1 MFGKKKNIQKAMAMD
16 NDFDFDFDFDDEM
29 DDASF
34 FGDGESMDF
43 EKNKSN
49 RSPALDA
56 TADVAKGISDAVI
69 SKQGMK
75 TILTKV
81 LPKSYGEVFEEV
93 SNAKD
98 NLGYTI
104 GESLE
109 SLNSVKKQTQNLLR
123 KAIPAADRNGLTK
136 LSSLLN
142 KVAGEA
148 EDSYDNQQESIESKR
163 DDSINKTLG
172 ELFSLQTK
180 VQQKQKA
187 IDEKKELAKDAIET
201 TRFEG
206 QYRVLASVDAS
217 LRQSVLFSNTNTF
230 NYYRKSI
237 ELGIR
242 QLHVLSD
249 IYHNQSTSNITL
261 LKTLNDIKLNT
272 GLPDYVKMKNTE
284 ALKQQAKQ
292 KFFGGI
298 FSSFLD
304 RFTKNIGENIA
315 QYVGTLNELTETLFP
330 FLEDGMDSLTEE
342 DDGFGES
349 KARRASSLA
358 SGSLLALAGD
368 RIGKSLRK
376 RMKGNKYG
384 DKILEGGV
392 KLNRFKNNMGPELS
406 KMLGNKAIE
415 EKLIKL
421 FGSRTENFDGTRGEK
436 ESNGFVEFLLNGVD
450 WLKMHV
456 DEASDKAKAI
466 TVDNLNGYKDF
477 NTPEGQQ
484 RLTNKSVNVIIPGYL
499 SRILREITML
509 RTGAPAELLDYN
521 HATGSFQKSSVI
533 QKDLTVRAIGESAA
547 NTFKN
552 TGNDILTKLEL
563 HGRNKIGKLEY
574 RNGFTKADAD
584 LVGQI
589 LISYSKSG
597 NPLTP
602 ELLSNPDTFST
613 LLGEEKAKIIANKF
627 KELDKKDLD
636 TGSDEIS
643 NINSTINN
651 ASKSL
656 EPNIKLINNLA
667 ATGQL
672 DYLRRNGLVSLNGKI
687 GYEKFMRGLS
697 ELSNDDFKSIKRN
710 YYSDDDDNQLLFRNT
725 KLDSNSALANTTQ
738 RRAGAFG
745 KSMFGQ
751 RILNRYANGSY
762 DPNRKLL
769 PSPHGKNLPMSISDL
784 EEMGSFATGGYTGK
798 STSGNSEDELAGVVH
813 KDEYVINQ
821 EDVKKMGGPSAIQ
834 RFINMFRR
842 TAEKSSDAFD
852 SIKNTLNTQIGGNKE
867 GKSNLE
873 IIADNTTLT
882 NLYLKVVVQKLD
894 TLSSLAISDKVENS
908 DPTTQTGKR
917 WWQFA
922 NNIFRRKRQVMGPP
936 RPNESIEEQKK
947 SLLRQ
952 NAEFLWGI
960 GTWPFRTGMP
970 AALGLGSSV
979 VGGAHDLFRDNKD
992 KYMKNVQDFY
1002 NDKSN
1007 KLKDKF
1013 MDVYKQGTP
1022 EPILKA
1028 KDFMMGKYRTAEGKV
1043 IKKWEDIQGSI
1054 YDEEGNLLLTYD
1066 EFKDSIVMFK
1076 NKPTIVRAMNWF
1088 KEKKVLRKLGGL
1100 AVGAALLGPAGVI
1113 LAAGHM
1119 LAKKHNLYGR
1129 VKEGYANALQVDV
1142 YLPSDLKNPVML
1154 ARDIKDRMYYDE
1166 GANDYVTDARKM
1178 IGPIYDVRQMQET
1191 GTPTIIVT
1199 QEEIEKGLV
1208 DRFGNKIGT
1217 MGKLVAK
1224 KLSTMAGNL
1233 VSKTVNLGVK
1243 TAVGA
1248 FKLAR
1253 FGFNLAVGAAKIGW
1267 AVLSGA
1273 ASGFKSGFDKGIG
1286 KVKSAMDGM
1295 FLNLALVN
1303 DTNRY
1308 LYAIYNLLDK
1318 RIPLPAAAIAG
1329 DVDGDGLRENGMAD
1343 NRKKRAEEKK
1353 EKAED
1358 EKQAKRDFR
1367 LASMIASLLP
1377 LGFGKGKKKGDKEGE
1392 EEESGGLLST
1402 LWDGAKTVGA
1412 GMLGLMGL
1420 KGGGKAASAGGK
1432 MAGGVLGKAAKFLP
1446 GKLGTAAKIGG
1457 ALVGGGKAVGTGAK
1471 AAGGFLAKGGLAG
1484 KLMGGATKLGGKF
1497 LGGLGMVTSG
1507 VSMASNL
1514 AQGNFGDA
1522 AWDAG
1527 GLALSAA
1534 MTPGIGLGGL
1544 ASGLGT
1550 AATFL
1555 ATNPIGWA
1563 ILGTA
1568 AVGAVGY
1575 GLYKLLKNDTKIND
1589 KVKARLLMYG
1599 FNPDEDEKK
1608 AKIVLKFENMLD
1620 EAVRYV
1626 NGQISIDESKID
1638 IEEVMELF
1646 DVDKEDKEHT
1656 ANWMYWYNSRF
1667 KPVFTKTMSV
1677 LKGINPKNSAED
1689 AYDLKD
1695 QEEYKYYVG
1704 IKPKPGEYNST
1715 QSPFK
1720 DAAIN
1725 SSGDQAISFIDNILA
1740 KIKSTPEGA
1749 KFAQGAAMANG
1760 LQEQSKK
1767 DAETAKIEQGLDKSK
1782 AKDIGKMGVGV
1793 AAAAA
1798 GGALAASATE
1808 SKPVTDFIKGAGK
1821 FSLLAAVPGIGI
1833 ITGLAG
1839 TFGLFESDTAEDT
1852 PKESGYDPFN
1862 AIRYKTYGLSS
1873 LSESDRISTLARLE
1887 LMVKENVTISQ
1898 GKATYKGD
1906 IAELVIKACGL
1917 FGIDKNDTSGL
1928 QRLTMYIGGRF
1939 LPAFLNLM
1947 NGVRSV
1953 LNTTDIFV
1961 ISRARPSEQMAIAT
1975 TMMNSEGKYG
1985 SVWSCTVSPW
1995 EGYTLNTNKASTD
2008 ADINYLK
2015 KDVESKGSSEGKIK
2029 AIEEANKSTVMGQL
2043 SSAMD
2048 KVKDYGS
2055 NLWNTFKNTTANA
2068 WDSIK
2073 QNVSAW
2079 WNGDK
2084 SALDAAG
2091 DVASNLANGT
2101 MANIQAL
2108 TGDGAG
2114 GSLANVPQP
2123 TGSGSWSAVKDT
2135 IIAAAKVVGV
2145 DPGLLAGMAAQE
2157 SGFQPGIRAKGSSAT
2172 GLFQFLDGTW
2182 KQMLKQYGPKYNIPA
2197 GTPATNGAANAI
2209 LGAQYVKDNIEALR
2223 KVSNNVQPGD
2233 AYLAHFLGLG
2243 GARKA
2248 LQAGDNAS
2256 FASLF
2261 PQAARANPS
2270 YSGTIG
2276 QVRAQLTNN
2285 MFAKHRSFGV
2295 DVPIGGTN
2303 TTAGSM
2309 PSGGVNPNVA
2319 GKSTRYDWANSGFSK
2334 NTMAPDKEYMDKM
2347 RSFNLARKMV
2357 NENKSLSAAEKQAA
2371 LVKINTEANEYGKQW
2386 ATANGVPENAG
2397 KPQGN
2402 GSTPWM
2408 AAAYKYLGLNEV
2420 SGDSTVRQFHAAV
2433 GLKAG
2438 GKTPWC
2444 ASFVSYI
2451 LESVGI
2457 RSTKSAAAISYKNWG
2472 QPAVPGTYPYGA
2484 VVVIR
2489 FHNGNHVAFC
2499 LGEQGG
2505 KVRYIGGNQGGAK
2518 AGNNGGAVT
2527 ESSCTKNMVIAVRLP
2542 PGYNGSAKAPA
2553 GASYNGSVN
2562 SMVSLPKTPAPVA
2575 TSASSKKSAPA
2586 KLKAASG
2593 STSSNN
2599 PSIPKIQTGSKST
2612 GDLKGLDAKTSLKN
2626 ALAKSQSGENEV
2638 HITKSTNTGDISD
2651 LTGTVT
2657 DLSVLTNGHLNQ
2669 DGTSTTSASQPEDNV
2684 AKLQASIRNIL
2695 KHFGER
2701 SDSTMVETTL
2711 NKTKEARRKYKEQMD
2726 NHSVL
2731 DTALKTAKAELDKV
2745 NVSEMK
2751 NVSEQATKKSVEHSK
2766 NINSVA
2772 EDILKENK
2780 KQTKLLTDI
2789 LDELRKGK
2797 KEISTKD
2804 SKSTARDKV
2813 NYSNEFRTNPN
2824 LSESPVNMRKGN
2836 Q

>member
-1 MFGKKKNIQKAMAMD
+1 MFGKKKNVQKAMAMD
-16 NDFDFDFDFDDEM
+16 NEFDFDFDFEEEM
-29 DDASF
+29 NDADF
-34 FGDGESMDF
+34 FGDGESVDF

-49 RSPALDA
+49 RSPALNA
-56 TADVAKGISDAVI
+56 TADIAKGISDGII

-75 TILTKV
+75 TVLNKV
-81 LPKSYGEVFEEV
+81 LPKTYGEVFDEV

-109 SLNSVKKQTQNLLR
+109 SLNSVKKQTQSLLR
-123 KAIPAADRNGLTK
+123 KVIPIADRNGLTK
-136 LSSLLN
+136 VTNLLN
-142 KVAGEA
+142 KVAGSDD
-148 EDSYDNQQESIESKR
+148 DSYDSGEDSEETRRNN
-163 DDSINKTLG
+163 SINQTLG
-172 ELFSLQTK
+172 ELFSLQSK
-180 VQQKQKA
+180 VQQKQRV

-249 IYHNQSTSNITL
+249 IYHNQSTSNVTL

-284 ALKQQAKQ
+284 AIKQQVKQ

-298 FSSFLD
+298 SSSFMEKL
-304 RFTKNIGENIA
+304 TKNIGENIA
-315 QYVGTLNELTETLFP
+315 QYVGTLSDLTESIFP
-330 FLEDGMDSLTEE
+330 MAETMLDNEADDMFSDGRSDTRKLS
-342 DDGFGES
+342 G
-349 KARRASSLA
+349 LA
-358 SGSLLALAGD
+358 SGSLLSIAG
-368 RIGKSLRK
+368 GKVGKFLRK
-376 RMKGNKYG
+376 NMKGTKYG
-384 DKILEGGV
+384 DKILKGGV
-392 KLNRFKNNMGPELS
+392 ALNRFKNNMGLELS
-406 KMLGNKAIE
+406 KALGSKEIE
-415 EKLIKL
+415 KFLIKYL
-421 FGSRTENFDGTRGEK
+421 GTRDKQADGSLGDK
-436 ESNGFVEFLLNGVD
+436 HSNTITDWILNGVD

-456 DEASDKAKAI
+456 DEATDKAKAI
-466 TVDNLNGYKDF
+466 HVDNLNGYKDF

-484 RLTNKSVNVIIPGYL
+484 RLANKSINVIIPGYL
-499 SRILREITML
+499 SRILREITMI
-509 RTGAPAELLDYN
+509 RTGSEVELLDYN
-521 HATGSFQKSSVI
+521 HASGRFQKSSEM
-533 QKDLTVRAIGESAA
+533 QKDLTVRALGANAA
-547 NTFKN
+547 NTY
-552 TGNDILTKLEL
+552 TSAGLGVMGKLDL
-563 HGRNKIGKLEY
+563 HGYNKIGKLEY
-574 RNGFTKADAD
+574 KNGFTKEDSN
-584 LVGQI
+584 LIGQI
-589 LISYSKSG
+589 LISYSKAG
-597 NPLTP
+597 KPLTP
-602 ELLSNPDTFST
+602 ELLSNPDTFAT
-613 LLGEEKAKIIANKF
+613 LLGKEKAEIVAKKF
-627 KELDKKDLD
+627 KELNRRDHEE
-636 TGSDEIS
+636 DEENFAEIAD
-643 NINSTINN
+643 NINSAT
-651 ASKSL
+651 KGL
-656 EPNIKLINNLA
+656 EPDIDLINNLS

-672 DYLRRNGLVSLNGKI
+672 DYLKRSGVVTVDGRI
-687 GYEKFMRGLS
+687 GYDSFMSNLNNLS
-697 ELSNDDFKSIKRN
+697 GND
-710 YYSDDDDNQLLFRNT
+710 FRNVMRSYYTDQNDNKLAYRNSSRNAASAMAYQNSRT
-725 KLDSNSALANTTQ
+725 KSGFGNTVLGRTISDSYLS
-738 RRAGAFG
+738 G
-745 KSMFGQ
+745 K
-751 RILNRYANGSY
+751 Y

-769 PSPHGKNLPMSISDL
+769 PYLPNNTDSMTVREL
-784 EEMGSFATGGYTGK
+784 EKMGSFASGGYTGK

-821 EDVKKMGGPSAIQ
+821 EDVEKMGGPSAIQ
-834 RFINMFRR
+834 KFINMFRR
-842 TAEKSSDAFD
+842 TAEKSSNAFD

-882 NLYLKVVVQKLD
+882 NLYLKVAVQKLD

-936 RPNESIEEQKK
+936 KPNESIEDQKK

-960 GTWPFRTGMP
+960 GTWPFRTGIP
-970 AALGLGSSV
+970 AAFGIGSSI
-979 VGGAHDLFRDNKD
+979 VGGGIDLFRDNKD

-1076 NKPTIVRAMNWF
+1076 NKPTVVKAMNWF

-1129 VKEGYANALQVDV
+1129 VKEGYTNALQVDV

-1208 DRFGNKIGT
+1208 DKNGNKIGT

-1318 RIPLPAAAIAG
+1318 RIPLPAGTLG

-1353 EKAED
+1353 EQAED

-1377 LGFGKGKKKGDKEGE
+1377 FGFGKGKKKKDKDGEE
-1392 EEESGGLLST
+1392 EEESGGFLST

-1420 KGGGKAASAGGK
+1420 KGGGKAAS
-1432 MAGGVLGKAAKFLP
+1432 
-1446 GKLGTAAKIGG
+1446 
-1457 ALVGGGKAVGTGAK
+1457 VGGK
-1471 AAGGFLAKGGLAG
+1471 AAGGFLGKVASKIPGAGIVGKAAGGLFGGTKAG
-1484 KLMGGATKLGGKF
+1484 GLGSKLMGGATKLGGKF

-1507 VSMASNL
+1507 VSMVSNL

-1646 DVDKEDKEHT
+1646 EVDKEDKEHT

-1767 DAETAKIEQGLDKSK
+1767 DAETAKIEEGLDKSK

-1995 EGYTLNTNKASTD
+1995 EGYTLNTNKASAD

-2084 SALDAAG
+2084 SALDAAT

-2123 TGSGSWSAVKDT
+2123 TGSGSWGAVKDT

-2223 KVSNNVQPGD
+2223 KVSSNVQPGD

-2261 PQAARANPS
+2261 PRAARANPS

-2309 PSGGVNPNVA
+2309 PTGDGTGFRGGISRDTQVKAQQSYAVA
-2319 GKSTRYDWANSGFSK
+2319 RQAILNDNRLT
-2334 NTMAPDKEYMDKM
+2334 
-2347 RSFNLARKMV
+2347 
-2357 NENKSLSAAEKQAA
+2357 AAQKQQRISEINQAA
-2371 LVKINTEANEYGKQW
+2371 
-2386 ATANGVPENAG
+2386 
-2397 KPQGN
+2397 
-2402 GSTPWM
+2402 
-2408 AAAYKYLGLNEV
+2408 
-2420 SGDSTVRQFHAAV
+2420 FHY
-2433 GLKAG
+2433 
-2438 GKTPWC
+2438 
-2444 ASFVSYI
+2444 SQY
-2451 LESVGI
+2451 
-2457 RSTKSAAAISYKNWG
+2457 
-2472 QPAVPGTYPYGA
+2472 
-2484 VVVIR
+2484 
-2489 FHNGNHVAFC
+2489 
-2499 LGEQGG
+2499 
-2505 KVRYIGGNQGGAK
+2505 
-2518 AGNNGGAVT
+2518 
-2527 ESSCTKNMVIAVRLP
+2527 
-2542 PGYNGSAKAPA
+2542 GYNGSKTDNGNDITGFSGPNPLANANVKITPNSRMGKAIAWMAKNCGATSKHRC
-2553 GASYNGSVN
+2553 ASYVASALIAGGFKVNRQQSAYMYHRNGELARLGFKLVAQTTQSGISSVSKVGDVIVWDRCPSSPVHGHIAIN
-2562 SMVSLPKTPAPVA
+2562 VGTSVHPKGYCSDFFHGTGVYGRPGAVYVYRHPENANGEVISVSGNGNFAVPQQVANNKPQNIEGKETGDSQAKKPKPKPMAKPKA
-2575 TSASSKKSAPA
+2575 TSNAGLNSK
-2586 KLKAASG
+2586 L
-2593 STSSNN
+2593 
-2599 PSIPKIQTGSKST
+2599 KIQTGSTST
-2612 GDLKGLDAKTSLKN
+2612 GDLGGLDAKTSLKN

-2657 DLSVLTNGHLNQ
+2657 DHSILTNGHLNS
-2669 DGTSTTSASQPEDNV
+2669 DGTSANQPEDNV

-2797 KEISTKD
+2797 KEISAKD
-2804 SKSTARDKV
+2804 SKTTARDRV

>member
-49 RSPALDA
+49 RSPALNA

-249 IYHNQSTSNITL
+249 IYHNQSTSNVTL

-298 FSSFLD
+298 SSSFLD
-304 RFTKNIGENIA
+304 RFNKNIGENIA
-315 QYVGTLNELTETLFP
+315 QHVGTLNDLTETLFP

-358 SGSLLALAGD
+358 SGSLLALAGN

-376 RMKGNKYG
+376 RMRGNKYG

-687 GYEKFMRGLS
+687 GYEKFMSGLS

-725 KLDSNSALANTTQ
+725 KLDSNAALANTTQ

-821 EDVKKMGGPSAIQ
+821 EDVKNMGGPSAIQ

-842 TAEKSSDAFD
+842 TAEKSSNAFD

-936 RPNESIEEQKK
+936 RPNETIEEQKK

-979 VGGAHDLFRDNKD
+979 VGGALDLFRDNKD

-1199 QEEIEKGLV
+1199 QEEIEKGLL
-1208 DRFGNKIGT
+1208 DKNGNKIGT

-1233 VSKTVNLGVK
+1233 VSKGVNLGVK

-1318 RIPLPAAAIAG
+1318 RIPLPAGTLG

-1377 LGFGKGKKKGDKEGE
+1377 FGFGKGKKKGDKEGE
-1392 EEESGGLLST
+1392 EEESGGFLST

-1608 AKIVLKFENMLD
+1608 AKIILKFENMLD
-1620 EAVRYV
+1620 EAVRFV
-1626 NGQISIDESKID
+1626 NGQISIDESKLD
-1638 IEEVMELF
+1638 IEDVMELF

-1767 DAETAKIEQGLDKSK
+1767 DAETAKIEAGLDKSK

-1995 EGYTLNTNKASTD
+1995 EGYTLNTNKASAD

-2055 NLWNTFKNTTANA
+2055 NLWNTFKNTTGNA

-2084 SALDAAG
+2084 SALDAAT

-2123 TGSGSWSAVKDT
+2123 TGSGSWGAVKDT

-2223 KVSNNVQPGD
+2223 KVTNNVQPGD

-2248 LQAGDNAS
+2248 LKAGDNAS

-2295 DVPIGGTN
+2295 DVPIGGTS

-2309 PSGGVNPNVA
+2309 PTGDGTGFRGGMSRDTQVKAQQSYAVA
-2319 GKSTRYDWANSGFSK
+2319 RQAILNDNRLT
-2334 NTMAPDKEYMDKM
+2334 
-2347 RSFNLARKMV
+2347 
-2357 NENKSLSAAEKQAA
+2357 AAQKQQRISEINQAA
-2371 LVKINTEANEYGKQW
+2371 
-2386 ATANGVPENAG
+2386 
-2397 KPQGN
+2397 
-2402 GSTPWM
+2402 
-2408 AAAYKYLGLNEV
+2408 
-2420 SGDSTVRQFHAAV
+2420 FHY
-2433 GLKAG
+2433 
-2438 GKTPWC
+2438 
-2444 ASFVSYI
+2444 SQY
-2451 LESVGI
+2451 
-2457 RSTKSAAAISYKNWG
+2457 
-2472 QPAVPGTYPYGA
+2472 
-2484 VVVIR
+2484 
-2489 FHNGNHVAFC
+2489 
-2499 LGEQGG
+2499 
-2505 KVRYIGGNQGGAK
+2505 
-2518 AGNNGGAVT
+2518 
-2527 ESSCTKNMVIAVRLP
+2527 
-2542 PGYNGSAKAPA
+2542 GYNGSKTDNGNDITGFSGPNPLANANVKITPNSRMGKAIAWMAKNC
-2553 GASYNGSVN
+2553 G
-2562 SMVSLPKTPAPVA
+2562 A
-2575 TSASSKKSAPA
+2575 TSKHRCAAYVASALIAGGFKVNRQQSAYMYHRNGELARLGFKLVAQTTQPGISSVSKVGDVIVWDRCPSSPVHGHIAINVGTRVHPKGYCSDFFHGTGVYGRPDAVYVYRHPENANGEVISVSGNGNFAVPQQVANNKPQNIEGKETGDSQA
-2586 KLKAASG
+2586 KKPRPKPMAKPKA
-2593 STSSNN
+2593 TSNAGLNSKL
-2599 PSIPKIQTGSKST
+2599 KIQTGSTST
-2612 GDLKGLDAKTSLKN
+2612 GDLGGLDAKTSLKN

-2657 DLSVLTNGHLNQ
+2657 DLSILTNGHLNQ
-2669 DGTSTTSASQPEDNV
+2669 DGNSTNQPEDNV
-2684 AKLQASIRNIL
+2684 AKLQSSIRNIL

-2804 SKSTARDKV
+2804 SKTTARDRV

>member
-1 MFGKKKNIQKAMAMD
+1 MFGKKKNVQKAMAMD
-16 NDFDFDFDFDDEM
+16 NEFDFDFDFEEEM
-29 DDASF
+29 NDADF
-34 FGDGESMDF
+34 FGDGESVDF

-49 RSPALDA
+49 RSPALNA
-56 TADVAKGISDAVI
+56 TADIAKGISDGII

-75 TILTKV
+75 TVLNKV
-81 LPKSYGEVFEEV
+81 LPKAYGEVFDEV

-109 SLNSVKKQTQNLLR
+109 SLNSVKKQTQSLLR
-123 KAIPAADRNGLTK
+123 KVIPIADRNGLTK
-136 LSSLLN
+136 VTNLLN
-142 KVAGEA
+142 KVAGSDD
-148 EDSYDNQQESIESKR
+148 DSYDSGEDSEETRRNN
-163 DDSINKTLG
+163 SINQTLG
-172 ELFSLQTK
+172 ELFSLQSK
-180 VQQKQKA
+180 VQQKQRV

-249 IYHNQSTSNITL
+249 IYHNQSTSNVTL

-284 ALKQQAKQ
+284 AIKQQVKQ

-298 FSSFLD
+298 SSSFMEKL
-304 RFTKNIGENIA
+304 TKNIGENIS
-315 QYVGTLNELTETLFP
+315 QYVGTLSDLTESIFP
-330 FLEDGMDSLTEE
+330 MAETMLDNEADDMFSDGRSDTRKLS
-342 DDGFGES
+342 G
-349 KARRASSLA
+349 LA
-358 SGSLLALAGD
+358 SGSLLSIAG
-368 RIGKSLRK
+368 GKVGKFLRK
-376 RMKGNKYG
+376 NMKGTKYG
-384 DKILEGGV
+384 DKILKGGV
-392 KLNRFKNNMGPELS
+392 ALNRFKNNMGPELS
-406 KMLGNKAIE
+406 KMLGSKEIE
-415 EKLIKL
+415 KFLINYL
-421 FGSRTENFDGTRGEK
+421 GTRDKQADGSLGDK
-436 ESNGFVEFLLNGVD
+436 QSNTITDWMLGAVD

-456 DEASDKAKAI
+456 DEATDKAKAI
-466 TVDNLNGYKDF
+466 HVDNLNGYKDF

-484 RLTNKSVNVIIPGYL
+484 RLANKSINVIIPGYL
-499 SRILREITML
+499 SRILREITMI
-509 RTGAPAELLDYN
+509 RTGSEVELLDYN
-521 HATGSFQKSSVI
+521 HASGRFQKSSEM
-533 QKDLTVRAIGESAA
+533 QKDLTVRALGANAA
-547 NTFKN
+547 NTY
-552 TGNDILTKLEL
+552 TSAGLGVMGKLDL
-563 HGRNKIGKLEY
+563 HGYNKIGKLEY
-574 RNGFTKADAD
+574 KNGFTKEDSN
-584 LVGQI
+584 LIGQI
-589 LISYSKSG
+589 LISYSKAG
-597 NPLTP
+597 KPLTP
-602 ELLSNPDTFST
+602 ELLSNPDTFAT
-613 LLGEEKAKIIANKF
+613 LLGKEKAEIVAKKF
-627 KELDKKDLD
+627 KELNRRDHEE
-636 TGSDEIS
+636 DEENFAEIAD
-643 NINSTINN
+643 NINSAT
-651 ASKSL
+651 KGL
-656 EPNIKLINNLA
+656 EPDIDLINNLS

-672 DYLRRNGLVSLNGKI
+672 DYLKRSGVVTVDGRI
-687 GYEKFMRGLS
+687 GYDSFMSNLNNLS
-697 ELSNDDFKSIKRN
+697 GND
-710 YYSDDDDNQLLFRNT
+710 FRNVMRSYYTDQNDNKLAYRNSSRNAASAMAYQNSRT
-725 KLDSNSALANTTQ
+725 KSGFGNTALGRTISDSYLSG
-738 RRAGAFG
+738 R
-745 KSMFGQ
+745 
-751 RILNRYANGSY
+751 Y

-769 PSPHGKNLPMSISDL
+769 PAPWMVNGGVNRPHTVEEL
-784 EEMGSFATGGYTGK
+784 EKMGSFASGGYTGK

-821 EDVKKMGGPSAIQ
+821 EDVEKMGGPSAIQ
-834 RFINMFRR
+834 KFINMFRR
-842 TAEKSSDAFD
+842 TAEKSSNAFD

-882 NLYLKVVVQKLD
+882 NLYLKVAVQKLD

-936 RPNESIEEQKK
+936 KPNESIEDQKK

-960 GTWPFRTGMP
+960 GTWPFRTGIP
-970 AALGLGSSV
+970 AAFGIGSSI
-979 VGGAHDLFRDNKD
+979 VGGGIDLFRDNKD

-1076 NKPTIVRAMNWF
+1076 NKPTVVKAMNWF

-1129 VKEGYANALQVDV
+1129 VKEGYTNALQVDV

-1178 IGPIYDVRQMQET
+1178 IGPIYDVRQMQES

-1208 DRFGNKIGT
+1208 DKYGNKIGT

-1318 RIPLPAAAIAG
+1318 RIPLPAGTLG

-1353 EKAED
+1353 EQAED

-1377 LGFGKGKKKGDKEGE
+1377 FGFGKGKKKKDKDGEE
-1392 EEESGGLLST
+1392 EEESGGFLST

-1420 KGGGKAASAGGK
+1420 KGGGKAAS
-1432 MAGGVLGKAAKFLP
+1432 
-1446 GKLGTAAKIGG
+1446 
-1457 ALVGGGKAVGTGAK
+1457 VGGK
-1471 AAGGFLAKGGLAG
+1471 AAGGFLGKVASKIPGAGIVGKAAGGLFGGTKAG
-1484 KLMGGATKLGGKF
+1484 GLGSKLMGGATKLGGKF

-1767 DAETAKIEQGLDKSK
+1767 DAETAKIEEGLDKSK

-1995 EGYTLNTNKASTD
+1995 EGYTLNTNKASAD

-2055 NLWNTFKNTTANA
+2055 NLWNTFKNTTENA

-2084 SALDAAG
+2084 SALDAAT

-2123 TGSGSWSAVKDT
+2123 TGSGSWGAVKDT

-2223 KVSNNVQPGD
+2223 KVSSNVQPGD

-2309 PSGGVNPNVA
+2309 PTGDGTGFRGGISRDTQVKAQQSYAVA
-2319 GKSTRYDWANSGFSK
+2319 RQAILNDNRLT
-2334 NTMAPDKEYMDKM
+2334 
-2347 RSFNLARKMV
+2347 
-2357 NENKSLSAAEKQAA
+2357 AAQKQQRISEINQAA
-2371 LVKINTEANEYGKQW
+2371 
-2386 ATANGVPENAG
+2386 
-2397 KPQGN
+2397 
-2402 GSTPWM
+2402 
-2408 AAAYKYLGLNEV
+2408 
-2420 SGDSTVRQFHAAV
+2420 FHY
-2433 GLKAG
+2433 
-2438 GKTPWC
+2438 
-2444 ASFVSYI
+2444 SQY
-2451 LESVGI
+2451 
-2457 RSTKSAAAISYKNWG
+2457 
-2472 QPAVPGTYPYGA
+2472 
-2484 VVVIR
+2484 
-2489 FHNGNHVAFC
+2489 
-2499 LGEQGG
+2499 
-2505 KVRYIGGNQGGAK
+2505 
-2518 AGNNGGAVT
+2518 
-2527 ESSCTKNMVIAVRLP
+2527 
-2542 PGYNGSAKAPA
+2542 GYNGSKTDNGNDITGFSGPNPLANANVKITPNSRMGKAIAWMAKNCGATSKHRC
-2553 GASYNGSVN
+2553 ASYVASALIAGGFKVNRQQSAYMYHRNGELARLGFKLVAQTTQSGISSVSKVGDVIVWDRCPSSPVHGHIAIN
-2562 SMVSLPKTPAPVA
+2562 VGTSVHPKGYCSDFFHGTGVYGRPGAVYVYRHPENANGEVISVSGNGNFAVPQQVANNKPQNIEGKETGDSQAKKPKPKPMAKPKA
-2575 TSASSKKSAPA
+2575 TSNAGLNSK
-2586 KLKAASG
+2586 L
-2593 STSSNN
+2593 
-2599 PSIPKIQTGSKST
+2599 KIQTGSTST
-2612 GDLKGLDAKTSLKN
+2612 GDLGGLDAKTSLKN

-2651 LTGTVT
+2651 LTGTIT
-2657 DLSVLTNGHLNQ
+2657 DLSILTNGHLNS
-2669 DGTSTTSASQPEDNV
+2669 DGTSANQPEDNV

-2797 KEISTKD
+2797 KEISAKD
-2804 SKSTARDKV
+2804 SKTTARDRV

>member
-1 MFGKKKNIQKAMAMD
+1 MFGKKKNVQKAMAMD
-16 NDFDFDFDFDDEM
+16 NEFDFDFDFEEEM
-29 DDASF
+29 NDADF
-34 FGDGESMDF
+34 FGDGESVDF

-49 RSPALDA
+49 RSPALNA
-56 TADVAKGISDAVI
+56 TADIAKGISDGII

-75 TILTKV
+75 TVLNKV
-81 LPKSYGEVFEEV
+81 LPKAYGEVFDEV

-109 SLNSVKKQTQNLLR
+109 SLNSVKKQTQSLLR
-123 KAIPAADRNGLTK
+123 KVIPIADRNGLTK
-136 LSSLLN
+136 VTNLLN
-142 KVAGEA
+142 KVAGSDD
-148 EDSYDNQQESIESKR
+148 DSYDSGEDSEETRRNN
-163 DDSINKTLG
+163 SINQTLG
-172 ELFSLQTK
+172 ELFSLQSK
-180 VQQKQKA
+180 VQQKQRV

-249 IYHNQSTSNITL
+249 IYHNQSTSNVTL

-284 ALKQQAKQ
+284 AIKQQVKQ

-298 FSSFLD
+298 SSSFMEKLI
-304 RFTKNIGENIA
+304 KNIGENIS
-315 QYVGTLNELTETLFP
+315 QYVGTLSDLTESIFP
-330 FLEDGMDSLTEE
+330 MAETMLDNEADDMFSDGRSDTRKLS
-342 DDGFGES
+342 G
-349 KARRASSLA
+349 LA
-358 SGSLLALAGD
+358 SGSLLSIAG
-368 RIGKSLRK
+368 GKVGKFLRK
-376 RMKGNKYG
+376 NMKGTKYG
-384 DKILEGGV
+384 DKILKGGV
-392 KLNRFKNNMGPELS
+392 ALNRFKNNMGPELS
-406 KMLGNKAIE
+406 KMLGSKEIE
-415 EKLIKL
+415 KFLINYL
-421 FGSRTENFDGTRGEK
+421 GTRDKQADGSLGDK
-436 ESNGFVEFLLNGVD
+436 QSNTITDWMLGAVD

-456 DEASDKAKAI
+456 DEATDKAKAI
-466 TVDNLNGYKDF
+466 HVDNLNGYKDF

-484 RLTNKSVNVIIPGYL
+484 RLANKSINVIIPGYL
-499 SRILREITML
+499 SRILREITMI
-509 RTGAPAELLDYN
+509 RTGSEVELLDYN
-521 HATGSFQKSSVI
+521 HASGRFQKSSEM
-533 QKDLTVRAIGESAA
+533 QKDLTVRALGTNAA
-547 NTFKN
+547 NTY
-552 TGNDILTKLEL
+552 TSAGLGVMGKLDL
-563 HGRNKIGKLEY
+563 HGYNKIGKLEY
-574 RNGFTKADAD
+574 KNGFTKEDSN
-584 LVGQI
+584 LIGQI
-589 LISYSKSG
+589 LISYSKAG
-597 NPLTP
+597 KPLTP
-602 ELLSNPDTFST
+602 ELLSNPDTFAT
-613 LLGEEKAKIIANKF
+613 LLGKEKAEIVAKKF
-627 KELDKKDLD
+627 KELNRRDHEE
-636 TGSDEIS
+636 DEENFAEIAD
-643 NINSTINN
+643 NINSATKGLGPDID
-651 ASKSL
+651 
-656 EPNIKLINNLA
+656 LINNLS

-672 DYLRRNGLVSLNGKI
+672 DYLKRSGVVTVDGRI
-687 GYEKFMRGLS
+687 GYDSFMSNLNNLS
-697 ELSNDDFKSIKRN
+697 GND
-710 YYSDDDDNQLLFRNT
+710 FRNVMRSYYTDQNDNKLAYRNSSRNAASAMAYQNSRT
-725 KLDSNSALANTTQ
+725 KSGFGNTALGRTISDSYLSG
-738 RRAGAFG
+738 R
-745 KSMFGQ
+745 
-751 RILNRYANGSY
+751 Y

-769 PSPHGKNLPMSISDL
+769 PAPWMVNGGVNRPHTVEEL
-784 EEMGSFATGGYTGK
+784 EKMGSFASGGYTGK

-821 EDVKKMGGPSAIQ
+821 EDVEKMGGPSAIQ
-834 RFINMFRR
+834 KFINMFRR
-842 TAEKSSDAFD
+842 TAEKSSNAFD

-882 NLYLKVVVQKLD
+882 NLYLKVAVQKLD

-936 RPNESIEEQKK
+936 KPNESIEDQKK

-960 GTWPFRTGMP
+960 GTWPFRTGIP
-970 AALGLGSSV
+970 AAFGIGSSI
-979 VGGAHDLFRDNKD
+979 VGGGIDLFRDNKD

-1076 NKPTIVRAMNWF
+1076 NKPTVVKAMNWF

-1129 VKEGYANALQVDV
+1129 VKEGYTNALQVDV

-1178 IGPIYDVRQMQET
+1178 IGPIYDVRQMQES

-1208 DRFGNKIGT
+1208 DKYGNKIGT

-1318 RIPLPAAAIAG
+1318 RIPLPAGTLG

-1353 EKAED
+1353 EQAED

-1377 LGFGKGKKKGDKEGE
+1377 FGFGKGKKKKDKDGEE
-1392 EEESGGLLST
+1392 EEESGGFLST

-1420 KGGGKAASAGGK
+1420 KGGGKAAS
-1432 MAGGVLGKAAKFLP
+1432 
-1446 GKLGTAAKIGG
+1446 
-1457 ALVGGGKAVGTGAK
+1457 VGGK
-1471 AAGGFLAKGGLAG
+1471 AAGGFLGKVASKIPGAGIVGKAAGGLFGGTKAG
-1484 KLMGGATKLGGKF
+1484 GLGSKLMGGATKLGGKF

-1767 DAETAKIEQGLDKSK
+1767 DAETAKIEEGLDKSK

-1906 IAELVIKACGL
+1906 IAELVIKACSL

-1995 EGYTLNTNKASTD
+1995 EGYTLNTNKASAD

-2055 NLWNTFKNTTANA
+2055 NLWNTFKNTTENA

-2084 SALDAAG
+2084 SALDAAT

-2123 TGSGSWSAVKDT
+2123 TGSGSWGAVKDT

-2223 KVSNNVQPGD
+2223 KVSSNVQPGD

-2309 PSGGVNPNVA
+2309 PTGDGTGFRGGISRDTQVKAQQSYAVA
-2319 GKSTRYDWANSGFSK
+2319 RQAILNDNRLT
-2334 NTMAPDKEYMDKM
+2334 
-2347 RSFNLARKMV
+2347 
-2357 NENKSLSAAEKQAA
+2357 AAQKQQRISEINQAA
-2371 LVKINTEANEYGKQW
+2371 
-2386 ATANGVPENAG
+2386 
-2397 KPQGN
+2397 
-2402 GSTPWM
+2402 
-2408 AAAYKYLGLNEV
+2408 
-2420 SGDSTVRQFHAAV
+2420 FHY
-2433 GLKAG
+2433 
-2438 GKTPWC
+2438 
-2444 ASFVSYI
+2444 SQY
-2451 LESVGI
+2451 
-2457 RSTKSAAAISYKNWG
+2457 
-2472 QPAVPGTYPYGA
+2472 
-2484 VVVIR
+2484 
-2489 FHNGNHVAFC
+2489 
-2499 LGEQGG
+2499 
-2505 KVRYIGGNQGGAK
+2505 
-2518 AGNNGGAVT
+2518 
-2527 ESSCTKNMVIAVRLP
+2527 
-2542 PGYNGSAKAPA
+2542 GYNGSKTDNGNDITGFSGPNPLANANVKITPNSRMGKAIAWMAKNCGATSKHRC
-2553 GASYNGSVN
+2553 ASYVASALIAGGFKVNRQQSAYMYHRNGELARLGFKLVAQTTQSGISSVSKVGDVIVWDRCPSSPVHGHIAIN
-2562 SMVSLPKTPAPVA
+2562 VGTSVHPKGYCSDFFHGTGVYGRPGAVYVYRHPENANGEVISVSGNGNFAVPQQVANNKPQNIEGKETGDSQAKKPRPKPM
-2575 TSASSKKSAPA
+2575 A
-2586 KLKAASG
+2586 KPKAAS
-2593 STSSNN
+2593 STGLNSKL
-2599 PSIPKIQTGSKST
+2599 KIQTGSTST
-2612 GDLKGLDAKTSLKN
+2612 GDLGGLDAKTSLKN

-2657 DLSVLTNGHLNQ
+2657 DLSILTNGHLNQ
-2669 DGTSTTSASQPEDNV
+2669 DGTSANPANQPEDNV
-2684 AKLQASIRNIL
+2684 AKLQSSIRNIL

-2797 KEISTKD
+2797 KEISAKD
-2804 SKSTARDKV
+2804 SKTTARDRV

>member
-1 MFGKKKNIQKAMAMD
+1 MFGKKKNVQKAMAMD

-49 RSPALDA
+49 RSPALNA

-298 FSSFLD
+298 SSSFLD

-315 QYVGTLNELTETLFP
+315 QHVGTLNELTEALFP

-376 RMKGNKYG
+376 RMRGNKYG

-672 DYLRRNGLVSLNGKI
+672 DYLRRSGLVSLNGKI
-687 GYEKFMRGLS
+687 GYEKFMSGLS

-725 KLDSNSALANTTQ
+725 KLDSNAALANTTQ

-784 EEMGSFATGGYTGK
+784 EEMGSFASGGYTGK

-821 EDVKKMGGPSAIQ
+821 EDVKNMGGPSAIQ

-842 TAEKSSDAFD
+842 TAEKSSNAFD

-936 RPNESIEEQKK
+936 RPNETIEEQKK

-979 VGGAHDLFRDNKD
+979 VGGALDLFRDNKD

-1129 VKEGYANALQVDV
+1129 VKEGVSDALQVDV

-1178 IGPIYDVRQMQET
+1178 IGPIYDVRQMQES

-1208 DRFGNKIGT
+1208 DKNGNKIGT

-1233 VSKTVNLGVK
+1233 VSKGVNLGVK

-1318 RIPLPAAAIAG
+1318 RIPLPAGTLG

-1353 EKAED
+1353 EQAED

-1377 LGFGKGKKKGDKEGE
+1377 FGFGKGKKKKDKDGEE
-1392 EEESGGLLST
+1392 EEESGGFLST

-1420 KGGGKAASAGGK
+1420 KGGGKAAS
-1432 MAGGVLGKAAKFLP
+1432 
-1446 GKLGTAAKIGG
+1446 
-1457 ALVGGGKAVGTGAK
+1457 VGGK
-1471 AAGGFLAKGGLAG
+1471 AAGGFLGKVASKIPGAGIVGKAAGGLFGGTKAG
-1484 KLMGGATKLGGKF
+1484 GLGSKLMGGATKLGGKF

-1507 VSMASNL
+1507 VSMVSNL

-1626 NGQISIDESKID
+1626 NGQISIDESKLD
-1638 IEEVMELF
+1638 IEDVMELF

-1767 DAETAKIEQGLDKSK
+1767 DAETAKIEEGLDKSK

-1873 LSESDRISTLARLE
+1873 LSESDRISTLTRLE

-1975 TMMNSEGKYG
+1975 TMMDSEGKYG

-1995 EGYTLNTNKASTD
+1995 EGYTLNTNKASAD

-2084 SALDAAG
+2084 SALDAAT

-2123 TGSGSWSAVKDT
+2123 TGSGSWGAVKDT

-2182 KQMLKQYGPKYNIPA
+2182 KQMLKQYGPKYNIPT

-2223 KVSNNVQPGD
+2223 KVTNNVQPGD

-2309 PSGGVNPNVA
+2309 PTGDGTGFRGGISRDTQVKAQQSYAVA
-2319 GKSTRYDWANSGFSK
+2319 RQAILNDNRLT
-2334 NTMAPDKEYMDKM
+2334 
-2347 RSFNLARKMV
+2347 
-2357 NENKSLSAAEKQAA
+2357 AAQKQQRISEINQAA
-2371 LVKINTEANEYGKQW
+2371 
-2386 ATANGVPENAG
+2386 
-2397 KPQGN
+2397 
-2402 GSTPWM
+2402 
-2408 AAAYKYLGLNEV
+2408 
-2420 SGDSTVRQFHAAV
+2420 FHY
-2433 GLKAG
+2433 
-2438 GKTPWC
+2438 
-2444 ASFVSYI
+2444 SQY
-2451 LESVGI
+2451 
-2457 RSTKSAAAISYKNWG
+2457 
-2472 QPAVPGTYPYGA
+2472 
-2484 VVVIR
+2484 
-2489 FHNGNHVAFC
+2489 
-2499 LGEQGG
+2499 
-2505 KVRYIGGNQGGAK
+2505 
-2518 AGNNGGAVT
+2518 
-2527 ESSCTKNMVIAVRLP
+2527 
-2542 PGYNGSAKAPA
+2542 GYNGSKTDNGNDITGFSGPNPLANANVKITPNSRMGKAIAWMAKNC
-2553 GASYNGSVN
+2553 G
-2562 SMVSLPKTPAPVA
+2562 A
-2575 TSASSKKSAPA
+2575 TSKHRCAAYVASALIAGGFKVNRQQSAYMYHRNGELARLGFKLVAQTTQAGISSISKVGDVIVWDRCPSSPVHGHIAINVGTRVHPKGYCSDFFHGTGVYGRPGAVYVYRHPENANGEVISVSGNGNFAVPQQVANNKPQNIEGKETGDSQAKKPKPKPMPKQNTVSKST
-2586 KLKAASG
+2586 LG
-2593 STSSNN
+2593 GV
-2599 PSIPKIQTGSKST
+2599 PKIQTGSKST

-2651 LTGTVT
+2651 LTGVVT

-2804 SKSTARDKV
+2804 SKTTARDKV

>member
-1 MFGKKKNIQKAMAMD
+1 MFGKKKNVQKAMAMD
-16 NDFDFDFDFDDEM
+16 NEFDFDFDFEEEM
-29 DDASF
+29 NDADF
-34 FGDGESMDF
+34 FGDGESVDF

-49 RSPALDA
+49 RSPALNA
-56 TADVAKGISDAVI
+56 TADIAKGISDGII

-75 TILTKV
+75 TVLNKV
-81 LPKSYGEVFEEV
+81 LPKAYGEVFDEV

-109 SLNSVKKQTQNLLR
+109 SLNSVKKQTQSLLR
-123 KAIPAADRNGLTK
+123 KVIPIADRNGLTK
-136 LSSLLN
+136 VTNLLN
-142 KVAGEA
+142 KVAGSDD
-148 EDSYDNQQESIESKR
+148 DSYDSGEDSEETRRNN
-163 DDSINKTLG
+163 SINQTLG
-172 ELFSLQTK
+172 ELFSLQSK
-180 VQQKQKA
+180 VQQKQRV

-249 IYHNQSTSNITL
+249 IYHNQSTSNVTL

-284 ALKQQAKQ
+284 AIKQQVKQ

-298 FSSFLD
+298 SSSFMEKL
-304 RFTKNIGENIA
+304 TKNIGENIS
-315 QYVGTLNELTETLFP
+315 QYVGTLSDLTESIFP
-330 FLEDGMDSLTEE
+330 MAETMLDNEADDMFSDGRSDTRKLS
-342 DDGFGES
+342 G
-349 KARRASSLA
+349 LA
-358 SGSLLALAGD
+358 SGSLLSIAG
-368 RIGKSLRK
+368 GKVGKFLRK
-376 RMKGNKYG
+376 NMKGTKYG
-384 DKILEGGV
+384 DKILKGGV
-392 KLNRFKNNMGPELS
+392 ALNRFKNNMGPELS
-406 KMLGNKAIE
+406 KMLGSKEIE
-415 EKLIKL
+415 KFLINYL
-421 FGSRTENFDGTRGEK
+421 GTRDKQADGSLGDK
-436 ESNGFVEFLLNGVD
+436 QSNTITDWMLGAVD

-456 DEASDKAKAI
+456 DEATDKAKAI
-466 TVDNLNGYKDF
+466 HVDNLNGYKDF

-484 RLTNKSVNVIIPGYL
+484 RLANKSINVIIPGYL
-499 SRILREITML
+499 SRILREITMI
-509 RTGAPAELLDYN
+509 RTGSEVELLDYN
-521 HATGSFQKSSVI
+521 HASGRFQKSSEM
-533 QKDLTVRAIGESAA
+533 QKDLTVRALGANAA
-547 NTFKN
+547 NTY
-552 TGNDILTKLEL
+552 TSAGLGVMGKLDL
-563 HGRNKIGKLEY
+563 HGYNKIGKLEY
-574 RNGFTKADAD
+574 KNGFTKEDSN
-584 LVGQI
+584 LIGQI
-589 LISYSKSG
+589 LISYSKAG
-597 NPLTP
+597 KPLTP
-602 ELLSNPDTFST
+602 ELLSNPDTFAT
-613 LLGEEKAKIIANKF
+613 LLGKEKAEIVAKKF
-627 KELDKKDLD
+627 KELNRRDHEE
-636 TGSDEIS
+636 DEENFAEIAD
-643 NINSTINN
+643 NINSAT
-651 ASKSL
+651 KGL
-656 EPNIKLINNLA
+656 EPDIDLINNLS

-672 DYLRRNGLVSLNGKI
+672 DYLKRSGVVTVDGRI
-687 GYEKFMRGLS
+687 GYDSFMSNLNNLS
-697 ELSNDDFKSIKRN
+697 GND
-710 YYSDDDDNQLLFRNT
+710 FRNVMRSYYTDQNDNKLAYRNSSRNAASAMAYQNSRT
-725 KLDSNSALANTTQ
+725 KSGFGNTALGRTISDSYLSG
-738 RRAGAFG
+738 R
-745 KSMFGQ
+745 
-751 RILNRYANGSY
+751 Y

-769 PSPHGKNLPMSISDL
+769 PAPWMVNGGVNRPHTVEEL
-784 EEMGSFATGGYTGK
+784 EKMGSFASGGYTGK

-821 EDVKKMGGPSAIQ
+821 EDVEKMGGPSAIQ
-834 RFINMFRR
+834 KFINMFRR
-842 TAEKSSDAFD
+842 TAEKSSNAFD

-882 NLYLKVVVQKLD
+882 NLYLKVAVQKLD

-936 RPNESIEEQKK
+936 KPNESIEDQKK

-960 GTWPFRTGMP
+960 GTWPFRTGIP
-970 AALGLGSSV
+970 AAFGIGSSI
-979 VGGAHDLFRDNKD
+979 VGGGIDLFRDNKD

-1076 NKPTIVRAMNWF
+1076 NKPTVVKAMNWF

-1129 VKEGYANALQVDV
+1129 VKEGYTNALQVDV

-1178 IGPIYDVRQMQET
+1178 IGPIYDVRQMQES

-1208 DRFGNKIGT
+1208 DKYGNKIGT

-1318 RIPLPAAAIAG
+1318 RIPLPAGTLG

-1353 EKAED
+1353 EQAED

-1377 LGFGKGKKKGDKEGE
+1377 FGFGKGKKKKDKDDEE
-1392 EEESGGLLST
+1392 EEESGGFLST

-1420 KGGGKAASAGGK
+1420 KGGGKAAS
-1432 MAGGVLGKAAKFLP
+1432 
-1446 GKLGTAAKIGG
+1446 
-1457 ALVGGGKAVGTGAK
+1457 VGGK
-1471 AAGGFLAKGGLAG
+1471 AAGGFLGKVASKIPGAGIVGKAAGGLFGGTKAG
-1484 KLMGGATKLGGKF
+1484 GLGSKLMGGATKLGGKF

-1767 DAETAKIEQGLDKSK
+1767 DAETAKIEEGLDKSK

-1995 EGYTLNTNKASTD
+1995 EGYTLNTNKASAD

-2055 NLWNTFKNTTANA
+2055 NLWNTFKNTTENA

-2084 SALDAAG
+2084 SALEAAT

-2123 TGSGSWSAVKDT
+2123 TGSGSWGAVKDT

-2309 PSGGVNPNVA
+2309 PTGDGTGFRGGISRDTQVKAQQSYAVA
-2319 GKSTRYDWANSGFSK
+2319 RQAILNDNRLT
-2334 NTMAPDKEYMDKM
+2334 
-2347 RSFNLARKMV
+2347 
-2357 NENKSLSAAEKQAA
+2357 AAQKQQRISEINQAA
-2371 LVKINTEANEYGKQW
+2371 
-2386 ATANGVPENAG
+2386 
-2397 KPQGN
+2397 
-2402 GSTPWM
+2402 
-2408 AAAYKYLGLNEV
+2408 
-2420 SGDSTVRQFHAAV
+2420 FHY
-2433 GLKAG
+2433 
-2438 GKTPWC
+2438 
-2444 ASFVSYI
+2444 SQY
-2451 LESVGI
+2451 
-2457 RSTKSAAAISYKNWG
+2457 
-2472 QPAVPGTYPYGA
+2472 
-2484 VVVIR
+2484 
-2489 FHNGNHVAFC
+2489 
-2499 LGEQGG
+2499 
-2505 KVRYIGGNQGGAK
+2505 
-2518 AGNNGGAVT
+2518 
-2527 ESSCTKNMVIAVRLP
+2527 
-2542 PGYNGSAKAPA
+2542 GYNGSKTDNGNDITGFSGPNPLANANVKITPNSRMGKAIAWMAKNCGATSKHRC
-2553 GASYNGSVN
+2553 ASYVASALNAGGFKVNRQQSAYMYHRNGELARLGFKLVAQTTQAGISSISKVGDVIVWDRCPSSPVHGHIAINVGTRVHPKGYCSDFFHGTGVYGRPGAVYVYRHPENANGEVISVSGN
-2562 SMVSLPKTPAPVA
+2562 GNFAVPQQVANNKPQNIEGKETGDSQAKKPRPKPMAKPKA
-2575 TSASSKKSAPA
+2575 TSNAGLNSK
-2586 KLKAASG
+2586 L
-2593 STSSNN
+2593 
-2599 PSIPKIQTGSKST
+2599 KIQTGSTST
-2612 GDLKGLDAKTSLKN
+2612 GDLGGLDAKTSLKN

-2657 DLSVLTNGHLNQ
+2657 DLSILTNGHLNQ
-2669 DGTSTTSASQPEDNV
+2669 DGTSANQPEDNV
-2684 AKLQASIRNIL
+2684 AKLQSSIRNIL

-2797 KEISTKD
+2797 KEISSKD

>member
-1 MFGKKKNIQKAMAMD
+1 MFGKKKNVQKAMAMD
-16 NDFDFDFDFDDEM
+16 NEFDFDFDFEEEM
-29 DDASF
+29 NDADF
-34 FGDGESMDF
+34 FGDGESVDF

-49 RSPALDA
+49 RSPALNA
-56 TADVAKGISDAVI
+56 TADIAKGISDGII

-75 TILTKV
+75 TVLNKV
-81 LPKSYGEVFEEV
+81 LPKAYGEVFDEV

-109 SLNSVKKQTQNLLR
+109 SLNSVKKQTQSLLR
-123 KAIPAADRNGLTK
+123 KVIPIADRNGLTK
-136 LSSLLN
+136 VTNLLN
-142 KVAGEA
+142 KVAGSDD
-148 EDSYDNQQESIESKR
+148 DSYDSGEDSEETRRNN
-163 DDSINKTLG
+163 SINQTLG
-172 ELFSLQTK
+172 ELFSLQSK
-180 VQQKQKA
+180 VQQKQRV

-249 IYHNQSTSNITL
+249 IYHNQSTSNVTL

-284 ALKQQAKQ
+284 AIKQQVKQ

-298 FSSFLD
+298 SSSFMEKL
-304 RFTKNIGENIA
+304 TKNIGENIS
-315 QYVGTLNELTETLFP
+315 QYVGTLSDLTESIFP
-330 FLEDGMDSLTEE
+330 MAETMLDNEADDMFSDGRSDTRKLS
-342 DDGFGES
+342 G
-349 KARRASSLA
+349 LA
-358 SGSLLALAGD
+358 SGSLLSIAG
-368 RIGKSLRK
+368 GKVGKFLRK
-376 RMKGNKYG
+376 NMKGTKYG
-384 DKILEGGV
+384 DKILKGGV
-392 KLNRFKNNMGPELS
+392 ALNRFKNNMGPELS
-406 KMLGNKAIE
+406 KMLGSKEIE
-415 EKLIKL
+415 KFLINYL
-421 FGSRTENFDGTRGEK
+421 GTRDKQEDGSLGDK
-436 ESNGFVEFLLNGVD
+436 QSNTITDWMLGAVD

-456 DEASDKAKAI
+456 DEATDKAKAI
-466 TVDNLNGYKDF
+466 HVDNLNGYKDF

-484 RLTNKSVNVIIPGYL
+484 RLANKSINVIIPGYL
-499 SRILREITML
+499 SRILREITMI
-509 RTGAPAELLDYN
+509 RTGSEVELLDYN
-521 HATGSFQKSSVI
+521 HASGRFQKSSEM
-533 QKDLTVRAIGESAA
+533 QKDLTVRALGTNVA
-547 NTFKN
+547 NTY
-552 TGNDILTKLEL
+552 TSAGLGVMGKLDL
-563 HGRNKIGKLEY
+563 HGYNKIGKLEY
-574 RNGFTKADAD
+574 KNGFTKEDSN
-584 LVGQI
+584 LIGQI
-589 LISYSKSG
+589 LISYSKAG
-597 NPLTP
+597 KPLTP
-602 ELLSNPDTFST
+602 ELLSNPDTFAT
-613 LLGEEKAKIIANKF
+613 LLGKEKAEIVAKKF
-627 KELDKKDLD
+627 KELNRRDHEE
-636 TGSDEIS
+636 DEENFAEIAD
-643 NINSTINN
+643 NINSAT
-651 ASKSL
+651 KGL
-656 EPNIKLINNLA
+656 EPDIDLINNLS

-672 DYLRRNGLVSLNGKI
+672 DYLKRSGVVTVDGRI
-687 GYEKFMRGLS
+687 GYDSFMSNLNNLS
-697 ELSNDDFKSIKRN
+697 GND
-710 YYSDDDDNQLLFRNT
+710 FRNVMRSYYTDQNDNKLAYRNSSRNAASAMAYQNSRT
-725 KLDSNSALANTTQ
+725 KSGFGNTVLGRTISDSYLS
-738 RRAGAFG
+738 G
-745 KSMFGQ
+745 K
-751 RILNRYANGSY
+751 Y

-769 PSPHGKNLPMSISDL
+769 PYLPNNTDSMTVREL
-784 EEMGSFATGGYTGK
+784 EKMGSFASGGYTGK

-821 EDVKKMGGPSAIQ
+821 EDVEKMGGPSAIQ
-834 RFINMFRR
+834 KFINMFRR
-842 TAEKSSDAFD
+842 TAEKSTDAFD

-882 NLYLKVVVQKLD
+882 NLYLKVAVQKLD

-936 RPNESIEEQKK
+936 KPNESIEDQKK

-960 GTWPFRTGMP
+960 GTWPFRTGIP
-970 AALGLGSSV
+970 AAFGIGSSV
-979 VGGAHDLFRDNKD
+979 VGGALDLFRDNKD

-1076 NKPTIVRAMNWF
+1076 NKPTVVRAMNWF

-1129 VKEGYANALQVDV
+1129 VKEGYTNALQVDV

-1199 QEEIEKGLV
+1199 QEEIEKGLL
-1208 DRFGNKIGT
+1208 DKNGNKIGSL
-1217 MGKLVAK
+1217 GGRVGK

-1233 VSKTVNLGVK
+1233 VSKGVNLGVK
-1243 TAVGA
+1243 TAVGG

-1318 RIPLPAAAIAG
+1318 RIPLPAGTLG

-1353 EKAED
+1353 EQAED

-1377 LGFGKGKKKGDKEGE
+1377 FGFGKGKKKKDKDGEE
-1392 EEESGGLLST
+1392 EEESGGFLST

-1420 KGGGKAASAGGK
+1420 KGGGKAAS
-1432 MAGGVLGKAAKFLP
+1432 
-1446 GKLGTAAKIGG
+1446 
-1457 ALVGGGKAVGTGAK
+1457 VGGK
-1471 AAGGFLAKGGLAG
+1471 AAGGFLGKVASKIPGAGIVGKAAGGLFGGTKAG
-1484 KLMGGATKLGGKF
+1484 GLGSKLMGGATKLGGKF

-1507 VSMASNL
+1507 VSMVSNL

-1608 AKIVLKFENMLD
+1608 AKIILKFENMLD
-1620 EAVRYV
+1620 EAVRFV

-1767 DAETAKIEQGLDKSK
+1767 DAETAKIEEGLDKSK

-1995 EGYTLNTNKASTD
+1995 EGYTLNTNKASAD

-2055 NLWNTFKNTTANA
+2055 NLWNTFKNTTENA

-2084 SALDAAG
+2084 SALDAAT

-2123 TGSGSWSAVKDT
+2123 TGSGSWGAVKDT

-2223 KVSNNVQPGD
+2223 KVSSNVQPGD

-2309 PSGGVNPNVA
+2309 PTGDGTGFRGGISRDTQVKAQQSYAVA
-2319 GKSTRYDWANSGFSK
+2319 RQAILNDNRLT
-2334 NTMAPDKEYMDKM
+2334 
-2347 RSFNLARKMV
+2347 
-2357 NENKSLSAAEKQAA
+2357 AAQKQQRISEINQAA
-2371 LVKINTEANEYGKQW
+2371 
-2386 ATANGVPENAG
+2386 
-2397 KPQGN
+2397 
-2402 GSTPWM
+2402 
-2408 AAAYKYLGLNEV
+2408 
-2420 SGDSTVRQFHAAV
+2420 FHY
-2433 GLKAG
+2433 
-2438 GKTPWC
+2438 
-2444 ASFVSYI
+2444 SQY
-2451 LESVGI
+2451 
-2457 RSTKSAAAISYKNWG
+2457 
-2472 QPAVPGTYPYGA
+2472 
-2484 VVVIR
+2484 
-2489 FHNGNHVAFC
+2489 
-2499 LGEQGG
+2499 
-2505 KVRYIGGNQGGAK
+2505 
-2518 AGNNGGAVT
+2518 
-2527 ESSCTKNMVIAVRLP
+2527 
-2542 PGYNGSAKAPA
+2542 GYNGSKTDNGNDITGFSGPNPLANANVKITPNSRMGKAIAWMAKNCGATSKHRC
-2553 GASYNGSVN
+2553 ASYVASALIAGGFKVNRQQSAYMYHRNGELARLGFKLVAQTTQSGISSVSKVGDVIVWDRCPSSPVHGHIAIN
-2562 SMVSLPKTPAPVA
+2562 VGTSVHPKGYCSDFFHGTGVYGRPGAVYVYRHPENANGEVISVSGNGNFAVPQQVANNKPQNIEGKETGDSQAKKPKPKPMAKPKA
-2575 TSASSKKSAPA
+2575 TSNAGLNSK
-2586 KLKAASG
+2586 L
-2593 STSSNN
+2593 
-2599 PSIPKIQTGSKST
+2599 KIQTGSTST
-2612 GDLKGLDAKTSLKN
+2612 GDLGGLDAKTSLKN

-2651 LTGTVT
+2651 LTGTIT
-2657 DLSVLTNGHLNQ
+2657 DLSILTNGHLNS
-2669 DGTSTTSASQPEDNV
+2669 DGTSANQPEDNV

-2797 KEISTKD
+2797 KEISAKD
-2804 SKSTARDKV
+2804 SKTTARDRV

>member
-16 NDFDFDFDFDDEM
+16 NEFDFDFDFEKEM
-29 DDASF
+29 NDADF
-34 FGDGESMDF
+34 FGDGESVDF

-49 RSPALDA
+49 RSPALNA
-56 TADVAKGISDAVI
+56 TADIAKGISDGII

-75 TILTKV
+75 TVLNKV
-81 LPKSYGEVFEEV
+81 LPKAYGEVFDEV

-109 SLNSVKKQTQNLLR
+109 SLNSVKKQTQSLLR
-123 KAIPAADRNGLTK
+123 KVIPIADRNGLTK
-136 LSSLLN
+136 VTNLLN
-142 KVAGEA
+142 KVAGSDD
-148 EDSYDNQQESIESKR
+148 DSYDSGEESEETR
-163 DDSINKTLG
+163 RNNSINQTLG
-172 ELFSLQTK
+172 ELFSLQSK
-180 VQQKQKA
+180 VQQKQRV
-187 IDEKKELAKDAIET
+187 IDEKKELAKDAVET

-284 ALKQQAKQ
+284 AIKQQVKQ

-298 FSSFLD
+298 SSSFMEKL
-304 RFTKNIGENIA
+304 TKNIGENIS
-315 QYVGTLNELTETLFP
+315 QYVGTFSDLFESIFPMAEAMLDNEADDMF
-330 FLEDGMDSLTEE
+330 
-342 DDGFGES
+342 DDGRSDTRKLSG
-349 KARRASSLA
+349 LA
-358 SGSLLALAGD
+358 SGSLLSIAG
-368 RIGKSLRK
+368 GKVGKFLRK
-376 RMKGNKYG
+376 NMKGTKYG
-384 DKILEGGV
+384 DKILKGGV
-392 KLNRFKNNMGPELS
+392 ALNRFKNNMGPELS
-406 KMLGNKAIE
+406 KMLGSKEIE
-415 EKLIKL
+415 KFLINYL
-421 FGSRTENFDGTRGEK
+421 GTRDKQADGSLGDK
-436 ESNGFVEFLLNGVD
+436 QSNTITDFILNGID

-456 DEASDKAKAI
+456 DEATDKAKAI
-466 TVDNLNGYKDF
+466 HVDNLNGYKDF

-509 RTGAPAELLDYN
+509 RTGSPAELLDYN
-521 HATGSFQKSSVI
+521 HASGRFQKSSEM
-533 QKDLTVRAIGESAA
+533 QKDLTVRALGTNAA
-547 NTFKN
+547 NTY
-552 TGNDILTKLEL
+552 TSAGLGVMGKLDL
-563 HGRNKIGKLEY
+563 HGYNKIGKLEY
-574 RNGFTKADAD
+574 KNGFTKEDSN
-584 LVGQI
+584 LIGQI
-589 LISYSKSG
+589 LISYSKAG
-597 NPLTP
+597 KPLTP
-602 ELLSNPDTFST
+602 ELLSNPDTFAT
-613 LLGEEKAKIIANKF
+613 LLGKEKAEIVAKKF
-627 KELDKKDLD
+627 KELNRRDHEE
-636 TGSDEIS
+636 DEENFAEIAD
-643 NINSTINN
+643 NINSAT
-651 ASKSL
+651 KGL
-656 EPNIKLINNLA
+656 EPDIDLINNLS

-672 DYLRRNGLVSLNGKI
+672 DYLKRSGIVTIDGRI
-687 GYEKFMRGLS
+687 GYDSFMSNLNNLS
-697 ELSNDDFKSIKRN
+697 GDDFRNVMRSYYTDQNDNKLAYRNSSRNAASAMAYQNNRTKS
-710 YYSDDDDNQLLFRNT
+710 
-725 KLDSNSALANTTQ
+725 
-738 RRAGAFG
+738 GFG
-745 KSMFGQ
+745 KTALGRTISDSYLSG
-751 RILNRYANGSY
+751 RY

-769 PSPHGKNLPMSISDL
+769 PYLPNSTDSMTVSEL
-784 EEMGSFATGGYTGK
+784 EKMGSFASGGYTGK

-821 EDVKKMGGPSAIQ
+821 EDVEKMGGPSAIQ
-834 RFINMFRR
+834 KFINMFRR
-842 TAEKSSDAFD
+842 TAEKSTDAFD
-852 SIKNTLNTQIGGNKE
+852 SIKNTLNSQIGSNKE

-873 IIADNTTLT
+873 IIADNTMLT
-882 NLYLKVVVQKLD
+882 NLYLKVAVQKLD
-894 TLSSLAISDKVENS
+894 TLSSLAISDKVESS

-936 RPNESIEEQKK
+936 KPNETIEEQKK

-960 GTWPFRTGMP
+960 GTWPFRTGIP
-970 AALGLGSSV
+970 AAFGIGSSII
-979 VGGAHDLFRDNKD
+979 GGGIDLFRDNKD
-992 KYMKNVQDFY
+992 KYVKNVQDFY

-1076 NKPTIVRAMNWF
+1076 NKPTVVKAMNWF

-1119 LAKKHNLYGR
+1119 LAKKHNLYGKA
-1129 VKEGYANALQVDV
+1129 KEGYTNALQVDV

-1178 IGPIYDVRQMQET
+1178 IGPIYDVRQMQES

-1208 DRFGNKIGT
+1208 DKYGNKIGS
-1217 MGKLVAK
+1217 MGKLVGK

-1233 VSKTVNLGVK
+1233 VSKGVNLGVK

-1318 RIPLPAAAIAG
+1318 RIPLPAGTLG

-1377 LGFGKGKKKGDKEGE
+1377 FGFGKGKKKGEKEGE
-1392 EEESGGLLST
+1392 EEEGGGFLNT

-1432 MAGGVLGKAAKFLP
+1432 
-1446 GKLGTAAKIGG
+1446 
-1457 ALVGGGKAVGTGAK
+1457 
-1471 AAGGFLAKGGLAG
+1471 AAGGFLGKVASKIPGAGIVGKAAGGLLPKGGLAG
-1484 KLMGGATKLGGKF
+1484 KLMGGSAKLGGKL

-1514 AQGNFGDA
+1514 MQGNFGDA

-1608 AKIVLKFENMLD
+1608 AKIILKFENMLD
-1620 EAVRYV
+1620 EAVRFV

-1646 DVDKEDKEHT
+1646 EVDKEDKEHT

-1677 LKGINPKNSAED
+1677 LKGINPKYSAED

-1725 SSGDQAISFIDNILA
+1725 SSGEQAISFIDNILA

-1760 LQEQSKK
+1760 LQEQAKK
-1767 DAETAKIEQGLDKSK
+1767 DAETAKIEEGLDKSK
-1782 AKDIGKMGVGV
+1782 AKDIGTMGVGV
-1793 AAAAA
+1793 TAA
-1798 GGALAASATE
+1798 GAAGALAASATK
-1808 SKPVTDFIKGAGK
+1808 SKSVTDFVKGAGK
-1821 FSLLAAVPGIGI
+1821 FGLLAAIPGIGI
-1833 ITGLAG
+1833 ITGLASS
-1839 TFGLFESDTAEDT
+1839 FGLFESDTIENT
-1852 PKESGYDPFN
+1852 PTENGYDPFN
-1862 AIRYKTYGLSS
+1862 AIRYKTYGLTS

-1887 LMVKENVTISQ
+1887 LMVKEGVTISQ

-1906 IAELVIKACGL
+1906 IAELVVKSCGL

-1928 QRLTMYIGGRF
+1928 QRLTVYLGARF
-1939 LPAFLNLM
+1939 IPAFLNLM
-1947 NGVRSV
+1947 NGLRSV
-1953 LNTTDIFV
+1953 LNSNDIFV

-1975 TMMNSEGKYG
+1975 TMMNSEGKQG

-2008 ADINYLK
+2008 PDINYLK

-2029 AIEEANKSTVMGQL
+2029 AIEQANESTTMGQL

-2055 NLWNTFKNTTANA
+2055 NLWNTFKNTAGNA
-2068 WDSIK
+2068 WDNIK
-2073 QNVSAW
+2073 QNVMDV

-2084 SALDAAG
+2084 NVFDAAT
-2091 DVASNLANGT
+2091 DVASNLAYGT
-2101 MANIQAL
+2101 MANIAAL

-2123 TGSGSWSAVKDT
+2123 TGSGSWGAVRDT

-2223 KVSNNVQPGD
+2223 KVTNNVQPGD

-2261 PQAARANPS
+2261 PEAARANPA

-2303 TTAGSM
+2303 TSAGSM
-2309 PSGGVNPNVA
+2309 PSGGVDPNIA

-2334 NTMAPDKEYMDKM
+2334 STMAPNKEYLDKM
-2347 RSFNLARKMV
+2347 NSFNLARKMV
-2357 NENKSLSAAEKQAA
+2357 NENKSLSASEKQAA
-2371 LVKINTEANEYGKQW
+2371 LVRINNEANEYGKQW

-2408 AAAYKYLGLNEV
+2408 DAAYKYLGLNEV
-2420 SGDSTVRQFHAAV
+2420 SGDSTVRQFHAV
-2433 GLKAG
+2433 CGLKAG

-2457 RSTKSAAAISYKNWG
+2457 RSTKNAAAISYKNWG

-2484 VVVIR
+2484 VLVIR

-2499 LGEQGG
+2499 LGESGG
-2505 KVRYIGGNQGGAK
+2505 KVRYIGGNQGGAR

-2553 GASYNGSVN
+2553 STSYSGSVAN
-2562 SMVSLPKTPAPVA
+2562 KVSLPKTTPVQA
-2575 TSASSKKSAPA
+2575 STPSAKAKSKAKSAA
-2586 KLKAASG
+2586 AANVDLNSKL
-2593 STSSNN
+2593 
-2599 PSIPKIQTGSKST
+2599 KIQTGSKST

-2651 LTGTVT
+2651 LTGMVT
-2657 DLSVLTNGHLNQ
+2657 DLSTLTNGHLNS
-2669 DGTSTTSASQPEDNV
+2669 DGTSANQPEDNV

-2711 NKTKEARRKYKEQMD
+2711 NKTKEARIKYKEQMD
-2726 NHSVL
+2726 NHSIL
-2731 DTALKTAKAELDKV
+2731 DSALKTAKTELDKV

-2751 NVSEQATKKSVEHSK
+2751 NVSEQAAKKSVEHSK
-2766 NINSVA
+2766 TINNVA

-2789 LDELRKGK
+2789 LDELRKNK
-2797 KEISTKD
+2797 KEISSND
-2804 SKSTARDKV
+2804 SKITARDKV
-2813 NYSNEFRTNPN
+2813 NYSSEFRTNPK
-2824 LSESPVNMRKGN
+2824 LSESPVNLVKGN

>member
-49 RSPALDA
+49 RSPALNA

-148 EDSYDNQQESIESKR
+148 EDSYDNQQETLESKR

-298 FSSFLD
+298 SSSFLD

-315 QYVGTLNELTETLFP
+315 QHVGTLNELTEALFP
-330 FLEDGMDSLTEE
+330 FLEDGMDSLAEE

-643 NINSTINN
+643 SINSTINN

-687 GYEKFMRGLS
+687 GYEKFMSGLS

-725 KLDSNSALANTTQ
+725 KLDSNAALANTTQ

-821 EDVKKMGGPSAIQ
+821 EDVEKMGGPSAIQ
-834 RFINMFRR
+834 KFINMFRR
-842 TAEKSSDAFD
+842 TAEKSTDAFD

-882 NLYLKVVVQKLD
+882 NLYLKVAVQKLD

-936 RPNESIEEQKK
+936 RPNETIEEQKK

-979 VGGAHDLFRDNKD
+979 VGGALDLFRDNKD

-1129 VKEGYANALQVDV
+1129 VKEGYTNALQVDV

-1318 RIPLPAAAIAG
+1318 RIPLPAGTLG

-1377 LGFGKGKKKGDKEGE
+1377 FGFGKGKKKGDKEGE
-1392 EEESGGLLST
+1392 EEEESGGFLST

-1457 ALVGGGKAVGTGAK
+1457 ALLGGGKAVGTGAK
-1471 AAGGFLAKGGLAG
+1471 AAGGFLAKGGLTG

-1608 AKIVLKFENMLD
+1608 AKIILKFENMLD

-1626 NGQISIDESKID
+1626 NGQISIDESKLD
-1638 IEEVMELF
+1638 IEDVMELF
-1646 DVDKEDKEHT
+1646 DVDKEDQEHT
-1656 ANWMYWYNSRF
+1656 SNWMYWYNSRF

-1677 LKGINPKNSAED
+1677 LKGINPKYSAED

-1767 DAETAKIEQGLDKSK
+1767 DAETAKIEEGLDKSK

-1833 ITGLAG
+1833 ITGLASS
-1839 TFGLFESDTAEDT
+1839 FGLFESDSAETAPT
-1852 PKESGYDPFN
+1852 QQQGYDPFN

-1887 LMVKENVTISQ
+1887 LMVKEGVTISQ

-1995 EGYTLNTNKASTD
+1995 EGYTLNTNKASAD

-2029 AIEEANKSTVMGQL
+2029 AIEQANESSTIGSIAKNFLKSTPIGMLVNGINNL
-2043 SSAMD
+2043 IPDSVKD
-2048 KVKDYGS
+2048 KVSEISNNVAGYASDAVQEVEGFANRVIGNLTGS
-2055 NLWNTFKNTTANA
+2055 NDEKFKKVMQAAANA
-2068 WDSIK
+2068 GDPHPAVVAAQWAIESGWGAKESGKNNFFGIKARPGQPGTVRRTREVINGRTVYINDRFADYNTLEEGIAARVAFTK
-2073 QNVSAW
+2073 QNKRYERS
-2079 WNGDK
+2079 GYF
-2084 SALDAAG
+2084 AARTPYE
-2091 DVASNLANGT
+2091 AA
-2101 MANIQAL
+2101 QAL
-2108 TGDGAG
+2108 QRG
-2114 GSLANVPQP
+2114 GYATDPNYANSLAAVIKGRKIDPMRPVLIKP
-2123 TGSGSWSAVKDT
+2123 TGSVSDGTGFSGGISRDTQVKAQQSYAVARQAILNDNRLT
-2135 IIAAAKVVGV
+2135 
-2145 DPGLLAGMAAQE
+2145 AAQ
-2157 SGFQPGIRAKGSSAT
+2157 
-2172 GLFQFLDGTW
+2172 
-2182 KQMLKQYGPKYNIPA
+2182 KQQRISEIN
-2197 GTPATNGAANAI
+2197 
-2209 LGAQYVKDNIEALR
+2209 
-2223 KVSNNVQPGD
+2223 
-2233 AYLAHFLGLG
+2233 
-2243 GARKA
+2243 
-2248 LQAGDNAS
+2248 
-2256 FASLF
+2256 
-2261 PQAARANPS
+2261 QAAFH
-2270 YSGTIG
+2270 YS
-2276 QVRAQLTNN
+2276 Q
-2285 MFAKHRSFGV
+2285 
-2295 DVPIGGTN
+2295 
-2303 TTAGSM
+2303 
-2309 PSGGVNPNVA
+2309 
-2319 GKSTRYDWANSGFSK
+2319 Y
-2334 NTMAPDKEYMDKM
+2334 
-2347 RSFNLARKMV
+2347 
-2357 NENKSLSAAEKQAA
+2357 
-2371 LVKINTEANEYGKQW
+2371 
-2386 ATANGVPENAG
+2386 
-2397 KPQGN
+2397 
-2402 GSTPWM
+2402 
-2408 AAAYKYLGLNEV
+2408 
-2420 SGDSTVRQFHAAV
+2420 
-2433 GLKAG
+2433 
-2438 GKTPWC
+2438 
-2444 ASFVSYI
+2444 
-2451 LESVGI
+2451 
-2457 RSTKSAAAISYKNWG
+2457 
-2472 QPAVPGTYPYGA
+2472 
-2484 VVVIR
+2484 
-2489 FHNGNHVAFC
+2489 
-2499 LGEQGG
+2499 
-2505 KVRYIGGNQGGAK
+2505 
-2518 AGNNGGAVT
+2518 
-2527 ESSCTKNMVIAVRLP
+2527 
-2542 PGYNGSAKAPA
+2542 GYNGSKTDGGNDITGFSGPNPLANANVKITPNSRMGKAIAWMAKNC
-2553 GASYNGSVN
+2553 G
-2562 SMVSLPKTPAPVA
+2562 A
-2575 TSASSKKSAPA
+2575 TSKHRCAAYVASALIAGGFKVNRQQSAYMYHRNGELARLGFKLVGQTTQAGISSISKVGDVIVWDRCPSSPVHGHIAINVGTRVHPKGYCSDFFHGTGVYGRPGAVYVYRHPENANGEVITVSGNGNFAVPQQVANNKPQNIEGKETGDSQAKKPRPKPMPKQNTVSKST
-2586 KLKAASG
+2586 LG
-2593 STSSNN
+2593 GV
-2599 PSIPKIQTGSKST
+2599 PKIQTGSKST

-2657 DLSVLTNGHLNQ
+2657 DLSILTNGHLNS
-2669 DGTSTTSASQPEDNV
+2669 DGTSANQPEDNV
-2684 AKLQASIRNIL
+2684 AKLQSSIRNIL

-2766 NINSVA
+2766 NINNVA

-2797 KEISTKD
+2797 KEISAKD
-2804 SKSTARDKV
+2804 SKTAARDKV
-2813 NYSNEFRTNPN
+2813 NYSGEFRTNPN

>member
-1 MFGKKKNIQKAMAMD
+1 MFGKKKNVQKAMAMD
-16 NDFDFDFDFDDEM
+16 NEFDFDFDFEEEM
-29 DDASF
+29 NDADF
-34 FGDGESMDF
+34 FGDGESVDF

-49 RSPALDA
+49 RSPALNA
-56 TADVAKGISDAVI
+56 TADIAKGISDGII

-75 TILTKV
+75 TVLNKV
-81 LPKSYGEVFEEV
+81 LPKAYGEVFDEV

-109 SLNSVKKQTQNLLR
+109 SLNSVKKQTQSLLR
-123 KAIPAADRNGLTK
+123 KVIPIADRNGLTK
-136 LSSLLN
+136 VTNLLN
-142 KVAGEA
+142 KVAGSDD
-148 EDSYDNQQESIESKR
+148 DSYDSGEDSEETRRNN
-163 DDSINKTLG
+163 SINQTLG
-172 ELFSLQTK
+172 ELFSLQSK
-180 VQQKQKA
+180 VQQKQRV

-249 IYHNQSTSNITL
+249 IYHNQSTSNVTL

-284 ALKQQAKQ
+284 AIKQQVKQ

-298 FSSFLD
+298 SSSFMEK
-304 RFTKNIGENIA
+304 FTKNIGENIA
-315 QYVGTLNELTETLFP
+315 QYVGTLSDLTEAIFP
-330 FLEDGMDSLTEE
+330 MAETMLDNEADDMFSDGRSDTRKLS
-342 DDGFGES
+342 G
-349 KARRASSLA
+349 LA
-358 SGSLLALAGD
+358 SGSLLSIAG
-368 RIGKSLRK
+368 GKVGKFLRK
-376 RMKGNKYG
+376 NMKGTKYG
-384 DKILEGGV
+384 DKILKGGV
-392 KLNRFKNNMGPELS
+392 ALNRFKNNMGPELS
-406 KMLGNKAIE
+406 KMLGSKEIE
-415 EKLIKL
+415 KFLINYL
-421 FGSRTENFDGTRGEK
+421 GTRDKQEDGSLGDK
-436 ESNGFVEFLLNGVD
+436 QSNTITDWILGAVD

-456 DEASDKAKAI
+456 DEATDKAKAI
-466 TVDNLNGYKDF
+466 HVDNLNGYKDF

-484 RLTNKSVNVIIPGYL
+484 RLANKSINVIIPGYL
-499 SRILREITML
+499 SRILREITMI
-509 RTGAPAELLDYN
+509 RTGSEVELLDYN
-521 HATGSFQKSSVI
+521 HASGRFQKSSEM
-533 QKDLTVRAIGESAA
+533 QKDLTVRALGANAA
-547 NTFKN
+547 NTY
-552 TGNDILTKLEL
+552 TSAGLGVMGKLDL
-563 HGRNKIGKLEY
+563 HGYNKIGKLEY
-574 RNGFTKADAD
+574 KNDFTKEDSN
-584 LVGQI
+584 LIGQI
-589 LISYSKSG
+589 LISYSKAG
-597 NPLTP
+597 KPLTP
-602 ELLSNPDTFST
+602 ELLSNPDTFAT
-613 LLGEEKAKIIANKF
+613 LLGKEKAEIVAKKF
-627 KELDKKDLD
+627 KELNRRDHEE
-636 TGSDEIS
+636 DEENFAEIAD
-643 NINSTINN
+643 NINSAT
-651 ASKSL
+651 KGL
-656 EPNIKLINNLA
+656 EPDIDLINNLS

-672 DYLRRNGLVSLNGKI
+672 DYLKRSGVVTVDGRI
-687 GYEKFMRGLS
+687 GYDSFMSNLNNLS
-697 ELSNDDFKSIKRN
+697 GND
-710 YYSDDDDNQLLFRNT
+710 FRNVMRSYYTDQNDNKLAYRNSSRNAASAMAYQNSRT
-725 KLDSNSALANTTQ
+725 KSGFGNTVLGRTISDSYLS
-738 RRAGAFG
+738 G
-745 KSMFGQ
+745 K
-751 RILNRYANGSY
+751 Y

-769 PSPHGKNLPMSISDL
+769 PYLPNNTDSMTVREL
-784 EEMGSFATGGYTGK
+784 EKMGSFASGGYTGK

-821 EDVKKMGGPSAIQ
+821 EDVEKMGGPSAIQ
-834 RFINMFRR
+834 KFINMFRR
-842 TAEKSSDAFD
+842 TAEKSTDAFD

-882 NLYLKVVVQKLD
+882 NLYLKVAVQKLD

-936 RPNESIEEQKK
+936 KPNESIEDQKK

-960 GTWPFRTGMP
+960 GTWPFRTGIP
-970 AALGLGSSV
+970 AAFGIGSSI
-979 VGGAHDLFRDNKD
+979 VGGGIDLFRDNKD

-1076 NKPTIVRAMNWF
+1076 NKPTVVKAMNWF

-1129 VKEGYANALQVDV
+1129 VKEGYTNALQVDV

-1154 ARDIKDRMYYDE
+1154 ARDIKDRVYYDE

-1178 IGPIYDVRQMQET
+1178 IGPIYDVRQMQES

-1208 DRFGNKIGT
+1208 DKNGNKIGT

-1318 RIPLPAAAIAG
+1318 RIPLPAGTLG

-1353 EKAED
+1353 EQAED

-1377 LGFGKGKKKGDKEGE
+1377 FGFGKGKKKKDKDGEE
-1392 EEESGGLLST
+1392 EEESGGFLST

-1420 KGGGKAASAGGK
+1420 KGGGKAAS
-1432 MAGGVLGKAAKFLP
+1432 
-1446 GKLGTAAKIGG
+1446 
-1457 ALVGGGKAVGTGAK
+1457 VGGK
-1471 AAGGFLAKGGLAG
+1471 AAGGFLGKVASKIPGAGIVGKAAGGLFGGTKAG
-1484 KLMGGATKLGGKF
+1484 GLGSKLMGGATKLGGKF

-1767 DAETAKIEQGLDKSK
+1767 DAETAKIEEGLDKSK

-1961 ISRARPSEQMAIAT
+1961 ISRARPSEQMVIAT

-1995 EGYTLNTNKASTD
+1995 EGYTLNTNKASAD

-2084 SALDAAG
+2084 SALDAAT

-2123 TGSGSWSAVKDT
+2123 TGSGSWGAVKDT

-2223 KVSNNVQPGD
+2223 KVTNNVQPGD

-2309 PSGGVNPNVA
+2309 PTGDGTGFRGGISRDTQVKAQQSYAVA
-2319 GKSTRYDWANSGFSK
+2319 RQAILNDNRLT
-2334 NTMAPDKEYMDKM
+2334 
-2347 RSFNLARKMV
+2347 
-2357 NENKSLSAAEKQAA
+2357 AAQKQQRISEINQAA
-2371 LVKINTEANEYGKQW
+2371 
-2386 ATANGVPENAG
+2386 
-2397 KPQGN
+2397 
-2402 GSTPWM
+2402 
-2408 AAAYKYLGLNEV
+2408 
-2420 SGDSTVRQFHAAV
+2420 FHY
-2433 GLKAG
+2433 
-2438 GKTPWC
+2438 
-2444 ASFVSYI
+2444 SQY
-2451 LESVGI
+2451 
-2457 RSTKSAAAISYKNWG
+2457 
-2472 QPAVPGTYPYGA
+2472 
-2484 VVVIR
+2484 
-2489 FHNGNHVAFC
+2489 
-2499 LGEQGG
+2499 
-2505 KVRYIGGNQGGAK
+2505 
-2518 AGNNGGAVT
+2518 
-2527 ESSCTKNMVIAVRLP
+2527 
-2542 PGYNGSAKAPA
+2542 GYNGSKTDNGNDITGFSGPNPLANANVKITPNSRMGKAIAWMAKNCGATSKHRC
-2553 GASYNGSVN
+2553 ASYVASALIAGGFKVNRQQSAYMYHRNGELARLGFKLVAQTTQSGISSVSKVGDVIVWDRCPSSPVHGHIAIN
-2562 SMVSLPKTPAPVA
+2562 VGTSVHPKGYCSDFFHGTGVYGRPGAVYVYRHPENANGEVISVSGNGNFAVPQQVANNKPQNIEGKETGDSQAKKPKPKPMAKPKA
-2575 TSASSKKSAPA
+2575 TSNAGLNSK
-2586 KLKAASG
+2586 L
-2593 STSSNN
+2593 
-2599 PSIPKIQTGSKST
+2599 KIQTGSTST
-2612 GDLKGLDAKTSLKN
+2612 GDLGGLDAKTSLKN

-2651 LTGTVT
+2651 LTGTIT
-2657 DLSVLTNGHLNQ
+2657 DLSILTNGHLNS
-2669 DGTSTTSASQPEDNV
+2669 DGTSANQPEDNV

-2797 KEISTKD
+2797 KEISAKD
-2804 SKSTARDKV
+2804 SKTTARDRV

>member
-49 RSPALDA
+49 RSPALNA

-163 DDSINKTLG
+163 DDSINQTLG

-249 IYHNQSTSNITL
+249 IYHNQSTSNVTL

-298 FSSFLD
+298 SSSFLG

-315 QYVGTLNELTETLFP
+315 QHVGTLNELTEALFP

-342 DDGFGES
+342 DDDFGES

-376 RMKGNKYG
+376 RMRGNKYG

-484 RLTNKSVNVIIPGYL
+484 RLVNKSVNVIIPGYL

-509 RTGAPAELLDYN
+509 RTGAPAELLDFN

-533 QKDLTVRAIGESAA
+533 QKDLTVRAIGESTA

-672 DYLRRNGLVSLNGKI
+672 DYLRRSGLVSLNGKI
-687 GYEKFMRGLS
+687 GYEKFMSGLS
-697 ELSNDDFKSIKRN
+697 ELSSDDFKSIKRN
-710 YYSDDDDNQLLFRNT
+710 YYSDDDDNQFLFRNT
-725 KLDSNSALANTTQ
+725 KLDSNAALANTTQ
-738 RRAGAFG
+738 RRAGSFG

-821 EDVKKMGGPSAIQ
+821 EDVKNMGGPSAIQ

-936 RPNESIEEQKK
+936 RPNETIEEQKK

-979 VGGAHDLFRDNKD
+979 VGGALDLFRDNKD

-1043 IKKWEDIQGSI
+1043 IKKWEDIQDSI

-1076 NKPTIVRAMNWF
+1076 NKPTIVKAMNWF

-1113 LAAGHM
+1113 LATGHM

-1129 VKEGYANALQVDV
+1129 VKEGYTDALQVDV

-1178 IGPIYDVRQMQET
+1178 IGPIYDVRQMQES

-1208 DRFGNKIGT
+1208 DKFGNKIGT

-1233 VSKTVNLGVK
+1233 VSKGVNLGVK

-1318 RIPLPAAAIAG
+1318 RIPLPAGTLG

-1377 LGFGKGKKKGDKEGE
+1377 FGFGKGKKKKDKDGEE
-1392 EEESGGLLST
+1392 EEESGGFLST

-1420 KGGGKAASAGGK
+1420 KGGGKAAS
-1432 MAGGVLGKAAKFLP
+1432 
-1446 GKLGTAAKIGG
+1446 
-1457 ALVGGGKAVGTGAK
+1457 VGGK
-1471 AAGGFLAKGGLAG
+1471 AAGGFLGKVASKIPGAGIVGKAAGGLFGGTKAG
-1484 KLMGGATKLGGKF
+1484 GLGSKLMGGATKLGGKF

-1626 NGQISIDESKID
+1626 NGQISIDESKLD

-1646 DVDKEDKEHT
+1646 EVDKEDKEHT

-1767 DAETAKIEQGLDKSK
+1767 DAETAKIEEGLDKSK

-1995 EGYTLNTNKASTD
+1995 EGYTLNTNKASAD

-2029 AIEEANKSTVMGQL
+2029 AIEQANESSTIGSIAKNFLKSTPIGMLVNGINNL
-2043 SSAMD
+2043 IPDSVKE
-2048 KVKDYGS
+2048 KVSEISNDVAGYANDAVQEVEGFANRVIGNLTGS
-2055 NLWNTFKNTTANA
+2055 NDEKFKKVMQAAANA
-2068 WDSIK
+2068 GDPHPAVVAAQWAIESGWGAKESGKNNFFGIKARPGQPGTVRRTREVINGRTVYINDKFADYNTLEEGIAARVAFTK
-2073 QNVSAW
+2073 QNKRYERSGYFTARTPYE
-2079 WNGDK
+2079 
-2084 SALDAAG
+2084 AA
-2091 DVASNLANGT
+2091 
-2101 MANIQAL
+2101 QAL
-2108 TGDGAG
+2108 QRG
-2114 GSLANVPQP
+2114 GYATDPNYANSLAAVIKGRKIDPMRPVVIKP
-2123 TGSGSWSAVKDT
+2123 TGSIDDGTGFRGGISRDTQVKAQQSYAVARQAILNDNRLT
-2135 IIAAAKVVGV
+2135 
-2145 DPGLLAGMAAQE
+2145 AAQ
-2157 SGFQPGIRAKGSSAT
+2157 
-2172 GLFQFLDGTW
+2172 
-2182 KQMLKQYGPKYNIPA
+2182 KQQRISEIN
-2197 GTPATNGAANAI
+2197 
-2209 LGAQYVKDNIEALR
+2209 
-2223 KVSNNVQPGD
+2223 
-2233 AYLAHFLGLG
+2233 
-2243 GARKA
+2243 
-2248 LQAGDNAS
+2248 
-2256 FASLF
+2256 
-2261 PQAARANPS
+2261 QAAFH
-2270 YSGTIG
+2270 YS
-2276 QVRAQLTNN
+2276 Q
-2285 MFAKHRSFGV
+2285 
-2295 DVPIGGTN
+2295 
-2303 TTAGSM
+2303 
-2309 PSGGVNPNVA
+2309 
-2319 GKSTRYDWANSGFSK
+2319 Y
-2334 NTMAPDKEYMDKM
+2334 
-2347 RSFNLARKMV
+2347 
-2357 NENKSLSAAEKQAA
+2357 
-2371 LVKINTEANEYGKQW
+2371 
-2386 ATANGVPENAG
+2386 
-2397 KPQGN
+2397 
-2402 GSTPWM
+2402 
-2408 AAAYKYLGLNEV
+2408 
-2420 SGDSTVRQFHAAV
+2420 
-2433 GLKAG
+2433 
-2438 GKTPWC
+2438 
-2444 ASFVSYI
+2444 
-2451 LESVGI
+2451 
-2457 RSTKSAAAISYKNWG
+2457 
-2472 QPAVPGTYPYGA
+2472 
-2484 VVVIR
+2484 
-2489 FHNGNHVAFC
+2489 
-2499 LGEQGG
+2499 
-2505 KVRYIGGNQGGAK
+2505 
-2518 AGNNGGAVT
+2518 
-2527 ESSCTKNMVIAVRLP
+2527 
-2542 PGYNGSAKAPA
+2542 GYNGSKTDNGNDITGFSGPNPLANTNVKITPNSRMGKAIAWMAKNC
-2553 GASYNGSVN
+2553 G
-2562 SMVSLPKTPAPVA
+2562 A
-2575 TSASSKKSAPA
+2575 TSKHRCAAYVASALIAGGFKVNRQQSAYMYHRNGELARLGFKLVGQTTQAGISSISKVGDVIVWDRCPSSPVHGHIAINVGTRVHPKGYCSDFFHGTGVYGRPGAVYVYRHPENANGEVISVSGNGAGFAVPQQVANNKPQNIEGKETGDSQAKKPRPKPMAKQNTVSKST
-2586 KLKAASG
+2586 LG
-2593 STSSNN
+2593 GV
-2599 PSIPKIQTGSKST
+2599 PKIQTGSKST

-2651 LTGTVT
+2651 LTGVVT

-2797 KEISTKD
+2797 KEISSKD
-2804 SKSTARDKV
+2804 SKTTARDKV
-2813 NYSNEFRTNPN
+2813 NYSGEFRTNPN

>member
-16 NDFDFDFDFDDEM
+16 NEFDFDFDFEKEM
-29 DDASF
+29 NDGDF
-34 FGDGESMDF
+34 FDSGESMDF

-49 RSPALDA
+49 RSPALNA

-123 KAIPAADRNGLTK
+123 KVIPISERNGLTK
-136 LSSLLN
+136 VTNLLN
-142 KVAGEA
+142 KVAGSDD
-148 EDSYDNQQESIESKR
+148 DSYDSGEDSEENR
-163 DDSINKTLG
+163 RNNSINQTLG

-180 VQQKQKA
+180 VQQKQRV
-187 IDEKKELAKDAIET
+187 IDEKKELAKDAVET

-249 IYHNQSTSNITL
+249 IYHNQSTSNVTL

-284 ALKQQAKQ
+284 ALKQQVKQ
-292 KFFGGI
+292 KFYGNIYSGFMEK
-298 FSSFLD
+298 L
-304 RFTKNIGENIA
+304 TKNIGENIT
-315 QYVGTLNELTETLFP
+315 QHVGTFSDLFESIFPMAEAMLDNEADDMF
-330 FLEDGMDSLTEE
+330 
-342 DDGFGES
+342 DDGRSDTRKLSG
-349 KARRASSLA
+349 LA
-358 SGSLLALAGD
+358 SGSLLSIAG
-368 RIGKSLRK
+368 GKVGKFLR
-376 RMKGNKYG
+376 RNMKGTKYG
-384 DKILEGGV
+384 DKILNGGV
-392 KLNRFKNNMGPELS
+392 ALNRFKNNMGPELS
-406 KMLGNKAIE
+406 KALGSKEIE
-415 EKLIKL
+415 KFLIKYL
-421 FGSRTENFDGTRGEK
+421 GTRDKQADGSLGDK
-436 ESNGFVEFLLNGVD
+436 QSNTITDWILNGID

-456 DEASDKAKAI
+456 DEATDKAKAI
-466 TVDNLNGYKDF
+466 HVDNLNGYKDF

-484 RLTNKSVNVIIPGYL
+484 RLTNKTVNVIIPGYL
-499 SRILREITML
+499 SRILREITMI
-509 RTGAPAELLDYN
+509 RTGSPAELLDYN
-521 HATGSFQKSSVI
+521 HASGRFQKSSEM
-533 QKDLTVRAIGESAA
+533 QKDLTVRALGTNAA
-547 NTFKN
+547 NTY
-552 TGNDILTKLEL
+552 TSAGLGVMGKLDL
-563 HGRNKIGKLEY
+563 HGYNKIGKLEY
-574 RNGFTKADAD
+574 KNGFTKEDSN
-584 LVGQI
+584 LIGQI
-589 LISYSKSG
+589 LISYSKAG
-597 NPLTP
+597 KPLTP
-602 ELLSNPDTFST
+602 ELLSNPDTFAT
-613 LLGEEKAKIIANKF
+613 LLGKEKAEIVAKKF
-627 KELDKKDLD
+627 KELNRRDHEE
-636 TGSDEIS
+636 DEENFAEIAD
-643 NINSTINN
+643 NINSAT
-651 ASKSL
+651 KGL
-656 EPNIKLINNLA
+656 EPDIDLINNLS

-672 DYLRRNGLVSLNGKI
+672 DYLKRSGVVTVDGRI
-687 GYEKFMRGLS
+687 GYDSFMSNLNNLS
-697 ELSNDDFKSIKRN
+697 GNDFRDVMRSYYTDQNDNKLAYRN
-710 YYSDDDDNQLLFRNT
+710 SSKNAA
-725 KLDSNSALANTTQ
+725 SALAYQNSRTKSGFGNTVLGRTISDSYLSG
-738 RRAGAFG
+738 R
-745 KSMFGQ
+745 
-751 RILNRYANGSY
+751 Y

-769 PSPHGKNLPMSISDL
+769 PYLPNSTGSMTVSEL
-784 EEMGSFATGGYTGK
+784 EKMGSFASGGYTGK

-821 EDVKKMGGPSAIQ
+821 EDVEKMGGPSAIQ
-834 RFINMFRR
+834 KFINMFRR
-842 TAEKSSDAFD
+842 TAEKSTDAFD
-852 SIKNTLNTQIGGNKE
+852 SIKNTLNSQIGSNKE

-873 IIADNTTLT
+873 IIADNTMLT
-882 NLYLKVVVQKLD
+882 NLYLKVAVQKLD
-894 TLSSLAISDKVENS
+894 TLSSLAISDKVESS

-936 RPNESIEEQKK
+936 KPNETIEEQKK

-960 GTWPFRTGMP
+960 GTWPFRTGIP
-970 AALGLGSSV
+970 AAFGIGSSI
-979 VGGAHDLFRDNKD
+979 VGGGIDLFRDNKD
-992 KYMKNVQDFY
+992 KYVKNVQDFY

-1076 NKPTIVRAMNWF
+1076 NKPTVVKAMNWF

-1119 LAKKHNLYGR
+1119 LAKKHNLYGKA
-1129 VKEGYANALQVDV
+1129 KEGYTNALQVDV

-1178 IGPIYDVRQMQET
+1178 IGPIYDVRQMQES

-1208 DRFGNKIGT
+1208 DKYGNKIGT
-1217 MGKLVAK
+1217 TGKLVAK
-1224 KLSTMAGNL
+1224 KLSNMAGNL
-1233 VSKTVNLGVK
+1233 VSKGVNLGVK
-1243 TAVGA
+1243 TVVGA

-1318 RIPLPAAAIAG
+1318 RIPLPAGTLG

-1377 LGFGKGKKKGDKEGE
+1377 FGFGKGKKKKDKDGE
-1392 EEESGGLLST
+1392 EEEGGGFLST

-1432 MAGGVLGKAAKFLP
+1432 
-1446 GKLGTAAKIGG
+1446 
-1457 ALVGGGKAVGTGAK
+1457 
-1471 AAGGFLAKGGLAG
+1471 AAGGFLGKVASKIPGAGIIGKAAGGLLPKGGVAG
-1484 KLMGGATKLGGKF
+1484 KLMGGSAKLGGKL

-1514 AQGNFGDA
+1514 MQGNFGDA

-1608 AKIVLKFENMLD
+1608 AKIILKFENMLD
-1620 EAVRYV
+1620 EAVRFV

-1646 DVDKEDKEHT
+1646 EVDKEDKEHT

-1677 LKGINPKNSAED
+1677 LKGINPKYSAED

-1725 SSGDQAISFIDNILA
+1725 SSGEQAISFIDNILA

-1760 LQEQSKK
+1760 LQEQAKK
-1767 DAETAKIEQGLDKSK
+1767 DAETAKIEAGLDKSK
-1782 AKDIGKMGVGV
+1782 AKDIGTMGVGV
-1793 AAAAA
+1793 TAA
-1798 GGALAASATE
+1798 GAAGALAASATK
-1808 SKPVTDFIKGAGK
+1808 SKPVTDFVKGAGK
-1821 FSLLAAVPGIGI
+1821 FGLLAAIPGIGI
-1833 ITGLAG
+1833 ITGLASS
-1839 TFGLFESDTAEDT
+1839 FGLFESDTIENT
-1852 PKESGYDPFN
+1852 PTENGYDPFN
-1862 AIRYKTYGLSS
+1862 AIRYKTYGLTS

-1887 LMVKENVTISQ
+1887 LMVKEGVTISQ

-1906 IAELVIKACGL
+1906 IAELVVKSCGL

-1928 QRLTMYIGGRF
+1928 QRLTVYLGARF
-1939 LPAFLNLM
+1939 IPAFLNLM
-1947 NGVRSV
+1947 NGLRSV
-1953 LNTTDIFV
+1953 LNSNDIFV

-1975 TMMNSEGKYG
+1975 TMMNSEGKQG

-2008 ADINYLK
+2008 PDINYLK

-2029 AIEEANKSTVMGQL
+2029 AIEQANESTTMGQL

-2055 NLWNTFKNTTANA
+2055 NLWNTFKNTAGNA
-2068 WDSIK
+2068 WDNIK
-2073 QNVSAW
+2073 QNVMDV

-2084 SALDAAG
+2084 NVFDAAT
-2091 DVASNLANGT
+2091 DVASNLAYGT
-2101 MANIQAL
+2101 IANIQAL

-2123 TGSGSWSAVKDT
+2123 TGSGSWGAVRDT

-2223 KVSNNVQPGD
+2223 KVTNNVQPGD

-2248 LQAGDNAS
+2248 LKAGDNVS

-2261 PQAARANPS
+2261 PEAARANPA

-2303 TTAGSM
+2303 TSAGSM
-2309 PSGGVNPNVA
+2309 PSGGVDPNIA

-2334 NTMAPDKEYMDKM
+2334 STMAPNKEYLDKM
-2347 RSFNLARKMV
+2347 KSYDAARKMI
-2357 NENKSLSAAEKQAA
+2357 NQSTTMTAAQKQAA
-2371 LVKINTEANEYGKQW
+2371 LVKINNDANEYGKQW

-2408 AAAYKYLGLNEV
+2408 DAAYKYLGLNEV
-2420 SGDSTVRQFHAAV
+2420 SGDSTVRQFHAV
-2433 GLKAG
+2433 CGLKAG

-2457 RSTKSAAAISYKNWG
+2457 RSTKNAAAISYKNWG
-2472 QPAVPGTYPYGA
+2472 QPAIPGTYPYGA
-2484 VVVIR
+2484 VLVIR

-2499 LGEQGG
+2499 LGESGG
-2505 KVRYIGGNQGGAK
+2505 KVRYIGGNQGGAR

-2553 GASYNGSVN
+2553 STSYNGSVAN
-2562 SMVSLPKTPAPVA
+2562 KVSLPKTTPVQA
-2575 TSASSKKSAPA
+2575 STPSAKAKSKAKSAA
-2586 KLKAASG
+2586 AANVDLNSKL
-2593 STSSNN
+2593 
-2599 PSIPKIQTGSKST
+2599 KIQTGSKST

-2651 LTGTVT
+2651 LTGIVT
-2657 DLSVLTNGHLNQ
+2657 DLSTLTNGHLNS
-2669 DGTSTTSASQPEDNV
+2669 DGTSTNQPEDNV

-2711 NKTKEARRKYKEQMD
+2711 NKTKEARIKYKEQMD
-2726 NHSVL
+2726 NHSIL
-2731 DTALKTAKAELDKV
+2731 DSALKTAKAELDKV

-2751 NVSEQATKKSVEHSK
+2751 NVSEQAAKKSVEHSK
-2766 NINSVA
+2766 TINNVA

-2797 KEISTKD
+2797 KEISSND
-2804 SKSTARDKV
+2804 SKITARDKV
-2813 NYSNEFRTNPN
+2813 NYSSEFRTNPK
-2824 LSESPVNMRKGN
+2824 LSESPVDMRKGN

>member
-1 MFGKKKNIQKAMAMD
+1 MFGKKKNVQKAMAMD
-16 NDFDFDFDFDDEM
+16 NEFDFDFDFEKEM
-29 DDASF
+29 NDADF
-34 FGDGESMDF
+34 FGDGESVDF

-49 RSPALDA
+49 RSPALNA
-56 TADVAKGISDAVI
+56 TADIAKGISDGII

-75 TILTKV
+75 TVLNKV
-81 LPKSYGEVFEEV
+81 LPKAYGEVFDEV

-109 SLNSVKKQTQNLLR
+109 SLNSVKKQTQSLLR
-123 KAIPAADRNGLTK
+123 KVIPIADRNGLTK
-136 LSSLLN
+136 VTNLLN
-142 KVAGEA
+142 KVAGSDD
-148 EDSYDNQQESIESKR
+148 DSYDSGEDSEETRRNN
-163 DDSINKTLG
+163 SINQTLG
-172 ELFSLQTK
+172 ELFSLQSK
-180 VQQKQKA
+180 VQQKQRV

-217 LRQSVLFSNTNTF
+217 LRQSILFSNTNTF

-249 IYHNQSTSNITL
+249 IYHNQSTSNVTL

-284 ALKQQAKQ
+284 AIKQQVKQ

-298 FSSFLD
+298 SSSFMEKL
-304 RFTKNIGENIA
+304 TKNIGENIS
-315 QYVGTLNELTETLFP
+315 QYVGTLSDLTESIFP
-330 FLEDGMDSLTEE
+330 MAETMLDNEADDMFSDGRSDTRKLS
-342 DDGFGES
+342 G
-349 KARRASSLA
+349 LA
-358 SGSLLALAGD
+358 SGSLLSIAG
-368 RIGKSLRK
+368 GKVGKFLRK
-376 RMKGNKYG
+376 NMKGTKYG
-384 DKILEGGV
+384 DKILKGGV
-392 KLNRFKNNMGPELS
+392 ALNRFKNNMGPELS
-406 KMLGNKAIE
+406 KMLGSKEIE
-415 EKLIKL
+415 KFLINYL
-421 FGSRTENFDGTRGEK
+421 GTRDKQEDGSLGDK
-436 ESNGFVEFLLNGVD
+436 QSNTITDWMLGAVD

-456 DEASDKAKAI
+456 DEATDKAKAI
-466 TVDNLNGYKDF
+466 HVDNLNGYKDF

-484 RLTNKSVNVIIPGYL
+484 RLANKSINVIIPGYL
-499 SRILREITML
+499 SRILREITMI
-509 RTGAPAELLDYN
+509 RTGSEVELLDYN
-521 HATGSFQKSSVI
+521 HASGRFQKSSEM
-533 QKDLTVRAIGESAA
+533 QKDLTVRALGANAA
-547 NTFKN
+547 NTY
-552 TGNDILTKLEL
+552 TSAGLGVMGKLDL
-563 HGRNKIGKLEY
+563 HGYNKIGKLEY
-574 RNGFTKADAD
+574 KNGFTKEDSN
-584 LVGQI
+584 LIGQI
-589 LISYSKSG
+589 LISYSKAG
-597 NPLTP
+597 KPLTP
-602 ELLSNPDTFST
+602 ELLSNPDTFAT
-613 LLGEEKAKIIANKF
+613 LLGKEKAEIVAKKF
-627 KELDKKDLD
+627 KELNRRDHEE
-636 TGSDEIS
+636 DEENFAEIAD
-643 NINSTINN
+643 NINSAT
-651 ASKSL
+651 KGL
-656 EPNIKLINNLA
+656 EPDIDLINNLS

-672 DYLRRNGLVSLNGKI
+672 DYLKRSGVVTVDGRI
-687 GYEKFMRGLS
+687 GYDSFMSNLNNLS
-697 ELSNDDFKSIKRN
+697 GND
-710 YYSDDDDNQLLFRNT
+710 FRNVMRSYYTDQNDNKLAYRNSSRNAASAMAYQNSRT
-725 KLDSNSALANTTQ
+725 KSGFGNTVLGRTISDSYLS
-738 RRAGAFG
+738 G
-745 KSMFGQ
+745 K
-751 RILNRYANGSY
+751 Y

-769 PSPHGKNLPMSISDL
+769 PYLPNNTDSMTVREL
-784 EEMGSFATGGYTGK
+784 EKMGSFASGGYTGK

-821 EDVKKMGGPSAIQ
+821 EDVEKMGGPSAIQ
-834 RFINMFRR
+834 KFINMFRR
-842 TAEKSSDAFD
+842 TAEKSSNAFD
-852 SIKNTLNTQIGGNKE
+852 SIKNTLNNQIGGNKE

-882 NLYLKVVVQKLD
+882 NLYLKVAVQKLD

-936 RPNESIEEQKK
+936 RPNETIEEQKK

-960 GTWPFRTGMP
+960 GTWPFRTGIP
-970 AALGLGSSV
+970 AAFGIGSSI
-979 VGGAHDLFRDNKD
+979 VGGGIDLFRDNKD

-1076 NKPTIVRAMNWF
+1076 NKPTVVKAMNWF

-1129 VKEGYANALQVDV
+1129 VKEGYTGALQVDV

-1154 ARDIKDRMYYDE
+1154 SRDIKDRMYYDE

-1178 IGPIYDVRQMQET
+1178 IGPIYDVRQMQES

-1208 DRFGNKIGT
+1208 DKYGNKIGT

-1233 VSKTVNLGVK
+1233 VSKGVNLGVK

-1318 RIPLPAAAIAG
+1318 RIPLPAGTLG

-1353 EKAED
+1353 EQAED

-1377 LGFGKGKKKGDKEGE
+1377 FGFGKGKKKKDKDGEE
-1392 EEESGGLLST
+1392 EEESGGFLST

-1420 KGGGKAASAGGK
+1420 KGGGKAAS
-1432 MAGGVLGKAAKFLP
+1432 
-1446 GKLGTAAKIGG
+1446 
-1457 ALVGGGKAVGTGAK
+1457 VGGK
-1471 AAGGFLAKGGLAG
+1471 AAGGFLGKVASKIPGAGIVGKAAGGLFGGTKAG
-1484 KLMGGATKLGGKF
+1484 GLGSKLMGGATKLGGKF

-1626 NGQISIDESKID
+1626 NGQISIDESKLD
-1638 IEEVMELF
+1638 IEDVMELF

-1767 DAETAKIEQGLDKSK
+1767 DAETAKIEEGLDKSK

-1798 GGALAASATE
+1798 GGVLAASATE

-1995 EGYTLNTNKASTD
+1995 EGYTLNTNKASAD

-2055 NLWNTFKNTTANA
+2055 NLWNTFKNTTENA

-2084 SALDAAG
+2084 SALDAAT

-2123 TGSGSWSAVKDT
+2123 TGSGSWGAVKDT

-2309 PSGGVNPNVA
+2309 PTGDGTGFRGGISRDTQVKAQQSYAVA
-2319 GKSTRYDWANSGFSK
+2319 RQAILNDNRLT
-2334 NTMAPDKEYMDKM
+2334 
-2347 RSFNLARKMV
+2347 
-2357 NENKSLSAAEKQAA
+2357 AAQKQQRISEINQAA
-2371 LVKINTEANEYGKQW
+2371 
-2386 ATANGVPENAG
+2386 
-2397 KPQGN
+2397 
-2402 GSTPWM
+2402 
-2408 AAAYKYLGLNEV
+2408 
-2420 SGDSTVRQFHAAV
+2420 FHY
-2433 GLKAG
+2433 
-2438 GKTPWC
+2438 
-2444 ASFVSYI
+2444 SQY
-2451 LESVGI
+2451 
-2457 RSTKSAAAISYKNWG
+2457 
-2472 QPAVPGTYPYGA
+2472 
-2484 VVVIR
+2484 
-2489 FHNGNHVAFC
+2489 
-2499 LGEQGG
+2499 
-2505 KVRYIGGNQGGAK
+2505 
-2518 AGNNGGAVT
+2518 
-2527 ESSCTKNMVIAVRLP
+2527 
-2542 PGYNGSAKAPA
+2542 GYNGSKTDNGNDITGFSGPNPLANANVKITPNSRMGKAIAWMAKNC
-2553 GASYNGSVN
+2553 G
-2562 SMVSLPKTPAPVA
+2562 A
-2575 TSASSKKSAPA
+2575 TSKHRCAAYVASALIAGGFKVNRQQSAYMYHRNGELARLGFKLVAQTTQSGISSVSKVGDVIVWDRCPSSPVHGHIAINVGTRVHPKGYCSDFFHGTGVYGRPGAVYVYRHPENANGEVISVSGNGNFAVPQQVANNKPQNIEGKETGDSQA
-2586 KLKAASG
+2586 KKPRPKPMAKPKA
-2593 STSSNN
+2593 TSNAGLNSKL
-2599 PSIPKIQTGSKST
+2599 KIQTGSTST
-2612 GDLKGLDAKTSLKN
+2612 GDLGGLDAKTSLKN

-2657 DLSVLTNGHLNQ
+2657 DLSILTNGHLNS
-2669 DGTSTTSASQPEDNV
+2669 DGTSANQPEDNV

-2797 KEISTKD
+2797 KEISAKD
-2804 SKSTARDKV
+2804 SKTTARDKV

>member
-49 RSPALDA
+49 RSPALNA

-148 EDSYDNQQESIESKR
+148 EDSYDNQQETLESKR

-249 IYHNQSTSNITL
+249 IYHNQSTSNVTL

-298 FSSFLD
+298 SSSFLD

-315 QYVGTLNELTETLFP
+315 QHVGTLNELTEALFP
-330 FLEDGMDSLTEE
+330 FLEDGMDSLAEE

-376 RMKGNKYG
+376 RMRGNKYG

-533 QKDLTVRAIGESAA
+533 QKDLSLRAIGESAA

-552 TGNDILTKLEL
+552 AGNDILTKLEL

-687 GYEKFMRGLS
+687 GYEKFMSGLS

-725 KLDSNSALANTTQ
+725 KLDSNAALANTTQ

-821 EDVKKMGGPSAIQ
+821 EDVKNMGGPSAIQ

-842 TAEKSSDAFD
+842 TAEKSSNAFD
-852 SIKNTLNTQIGGNKE
+852 SIKNTLNTQIGSNKE

-882 NLYLKVVVQKLD
+882 NLYLKVAVQKLD

-936 RPNESIEEQKK
+936 RPNESIEDQKK

-979 VGGAHDLFRDNKD
+979 VGGALDLFRDNKD

-1076 NKPTIVRAMNWF
+1076 NKPTIVKAMNWF

-1129 VKEGYANALQVDV
+1129 VKEGYTNALQVDV

-1178 IGPIYDVRQMQET
+1178 IGPIYDVRQMQES

-1217 MGKLVAK
+1217 LGGRVAK

-1318 RIPLPAAAIAG
+1318 RIPLPAGTLG

-1377 LGFGKGKKKGDKEGE
+1377 FGFGKGKKKGDKEGE
-1392 EEESGGLLST
+1392 EEEESGGFLST

-1608 AKIVLKFENMLD
+1608 AKIILKFENMLD

-1646 DVDKEDKEHT
+1646 DVDKEDQEHT
-1656 ANWMYWYNSRF
+1656 SNWMYWYNSRF

-1677 LKGINPKNSAED
+1677 LKGINPKYSAED

-1767 DAETAKIEQGLDKSK
+1767 DAETAKIEEGLDKSK

-1833 ITGLAG
+1833 ITGLASS
-1839 TFGLFESDTAEDT
+1839 FGLFESDSAETAPT
-1852 PKESGYDPFN
+1852 QQQGYDPFN

-1995 EGYTLNTNKASTD
+1995 EGYTLNTNKASAD

-2029 AIEEANKSTVMGQL
+2029 AIEEANKSTTMGQL

-2055 NLWNTFKNTTANA
+2055 NLWNTFKNTAGNF
-2068 WDSIK
+2068 WDSVK
-2073 QNVSAW
+2073 QNFSDVL
-2079 WNGDK
+2079 NGDK
-2084 SALDAAG
+2084 SFTDAVG
-2091 DVASNLANGT
+2091 DVASNAYYGAQAVT
-2101 MANIQAL
+2101 GAL

-2123 TGSGSWSAVKDT
+2123 TGSGSWGAVKDT

-2223 KVSNNVQPGD
+2223 KVTNNVQPGD

-2309 PSGGVNPNVA
+2309 PTGDGTGFRGGISRDTQVKAQQSYAVA
-2319 GKSTRYDWANSGFSK
+2319 RQAILNDNRLT
-2334 NTMAPDKEYMDKM
+2334 
-2347 RSFNLARKMV
+2347 
-2357 NENKSLSAAEKQAA
+2357 AAQKQQRISEINQAA
-2371 LVKINTEANEYGKQW
+2371 
-2386 ATANGVPENAG
+2386 
-2397 KPQGN
+2397 
-2402 GSTPWM
+2402 
-2408 AAAYKYLGLNEV
+2408 
-2420 SGDSTVRQFHAAV
+2420 FHY
-2433 GLKAG
+2433 
-2438 GKTPWC
+2438 
-2444 ASFVSYI
+2444 SQY
-2451 LESVGI
+2451 
-2457 RSTKSAAAISYKNWG
+2457 
-2472 QPAVPGTYPYGA
+2472 
-2484 VVVIR
+2484 
-2489 FHNGNHVAFC
+2489 
-2499 LGEQGG
+2499 
-2505 KVRYIGGNQGGAK
+2505 
-2518 AGNNGGAVT
+2518 
-2527 ESSCTKNMVIAVRLP
+2527 
-2542 PGYNGSAKAPA
+2542 GYNGSKTDGGNDITGFSGPNPLANANVKITPNSRMGKAIAWMAKNC
-2553 GASYNGSVN
+2553 G
-2562 SMVSLPKTPAPVA
+2562 A
-2575 TSASSKKSAPA
+2575 TSKHRCAAYVASALIAGGFKVNRQQSAYMYHRNGELARLGFKLVAQTTQSGISSVSKVGDVIVWDRCPSSPVHGHIAINVGTRVHPKGYCSDFFHGTGVYGRPGAVYVYRHPENANGEVISVSGNGNFAVPQQVANNKPQNIEGKETGDSQA
-2586 KLKAASG
+2586 KKPRPKPMAKPKA
-2593 STSSNN
+2593 TSSTGLN
-2599 PSIPKIQTGSKST
+2599 SKLKIQTGSTST
-2612 GDLKGLDAKTSLKN
+2612 GDLVGLDAKTSLKN

-2651 LTGTVT
+2651 LTGTIT

-2669 DGTSTTSASQPEDNV
+2669 DGTSTNQPEDNV
-2684 AKLQASIRNIL
+2684 AKLQSSIRNIL

-2797 KEISTKD
+2797 KEISAKD
-2804 SKSTARDKV
+2804 SKTTARDKV

>member
-1 MFGKKKNIQKAMAMD
+1 MFGKKKNVQKAMAMD
-16 NDFDFDFDFDDEM
+16 NEFDFDFDFEEEM
-29 DDASF
+29 NDADF
-34 FGDGESMDF
+34 FGDGESVDF

-49 RSPALDA
+49 RSPALNA
-56 TADVAKGISDAVI
+56 TADIAKGISDGII

-75 TILTKV
+75 TVLNKV
-81 LPKSYGEVFEEV
+81 LPKAYGEVFDEV

-109 SLNSVKKQTQNLLR
+109 SLNSVKKQTQSLLR
-123 KAIPAADRNGLTK
+123 KVIPIADRNGLTK
-136 LSSLLN
+136 VTNLLN
-142 KVAGEA
+142 KVAGSDD
-148 EDSYDNQQESIESKR
+148 DSYDSGEDSEETRRNN
-163 DDSINKTLG
+163 SINQTLG
-172 ELFSLQTK
+172 ELFSLQSK
-180 VQQKQKA
+180 VQQKQRV

-249 IYHNQSTSNITL
+249 IYHNQSTSNVTL

-284 ALKQQAKQ
+284 AIKQQVKQ

-298 FSSFLD
+298 SSSFMEKL
-304 RFTKNIGENIA
+304 TKNIGENIS
-315 QYVGTLNELTETLFP
+315 QYVGTLSDLTESIFP
-330 FLEDGMDSLTEE
+330 MAETMLDNEADDMFSDGRSDTRKLS
-342 DDGFGES
+342 G
-349 KARRASSLA
+349 LA
-358 SGSLLALAGD
+358 SGSLLSIAG
-368 RIGKSLRK
+368 GKVGKFLRK
-376 RMKGNKYG
+376 NMKGTKYG
-384 DKILEGGV
+384 DKILKGGV
-392 KLNRFKNNMGPELS
+392 ALNRFKNNMGPELS
-406 KMLGNKAIE
+406 KMLGSKEIE
-415 EKLIKL
+415 KFLINYL
-421 FGSRTENFDGTRGEK
+421 GTRDKQADGSLGDK
-436 ESNGFVEFLLNGVD
+436 QSNTITDWMLGAVD

-456 DEASDKAKAI
+456 DEATDKAKAI
-466 TVDNLNGYKDF
+466 HVDNLNGYKDF

-484 RLTNKSVNVIIPGYL
+484 RLANKSINVIIPGYL
-499 SRILREITML
+499 SRILREITMI
-509 RTGAPAELLDYN
+509 RTGSEVELLDYN
-521 HATGSFQKSSVI
+521 HASGRFQKSSEM
-533 QKDLTVRAIGESAA
+533 QKDLTVRALGANAA
-547 NTFKN
+547 NTY
-552 TGNDILTKLEL
+552 TSAGLGVMGKLDL
-563 HGRNKIGKLEY
+563 HGYNKIGKLEY
-574 RNGFTKADAD
+574 KNGFTKEDSN
-584 LVGQI
+584 LIGQI
-589 LISYSKSG
+589 LISYSKAG
-597 NPLTP
+597 KPLTP
-602 ELLSNPDTFST
+602 ELLSNPDTFAT
-613 LLGEEKAKIIANKF
+613 LLGKEKAEIVAKKF
-627 KELDKKDLD
+627 KELNRRDHEE
-636 TGSDEIS
+636 DEENFAEIAD
-643 NINSTINN
+643 NINSAT
-651 ASKSL
+651 KGL
-656 EPNIKLINNLA
+656 EPDIDLINNLS

-672 DYLRRNGLVSLNGKI
+672 DYLKRSGVVTVDGRI
-687 GYEKFMRGLS
+687 GYDSFMSNLNNLS
-697 ELSNDDFKSIKRN
+697 GND
-710 YYSDDDDNQLLFRNT
+710 FRNVMRSYYTDQNDNKLAYRNSSRNAASAMAYQNSRT
-725 KLDSNSALANTTQ
+725 KSGFGNTVLGRTISDSYLS
-738 RRAGAFG
+738 G
-745 KSMFGQ
+745 K
-751 RILNRYANGSY
+751 Y

-769 PSPHGKNLPMSISDL
+769 PYLPNNTDSMTVREL
-784 EEMGSFATGGYTGK
+784 EKMGSFASGGYTGK

-821 EDVKKMGGPSAIQ
+821 EDVEKMGGPSAIQ
-834 RFINMFRR
+834 KFINMFRR
-842 TAEKSSDAFD
+842 TAEKSSNAFD

-882 NLYLKVVVQKLD
+882 NLYLKVAVQKLD

-936 RPNESIEEQKK
+936 KPNESIEDQKK

-960 GTWPFRTGMP
+960 GTWPFRTGIP
-970 AALGLGSSV
+970 AAFGIGSSII
-979 VGGAHDLFRDNKD
+979 GGGIDLFRDNKD
-992 KYMKNVQDFY
+992 KYVKNVQDFY

-1076 NKPTIVRAMNWF
+1076 NKPTVVKAMNWF

-1129 VKEGYANALQVDV
+1129 VKEGYTNALQVDV

-1178 IGPIYDVRQMQET
+1178 IGPIYDVRQMQES

-1208 DRFGNKIGT
+1208 DKNGNKIGT

-1318 RIPLPAAAIAG
+1318 RIPLPAGTLG

-1353 EKAED
+1353 EQAED

-1377 LGFGKGKKKGDKEGE
+1377 FGFGKGKKKKDKDGEE
-1392 EEESGGLLST
+1392 EEESGGFLST

-1420 KGGGKAASAGGK
+1420 KSGGKAAS
-1432 MAGGVLGKAAKFLP
+1432 
-1446 GKLGTAAKIGG
+1446 
-1457 ALVGGGKAVGTGAK
+1457 VGGK
-1471 AAGGFLAKGGLAG
+1471 AAGGFLGKVASKIPGAGIVGKAAGGLFGGTKAG
-1484 KLMGGATKLGGKF
+1484 GLGSKLMGGATKLGGKF

-1767 DAETAKIEQGLDKSK
+1767 DAETAKIEEGLDKSK

-1995 EGYTLNTNKASTD
+1995 EGYTLNTNKASAD

-2055 NLWNTFKNTTANA
+2055 NLWNTFKNTTENA

-2084 SALDAAG
+2084 SALDAAT

-2123 TGSGSWSAVKDT
+2123 TGSGSWGAVKDT

-2223 KVSNNVQPGD
+2223 KVSSNVQPGD

-2309 PSGGVNPNVA
+2309 QTGDGTGFRGGISRDTQVKAQQSYAVA
-2319 GKSTRYDWANSGFSK
+2319 RQAILNDNRLT
-2334 NTMAPDKEYMDKM
+2334 
-2347 RSFNLARKMV
+2347 
-2357 NENKSLSAAEKQAA
+2357 AAQKQQRISEINQAA
-2371 LVKINTEANEYGKQW
+2371 
-2386 ATANGVPENAG
+2386 
-2397 KPQGN
+2397 
-2402 GSTPWM
+2402 
-2408 AAAYKYLGLNEV
+2408 
-2420 SGDSTVRQFHAAV
+2420 FHY
-2433 GLKAG
+2433 
-2438 GKTPWC
+2438 
-2444 ASFVSYI
+2444 SQY
-2451 LESVGI
+2451 
-2457 RSTKSAAAISYKNWG
+2457 
-2472 QPAVPGTYPYGA
+2472 
-2484 VVVIR
+2484 
-2489 FHNGNHVAFC
+2489 
-2499 LGEQGG
+2499 
-2505 KVRYIGGNQGGAK
+2505 
-2518 AGNNGGAVT
+2518 
-2527 ESSCTKNMVIAVRLP
+2527 
-2542 PGYNGSAKAPA
+2542 GYNGSKTDNGNDITGFSGPNPLANANVKITPNSRMGKAIAWMAKNCGATSKHRC
-2553 GASYNGSVN
+2553 ASYVASALIAGGFKVNRQQSAYMYHRNGELARLGFKLVAQTTQSGISSVSKVGDVIVWDRCPSSPVHGHIAIN
-2562 SMVSLPKTPAPVA
+2562 VGTSVHPKGYCSDFFHGTGVYGRPGAVYVYRHPENANGEVISVSGNGNFAVPQQVANNKPQNIEGKETGDSQAKKPRPKPM
-2575 TSASSKKSAPA
+2575 A
-2586 KLKAASG
+2586 KPKAAS
-2593 STSSNN
+2593 STGLNSKL
-2599 PSIPKIQTGSKST
+2599 KIQTGSTST
-2612 GDLKGLDAKTSLKN
+2612 GDLGGLDAKTSLKN

-2657 DLSVLTNGHLNQ
+2657 DLSILTNGHLNQ
-2669 DGTSTTSASQPEDNV
+2669 DGTSANPANQPEDNV
-2684 AKLQASIRNIL
+2684 AKLQSSIRNIL

-2797 KEISTKD
+2797 KEISAKD
-2804 SKSTARDKV
+2804 SKTTARDRV

>member
-49 RSPALDA
+49 RSPALNA

-298 FSSFLD
+298 SSSFLD

-315 QYVGTLNELTETLFP
+315 QHVGTLNDLTETLFP
-330 FLEDGMDSLTEE
+330 FLEDGMDSLAEE

-376 RMKGNKYG
+376 RMRGNKYG

-552 TGNDILTKLEL
+552 AGNDILTKLEL

-667 ATGQL
+667 TTGQL

-687 GYEKFMRGLS
+687 GYEKFMSGLS

-710 YYSDDDDNQLLFRNT
+710 YYSDDDDNQFLFRNT
-725 KLDSNSALANTTQ
+725 KLDSNAALANTTQ

-751 RILNRYANGSY
+751 RILSRYANGSY

-769 PSPHGKNLPMSISDL
+769 PSPNGKNLPMSISDL

-821 EDVKKMGGPSAIQ
+821 EDVKNMGGPSAIQ

-842 TAEKSSDAFD
+842 TAEKSSNAFD
-852 SIKNTLNTQIGGNKE
+852 SIKNTLNSQIGVNKE

-882 NLYLKVVVQKLD
+882 NLYLKVAVQKLD

-936 RPNESIEEQKK
+936 RPNETIEEQKK

-979 VGGAHDLFRDNKD
+979 VGGALDLFRDNKD

-1233 VSKTVNLGVK
+1233 VSKGVNLGVK

-1318 RIPLPAAAIAG
+1318 RIPLPAGTLG

-1608 AKIVLKFENMLD
+1608 AKIILKFENMLD
-1620 EAVRYV
+1620 EAVRFV
-1626 NGQISIDESKID
+1626 NGQISIDESKLD
-1638 IEEVMELF
+1638 IEDVMELF
-1646 DVDKEDKEHT
+1646 DVDKEDQEHT

-1760 LQEQSKK
+1760 LQEQAKK
-1767 DAETAKIEQGLDKSK
+1767 DAETAKIEEGLDKSK

-1995 EGYTLNTNKASTD
+1995 EGYTLNTNKASAD

-2029 AIEEANKSTVMGQL
+2029 AIEQANESSTIGSIAKNFLKSTPIGMLVNGINNL
-2043 SSAMD
+2043 IPDSVKE
-2048 KVKDYGS
+2048 KVSEISNNVAGYANDAAQEVEGFANRVIGNLTGS
-2055 NLWNTFKNTTANA
+2055 NDEKFKKVMQAAANA
-2068 WDSIK
+2068 GDPHPAVVAAQWAIESGWGAKESGKNNFFGIKARPGQPGTVRRTREVINGRTVYINDRFADYNTLEEGIAARVAFTK
-2073 QNVSAW
+2073 QNKRYERS
-2079 WNGDK
+2079 GYF
-2084 SALDAAG
+2084 AARTPYE
-2091 DVASNLANGT
+2091 AA
-2101 MANIQAL
+2101 QAL
-2108 TGDGAG
+2108 QRG
-2114 GSLANVPQP
+2114 GYATDPNYANSLAAVIKGRKIDPMRPVVIKP
-2123 TGSGSWSAVKDT
+2123 TGSIDDGTGFRGGISRDTQVKAQQSYAVARQAILNDNRLT
-2135 IIAAAKVVGV
+2135 
-2145 DPGLLAGMAAQE
+2145 AAQ
-2157 SGFQPGIRAKGSSAT
+2157 
-2172 GLFQFLDGTW
+2172 
-2182 KQMLKQYGPKYNIPA
+2182 KQQRISEIN
-2197 GTPATNGAANAI
+2197 
-2209 LGAQYVKDNIEALR
+2209 
-2223 KVSNNVQPGD
+2223 
-2233 AYLAHFLGLG
+2233 
-2243 GARKA
+2243 
-2248 LQAGDNAS
+2248 
-2256 FASLF
+2256 
-2261 PQAARANPS
+2261 QAAFH
-2270 YSGTIG
+2270 YS
-2276 QVRAQLTNN
+2276 Q
-2285 MFAKHRSFGV
+2285 
-2295 DVPIGGTN
+2295 
-2303 TTAGSM
+2303 
-2309 PSGGVNPNVA
+2309 
-2319 GKSTRYDWANSGFSK
+2319 Y
-2334 NTMAPDKEYMDKM
+2334 
-2347 RSFNLARKMV
+2347 
-2357 NENKSLSAAEKQAA
+2357 
-2371 LVKINTEANEYGKQW
+2371 
-2386 ATANGVPENAG
+2386 
-2397 KPQGN
+2397 
-2402 GSTPWM
+2402 
-2408 AAAYKYLGLNEV
+2408 
-2420 SGDSTVRQFHAAV
+2420 
-2433 GLKAG
+2433 
-2438 GKTPWC
+2438 
-2444 ASFVSYI
+2444 
-2451 LESVGI
+2451 
-2457 RSTKSAAAISYKNWG
+2457 
-2472 QPAVPGTYPYGA
+2472 
-2484 VVVIR
+2484 
-2489 FHNGNHVAFC
+2489 
-2499 LGEQGG
+2499 
-2505 KVRYIGGNQGGAK
+2505 
-2518 AGNNGGAVT
+2518 
-2527 ESSCTKNMVIAVRLP
+2527 
-2542 PGYNGSAKAPA
+2542 GYNGSKTDNGNDITGFSGPNPLANANVKITPNSRMGKAIAWMAKNC
-2553 GASYNGSVN
+2553 G
-2562 SMVSLPKTPAPVA
+2562 A
-2575 TSASSKKSAPA
+2575 TSKHRCATYVASALIAGGFKVNRQQSAYMYHRNGELARLGFKLVGQTTQAGISSISKVGDVIVWDRCPSSPVHGHIAINVGTRVHPKGYCSDFFHGTGVYGRPGAVYVYRHPENANGEVISVSGNGNFAVPQQVANNKPQNIEGKETGDSQA
-2586 KLKAASG
+2586 KKPRPKPMAKPKA
-2593 STSSNN
+2593 TSNAGLNSKL
-2599 PSIPKIQTGSKST
+2599 KIQTGSTST
-2612 GDLKGLDAKTSLKN
+2612 GDLGGLDAKTSLKN

-2651 LTGTVT
+2651 LTGVVT

-2669 DGTSTTSASQPEDNV
+2669 DGTSTSQPEDNV

-2797 KEISTKD
+2797 KEISAND
-2804 SKSTARDKV
+2804 SKTTARDKV

>member
-16 NDFDFDFDFDDEM
+16 NEFDFDFDFEKEM
-29 DDASF
+29 NDADF
-34 FGDGESMDF
+34 FGGGESMDF

-49 RSPALDA
+49 RSPALNA
-56 TADVAKGISDAVI
+56 TAEVAKGISDGII

-75 TILTKV
+75 TVLNKV
-81 LPKSYGEVFEEV
+81 LPKAYGEVFDEV

-109 SLNSVKKQTQNLLR
+109 SLNSVKKQTQSLLR
-123 KAIPAADRNGLTK
+123 KVIPIADRNGLTK
-136 LSSLLN
+136 VTNLLN
-142 KVAGEA
+142 KVAGSDD
-148 EDSYDNQQESIESKR
+148 DSYDSGEESEETR
-163 DDSINKTLG
+163 RNNSINQTLG
-172 ELFSLQTK
+172 ELFSLQSK
-180 VQQKQKA
+180 VQQKQRA
-187 IDEKKELAKDAIET
+187 IDEKKELAKDAVET

-249 IYHNQSTSNITL
+249 IYHNQSTSNVTL

-284 ALKQQAKQ
+284 AIKQQVKQ

-298 FSSFLD
+298 SSSFMEKL
-304 RFTKNIGENIA
+304 TKNIGENIA
-315 QYVGTLNELTETLFP
+315 QHVGTLSDLTEAIFP
-330 FLEDGMDSLTEE
+330 MAETMLDNEADDMF
-342 DDGFGES
+342 DDGRSDTRKLAG
-349 KARRASSLA
+349 AA
-358 SGSLLALAGD
+358 SGSLLSLVGG

-376 RMKGNKYG
+376 HMKGTKYG
-384 DKILEGGV
+384 DKILKGGV
-392 KLNRFKNNMGPELS
+392 ALNRFKNNMGPELS
-406 KMLGNKAIE
+406 KALGSKEIE
-415 EKLIKL
+415 KFLIKYL
-421 FGSRTENFDGTRGEK
+421 GTRDKQADGSLGDK
-436 ESNGFVEFLLNGVD
+436 QSNTITDWLMNGLD

-456 DEASDKAKAI
+456 DEATDKTKAI
-466 TVDNLNGYKDF
+466 HVDNLNGYKDF

-484 RLTNKSVNVIIPGYL
+484 RLMNKSVNVIIPGYL
-499 SRILREITML
+499 SRILREITMI
-509 RTGAPAELLDYN
+509 RTGSPAELLDYN
-521 HATGSFQKSSVI
+521 HASGRFQKSSEM
-533 QKDLTVRAIGESAA
+533 QKDLTVRALGASAA
-547 NTFKN
+547 NTYSSAGLN
-552 TGNDILTKLEL
+552 VMGKLDL
-563 HGRNKIGKLEY
+563 HGYNKIGKLEY
-574 RNGFTKADAD
+574 KNGFTKEDSN
-584 LVGQI
+584 LIGQI

-597 NPLTP
+597 KPLTP
-602 ELLSNPDTFST
+602 ELLSNPDTFAT
-613 LLGEEKAKIIANKF
+613 LLGKEKAEIVAKKF
-627 KELDKKDLD
+627 KELNRRDHEE
-636 TGSDEIS
+636 DEENFAEIAD
-643 NINSTINN
+643 NINSATRG
-651 ASKSL
+651 L
-656 EPNIKLINNLA
+656 EPDIDLINNLS

-672 DYLRRNGLVSLNGKI
+672 DYLKRSGVVTVDGKI
-687 GYEKFMRGLS
+687 GYNSFM
-697 ELSNDDFKSIKRN
+697 SNLNKMSRDDFRN
-710 YYSDDDDNQLLFRNT
+710 VMRDYYTDEYDNKLAYRN
-725 KLDSNSALANTTQ
+725 SGHNAASALAYQNNRTRSGFGNTALGRTISDSYLSG
-738 RRAGAFG
+738 R
-745 KSMFGQ
+745 
-751 RILNRYANGSY
+751 Y

-769 PSPHGKNLPMSISDL
+769 PYLPNNTDSMTVREL
-784 EEMGSFATGGYTGK
+784 EKMGSFASGGYTGK

-821 EDVKKMGGPSAIQ
+821 EDVENMGGPSAIQ
-834 RFINMFRR
+834 KFINMFRR
-842 TAEKSSDAFD
+842 TAEKSTDAFD
-852 SIKNTLNTQIGGNKE
+852 SIKNTLNTQIGSNKE

-873 IIADNTTLT
+873 IIADNAMLT
-882 NLYLKVVVQKLD
+882 NLYLKVAVQKLD

-936 RPNESIEEQKK
+936 RPNESIEDQKK

-960 GTWPFRTGMP
+960 GTWPFRTGIP
-970 AALGLGSSV
+970 AAFSMGSNI
-979 VGGAHDLFRDNKD
+979 VGGAIDLFRDNKD
-992 KYMKNVQDFY
+992 KYMKNVTDFY
-1002 NDKSN
+1002 TDKSN

-1022 EPILKA
+1022 EPVLKA

-1043 IKKWEDIQGSI
+1043 IKKWEDIKDSI

-1066 EFKDSIVMFK
+1066 EFKDSVVMFK
-1076 NKPTIVRAMNWF
+1076 NKPTVVRAMSWF

-1100 AVGAALLGPAGVI
+1100 ALGAALLGPAGVI

-1166 GANDYVTDARKM
+1166 GTNDYVTDARKM
-1178 IGPIYDVRQMQET
+1178 VGPIYDIRQMQET

-1208 DRFGNKIGT
+1208 DKNGNKIGT

-1224 KLSTMAGNL
+1224 KLSNMAGTL
-1233 VSKTVNLGVK
+1233 VSKGVNLGVK
-1243 TAVGA
+1243 TVVGA

-1318 RIPLPAAAIAG
+1318 RIPLPAGTLG

-1377 LGFGKGKKKGDKEGE
+1377 FGFGKGKKKGDKEGE

-1412 GMLGLMGL
+1412 GVLGLMGL
-1420 KGGGKAASAGGK
+1420 KGGGKAASVGGKVAGGLFGGTK
-1432 MAGGVLGKAAKFLP
+1432 AGG
-1446 GKLGTAAKIGG
+1446 I
-1457 ALVGGGKAVGTGAK
+1457 
-1471 AAGGFLAKGGLAG
+1471 AG
-1484 KLMGGATKLGGKF
+1484 KLMGGSAKLGGKL

-1608 AKIVLKFENMLD
+1608 AKIILKFENMLD

-1626 NGQISIDESKID
+1626 NGQISIDESKLD
-1638 IEEVMELF
+1638 IEDVMELF

-1677 LKGINPKNSAED
+1677 LKGINPKYSAED

-1720 DAAIN
+1720 DAAVN

-1767 DAETAKIEQGLDKSK
+1767 DAETAKIEAGLDKSK
-1782 AKDIGKMGVGV
+1782 AKDIGTMGVGV

-1821 FSLLAAVPGIGI
+1821 FSLFAAVPGIGI
-1833 ITGLAG
+1833 ITGLASS
-1839 TFGLFESDTAEDT
+1839 FGLFESDSAETAPTQQE
-1852 PKESGYDPFN
+1852 GYDPFN

-1887 LMVKENVTISQ
+1887 LMVKEGVTISQ
-1898 GKATYKGD
+1898 GKAAYKGD

-1995 EGYTLNTNKASTD
+1995 EGYTLNTNKASAD

-2029 AIEEANKSTVMGQL
+2029 AIEQANESTTMGQL
-2043 SSAMD
+2043 SNAMD
-2048 KVKDYGS
+2048 KVKNYGS
-2055 NLWNTFKNTTANA
+2055 NLWNTFKNTAGNA
-2068 WDSIK
+2068 WDSFK
-2073 QNVSAW
+2073 QNVSDW

-2084 SALDAAG
+2084 SALEAAG
-2091 DVASNLANGT
+2091 DFASNLANGT

-2123 TGSGSWSAVKDT
+2123 TGSGSWAAVKDT

-2319 GKSTRYDWANSGFSK
+2319 GKSTRYDWANSGFSRS
-2334 NTMAPDKEYMDKM
+2334 TMAPDKEYMDKM

-2357 NENKSLSAAEKQAA
+2357 NENKTLSAAEKQAA
-2371 LVKINTEANEYGKQW
+2371 LVKINTEANEYGRQW

-2457 RSTKSAAAISYKNWG
+2457 RSTKSAAAVSYKNWG
-2472 QPAVPGTYPYGA
+2472 QPAMPGTYPYGA
-2484 VVVIR
+2484 VVVIK
-2489 FHNGNHVAFC
+2489 FHNGFHVAFC

-2527 ESSCTKNMVIAVRLP
+2527 ESSCTKNMVVAVRLA

-2562 SMVSLPKTPAPVA
+2562 SMVSLPKAQTPAPV
-2575 TSASSKKSAPA
+2575 SGNKSAAA
-2586 KLKAASG
+2586 KLKAAST
-2593 STSSNN
+2593 STSGKNL
-2599 PSIPKIQTGSKST
+2599 SIPKIQTGSKST

-2651 LTGTVT
+2651 LTGMA
-2657 DLSVLTNGHLNQ
+2657 DLNILTNGHLNQ
-2669 DGTSTTSASQPEDNV
+2669 DGTSTTTTSQPEDNV
-2684 AKLQASIRNIL
+2684 AKLQSSIRNIL

-2766 NINSVA
+2766 NINNVA

-2797 KEISTKD
+2797 KEISSKD
-2804 SKSTARDKV
+2804 SKTTARDKV
-2813 NYSNEFRTNPN
+2813 NYSSEFRTNPN
-2824 LSESPVNMRKGN
+2824 LAESPVNMRKGN

>member
-29 DDASF
+29 GDADM

-49 RSPALDA
+49 RSPALNA

-298 FSSFLD
+298 SSSFLD

-315 QYVGTLNELTETLFP
+315 QHVGTLNDLTETLFP
-330 FLEDGMDSLTEE
+330 FLEDGMDSLAEE

-376 RMKGNKYG
+376 RMRGNKYG

-484 RLTNKSVNVIIPGYL
+484 RLVNKSVNVIIPGYL

-533 QKDLTVRAIGESAA
+533 QKDLSLRAIGESAA

-725 KLDSNSALANTTQ
+725 KLDSNAALANTTQ

-821 EDVKKMGGPSAIQ
+821 EDVKNMGGPSAIQ

-960 GTWPFRTGMP
+960 STWPFRTGMP

-979 VGGAHDLFRDNKD
+979 IGGALDLFRDNKD

-1076 NKPTIVRAMNWF
+1076 NKPTMVKAMSWF

-1129 VKEGYANALQVDV
+1129 IKEGYADALQVDV

-1178 IGPIYDVRQMQET
+1178 IGPIYDVRQMQES

-1208 DRFGNKIGT
+1208 DKYGNKIGT

-1224 KLSTMAGNL
+1224 KLSSMAGNL
-1233 VSKTVNLGVK
+1233 VSKSVNLGVK
-1243 TAVGA
+1243 TVASG

-1318 RIPLPAAAIAG
+1318 RIPLPAGTLG

-1377 LGFGKGKKKGDKEGE
+1377 FGFGKGKKKGDKDSE

-1412 GMLGLMGL
+1412 GVLGLMGL

-1432 MAGGVLGKAAKFLP
+1432 VAGGVLGKAAKFLP

-1457 ALVGGGKAVGTGAK
+1457 ALLGGGKAVGTGAK

-1599 FNPDEDEKK
+1599 FNPDEDEKR
-1608 AKIVLKFENMLD
+1608 AKIILKFENMLD
-1620 EAVRYV
+1620 EAVRFV

-1646 DVDKEDKEHT
+1646 EVDKEDQEHT

-1677 LKGINPKNSAED
+1677 LKGINPKYSAED

-1725 SSGDQAISFIDNILA
+1725 SSGEQAISFIDNILA

-1760 LQEQSKK
+1760 LQEQAKK

-1782 AKDIGKMGVGV
+1782 AKDIGTMGVGV
-1793 AAAAA
+1793 AAATV
-1798 GGALAASATE
+1798 GGALAASATK
-1808 SKPVTDFIKGAGK
+1808 SNPVTDFVKGAGK
-1821 FSLLAAVPGIGI
+1821 FSLLAAIPGIGI
-1833 ITGLAG
+1833 ITGLASS
-1839 TFGLFESDTAEDT
+1839 FGLFESDTIENT
-1852 PKESGYDPFN
+1852 PTETGYDPFN
-1862 AIRYKTYGLSS
+1862 AIRYKTYGLTS

-1887 LMVKENVTISQ
+1887 LMVKEGVTISQ

-1906 IAELVIKACGL
+1906 IAELVVKSCGL

-1928 QRLTMYIGGRF
+1928 QRLTVYLGARF
-1939 LPAFLNLM
+1939 IPAFLNLM
-1947 NGVRSV
+1947 NGLRSV
-1953 LNTTDIFV
+1953 LNSNDIFV

-1975 TMMNSEGKYG
+1975 TMMNSEGKQG

-2008 ADINYLK
+2008 ADVNYLK

-2068 WDSIK
+2068 WDNIK
-2073 QNVSAW
+2073 QNVSDW

-2084 SALDAAG
+2084 SALEAAT

-2101 MANIQAL
+2101 MANIAAL

-2123 TGSGSWSAVKDT
+2123 TGSGSWGAVRDT

-2223 KVSNNVQPGD
+2223 KVTNNVQPGD

-2248 LQAGDNAS
+2248 LKAGDNVS

-2261 PQAARANPS
+2261 PEAARANPA

-2303 TTAGSM
+2303 TSAGSM
-2309 PSGGVNPNVA
+2309 PSGGVDPNIA

-2334 NTMAPDKEYMDKM
+2334 STMAPNKEYLDKM
-2347 RSFNLARKMV
+2347 KSYDAARKMI
-2357 NENKSLSAAEKQAA
+2357 NQSTTMTAAQKQAA
-2371 LVKINTEANEYGKQW
+2371 LIRINNDANEYGKQW

-2408 AAAYKYLGLNEV
+2408 DAAYKYLGLNEV
-2420 SGDSTVRQFHAAV
+2420 SGDSTVRQFHAV
-2433 GLKAG
+2433 CGLKAG

-2457 RSTKSAAAISYKNWG
+2457 RSTKNAAAISYKNWG
-2472 QPAVPGTYPYGA
+2472 QPAIPGTYPYGA
-2484 VVVIR
+2484 VLVIR

-2499 LGEQGG
+2499 LGESGG
-2505 KVRYIGGNQGGAK
+2505 KVRYIGGNQGGAR

-2553 GASYNGSVN
+2553 STSYNGSVAN
-2562 SMVSLPKTPAPVA
+2562 KVSLPKTTPVQA
-2575 TSASSKKSAPA
+2575 STPSAKAKSKAKSAA
-2586 KLKAASG
+2586 AANVDLNSKL
-2593 STSSNN
+2593 
-2599 PSIPKIQTGSKST
+2599 KIQTGSKST

-2657 DLSVLTNGHLNQ
+2657 DLSILTNGHLNQ
-2669 DGTSTTSASQPEDNV
+2669 DGTSANQPEDNV
-2684 AKLQASIRNIL
+2684 AKLQSSIRNIL

-2797 KEISTKD
+2797 KEISAKD
-2804 SKSTARDKV
+2804 SKTTARDRV
-2813 NYSNEFRTNPN
+2813 NYSSEFKTNPN

>member
-1 MFGKKKNIQKAMAMD
+1 MFGKKKNVQKAMAMD
-16 NDFDFDFDFDDEM
+16 NEFDFDFDFEKEM
-29 DDASF
+29 NDADF
-34 FGDGESMDF
+34 FGDGESVDF

-49 RSPALDA
+49 RSPALNA
-56 TADVAKGISDAVI
+56 TADIAKGISDGII

-75 TILTKV
+75 TVLNKV
-81 LPKSYGEVFEEV
+81 LPKAYGEVFDEV

-109 SLNSVKKQTQNLLR
+109 SLNSVKKQTQSLLR
-123 KAIPAADRNGLTK
+123 KVIPIADRNGLTK
-136 LSSLLN
+136 VTNLLN
-142 KVAGEA
+142 KVAGSDD
-148 EDSYDNQQESIESKR
+148 DSYDSGEDSEETRRNN
-163 DDSINKTLG
+163 SINQTLG
-172 ELFSLQTK
+172 ELFSLQSK
-180 VQQKQKA
+180 VQQKQRI
-187 IDEKKELAKDAIET
+187 IDEKKELAKDAVET

-249 IYHNQSTSNITL
+249 IYHNQSTSNVTL

-284 ALKQQAKQ
+284 AIKQQVKQ

-298 FSSFLD
+298 SSSFMEKL
-304 RFTKNIGENIA
+304 TKNIGENIS
-315 QYVGTLNELTETLFP
+315 QYVGTLSDLTESIFP
-330 FLEDGMDSLTEE
+330 MAETMLDNEADDMFSDGRSDTRKLS
-342 DDGFGES
+342 G
-349 KARRASSLA
+349 LA
-358 SGSLLALAGD
+358 SGSLLSIAG
-368 RIGKSLRK
+368 GKVGKFLRK
-376 RMKGNKYG
+376 NMKGTKYG
-384 DKILEGGV
+384 DKILKGGV
-392 KLNRFKNNMGPELS
+392 ALNRFKNNMGPELS
-406 KMLGNKAIE
+406 KMLGSKEIE
-415 EKLIKL
+415 KFLINYL
-421 FGSRTENFDGTRGEK
+421 GTRDKQEDGSLGDK
-436 ESNGFVEFLLNGVD
+436 QSNTITDWMLGAVD

-456 DEASDKAKAI
+456 DEATDKAKAI
-466 TVDNLNGYKDF
+466 HVDNLNGYKDF

-484 RLTNKSVNVIIPGYL
+484 RLANKSINVIIPGYL
-499 SRILREITML
+499 SRILREITMI
-509 RTGAPAELLDYN
+509 RTGSEVELLDYN
-521 HATGSFQKSSVI
+521 HASGRFQKSSEM
-533 QKDLTVRAIGESAA
+533 QKDLTVRALGANAA
-547 NTFKN
+547 NTY
-552 TGNDILTKLEL
+552 TSAGLGVMGKLDL
-563 HGRNKIGKLEY
+563 HGYNKIGKLEY
-574 RNGFTKADAD
+574 KNGFTKEDSN
-584 LVGQI
+584 LIGQI
-589 LISYSKSG
+589 LISYSKAG
-597 NPLTP
+597 KPLTP
-602 ELLSNPDTFST
+602 ELLSNPDTFAT
-613 LLGEEKAKIIANKF
+613 LLGKEKAEIVAKKF
-627 KELDKKDLD
+627 KELNRRDHEE
-636 TGSDEIS
+636 DEENFAEIAD
-643 NINSTINN
+643 NINSAT
-651 ASKSL
+651 KGL
-656 EPNIKLINNLA
+656 EPDIDLINNLS

-672 DYLRRNGLVSLNGKI
+672 DYLKRSGVVTVDGRI
-687 GYEKFMRGLS
+687 GYDSFMSNLNNLS
-697 ELSNDDFKSIKRN
+697 GND
-710 YYSDDDDNQLLFRNT
+710 FRNVMRSYYTDQNDNKLAYRNSSRNAASAMAYQNSRT
-725 KLDSNSALANTTQ
+725 KSGFGNTVLGRTISDSYLS
-738 RRAGAFG
+738 G
-745 KSMFGQ
+745 K
-751 RILNRYANGSY
+751 Y

-769 PSPHGKNLPMSISDL
+769 PYLPNNTDSMTVREL
-784 EEMGSFATGGYTGK
+784 EKMGSFASGGYTGK

-821 EDVKKMGGPSAIQ
+821 EDVEKMGGPSAIQ
-834 RFINMFRR
+834 KFINMFRR
-842 TAEKSSDAFD
+842 TAEKSSNAFD

-882 NLYLKVVVQKLD
+882 NLYLKVAVQKLD

-936 RPNESIEEQKK
+936 KPNESIEEQKK

-960 GTWPFRTGMP
+960 GTWPFRTGIP
-970 AALGLGSSV
+970 AAFGIGSSI
-979 VGGAHDLFRDNKD
+979 VGGGIDLFRDNKD

-1076 NKPTIVRAMNWF
+1076 NKPTVVKAMNWF

-1129 VKEGYANALQVDV
+1129 VKEGYTNALQVDV

-1178 IGPIYDVRQMQET
+1178 IGPIYDVRQMQES

-1208 DRFGNKIGT
+1208 DKNGNKIGT

-1318 RIPLPAAAIAG
+1318 RIPLPAGTLG

-1353 EKAED
+1353 EQAED

-1377 LGFGKGKKKGDKEGE
+1377 FGFGKGKKKKDKDGEE
-1392 EEESGGLLST
+1392 EEESGGFLST

-1420 KGGGKAASAGGK
+1420 KGGGKAAS
-1432 MAGGVLGKAAKFLP
+1432 
-1446 GKLGTAAKIGG
+1446 
-1457 ALVGGGKAVGTGAK
+1457 VGGK
-1471 AAGGFLAKGGLAG
+1471 AAGGFLGKVASKIPGAGIVGKAAGGLFGGTKAG
-1484 KLMGGATKLGGKF
+1484 GLGSKLMGGATKLGGKF

-1646 DVDKEDKEHT
+1646 EVDKEDKEHT

-1767 DAETAKIEQGLDKSK
+1767 DAETAKIEAGLDKSK

-1947 NGVRSV
+1947 NGLRSV
-1953 LNTTDIFV
+1953 LKSNDLTA
-1961 ISRARPSEQMAIAT
+1961 ISRARPSEKMAIAT

-1995 EGYTLNTNKASTD
+1995 EGYTLNTNKSSAD
-2008 ADINYLK
+2008 PDINYLK

-2029 AIEEANKSTVMGQL
+2029 AIEQANESSTIGSIAKNFLKSTPIGMLVNGINNL
-2043 SSAMD
+2043 IPDSVKE
-2048 KVKDYGS
+2048 KVSEISNDVAGYASDAVQEVEGFANRVIGNLTGS
-2055 NLWNTFKNTTANA
+2055 NDEKFKKVMQAAANA
-2068 WDSIK
+2068 GDPHPAVVAAQWAIESGWGAKESGKNNFFGIKARPGQPGTVRRTREVINGRTVYINDKFADYNTLEEGIAARVAFTK
-2073 QNVSAW
+2073 QNKRYERSGYFSARTPYE
-2079 WNGDK
+2079 
-2084 SALDAAG
+2084 AA
-2091 DVASNLANGT
+2091 
-2101 MANIQAL
+2101 QAL
-2108 TGDGAG
+2108 QRG
-2114 GSLANVPQP
+2114 GYATDPNYANSLAAVIKGRKIDPMRPVVIKP
-2123 TGSGSWSAVKDT
+2123 TGSIDDGTGFRGGISRDTQVKAQQSYAVARQAILNDNRLT
-2135 IIAAAKVVGV
+2135 
-2145 DPGLLAGMAAQE
+2145 AAQ
-2157 SGFQPGIRAKGSSAT
+2157 
-2172 GLFQFLDGTW
+2172 
-2182 KQMLKQYGPKYNIPA
+2182 KQQRISEIN
-2197 GTPATNGAANAI
+2197 
-2209 LGAQYVKDNIEALR
+2209 
-2223 KVSNNVQPGD
+2223 
-2233 AYLAHFLGLG
+2233 
-2243 GARKA
+2243 
-2248 LQAGDNAS
+2248 
-2256 FASLF
+2256 
-2261 PQAARANPS
+2261 QAAFH
-2270 YSGTIG
+2270 YS
-2276 QVRAQLTNN
+2276 Q
-2285 MFAKHRSFGV
+2285 
-2295 DVPIGGTN
+2295 
-2303 TTAGSM
+2303 
-2309 PSGGVNPNVA
+2309 
-2319 GKSTRYDWANSGFSK
+2319 Y
-2334 NTMAPDKEYMDKM
+2334 
-2347 RSFNLARKMV
+2347 
-2357 NENKSLSAAEKQAA
+2357 
-2371 LVKINTEANEYGKQW
+2371 
-2386 ATANGVPENAG
+2386 
-2397 KPQGN
+2397 
-2402 GSTPWM
+2402 
-2408 AAAYKYLGLNEV
+2408 
-2420 SGDSTVRQFHAAV
+2420 
-2433 GLKAG
+2433 
-2438 GKTPWC
+2438 
-2444 ASFVSYI
+2444 
-2451 LESVGI
+2451 
-2457 RSTKSAAAISYKNWG
+2457 
-2472 QPAVPGTYPYGA
+2472 
-2484 VVVIR
+2484 
-2489 FHNGNHVAFC
+2489 
-2499 LGEQGG
+2499 
-2505 KVRYIGGNQGGAK
+2505 
-2518 AGNNGGAVT
+2518 
-2527 ESSCTKNMVIAVRLP
+2527 
-2542 PGYNGSAKAPA
+2542 GYNGSKTDNGNDITGFSGPNPLANANVKITPNSRMGKAIAWMAKNC
-2553 GASYNGSVN
+2553 G
-2562 SMVSLPKTPAPVA
+2562 A
-2575 TSASSKKSAPA
+2575 TSKHRCAAYVASALIAGGFKVNRQQSAYMYHRNGELARLGFKLVGQTTQAGISSISKVGDVIVWDRCPSSPVHGHIAINVGTRVHPKGYCSDFFHGTGVYGRPGAVYVYRHPENANGEVISVSGNGNFAVPQQVANNKPQNIEGKETGDSQA
-2586 KLKAASG
+2586 KKPKPKPMAKPKA
-2593 STSSNN
+2593 TSNAGLNSKL
-2599 PSIPKIQTGSKST
+2599 KIQTGSTST
-2612 GDLKGLDAKTSLKN
+2612 GDLGGLDAKTSLKN

-2657 DLSVLTNGHLNQ
+2657 DLSILTNGHLNQ
-2669 DGTSTTSASQPEDNV
+2669 DGTSTNQPEDNV
-2684 AKLQASIRNIL
+2684 AKLQSSIRNIL

-2745 NVSEMK
+2745 NASEMK
-2751 NVSEQATKKSVEHSK
+2751 NVSEQAAKKSVEHSK
-2766 NINSVA
+2766 TINNVA

-2797 KEISTKD
+2797 KEISSND
-2804 SKSTARDKV
+2804 SKSIARDRV
-2813 NYSNEFRTNPN
+2813 NYSSEFRTNPN

>member
-16 NDFDFDFDFDDEM
+16 NEFDFDFDFEDEM
-29 DDASF
+29 GDADM
-34 FGDGESMDF
+34 FGDGTSMDF
-43 EKNKSN
+43 EKNKSS
-49 RSPALDA
+49 RSPALNA
-56 TADVAKGISDAVI
+56 TTDVAKGISDAVI

-75 TILTKV
+75 TILTKI

-123 KAIPAADRNGLTK
+123 KAIPVADRNGLNK

-163 DDSINKTLG
+163 DDSINQTLG
-172 ELFSLQTK
+172 ELFSLQSK
-180 VQQKQKA
+180 VQQKQRA
-187 IDEKKELAKDAIET
+187 IDEKKELAKDAVET

-217 LRQSVLFSNTNTF
+217 LRQSLLFSNTNTF

-284 ALKQQAKQ
+284 ALKQQVKQ
-292 KFFGGI
+292 KFYGNMY
-298 FSSFLD
+298 SSFMETLS
-304 RFTKNIGENIA
+304 KNIGENIK
-315 QYVGTLNELTETLFP
+315 QQIGTVSELTETLFP
-330 FLEDGMDSLTEE
+330 FLEDGMDNLSEE

-349 KARRASSLA
+349 KTRRASALA

-368 RIGKSLRK
+368 KLGKKLRK
-376 RMKGNKYG
+376 RMKGTKYG
-384 DKILEGGV
+384 DKVLEGGV

-415 EKLIKL
+415 QKLIKL
-421 FGSRTENFDGTRGEK
+421 FGSRTENFDGTRGAK
-436 ESNGFVEFLLNGVD
+436 ESNSFVEFLLNGVD

-456 DEASDKAKAI
+456 DEATDKAKAI

-484 RLTNKSVNVIIPGYL
+484 RLMNKSVNVIIPGYL

-509 RTGAPAELLDYN
+509 RTGSPAELLDYN

-547 NTFKN
+547 KTFKN
-552 TGNDILTKLEL
+552 TGDDILSKLKL

-574 RNGFTKADAD
+574 KEGFTKADAD

-636 TGSDEIS
+636 TGGDEIS

-656 EPNIKLINNLA
+656 EPNIQLINNLA

-672 DYLRRNGLVSLNGKI
+672 DYLKRSGLVSLNGKI
-687 GYEKFMRGLS
+687 GYEKFMSGLGG
-697 ELSNDDFKSIKRN
+697 LSNDDFKAIKRN
-710 YYSDDDDNQLLFRNT
+710 YYSDDNDNQLLFRNT
-725 KLDSNSALANTTQ
+725 NLDSNAALANVTQ

-745 KSMFGQ
+745 KSVFGQ
-751 RILNRYANGSY
+751 RILKRYANGSY
-762 DPNRKLL
+762 N
-769 PSPHGKNLPMSISDL
+769 PMSVSDL
-784 EEMGSFATGGYTGK
+784 ERMGSFASGGYTGK
-798 STSGNSEDELAGVVH
+798 STFGNSEDELAGVVH
-813 KDEYVINQ
+813 RDEYVINQ
-821 EDVKKMGGPSAIQ
+821 EDVKNMGGPSAIE

-842 TAEKSSDAFD
+842 TAEKSSSAFD
-852 SIKNTLNTQIGGNKE
+852 SIKNTLNTQIGSNKE

-882 NLYLKVVVQKLD
+882 NLYLKVAVQKLD

-979 VGGAHDLFRDNKD
+979 VGGALDLFRDNKD

-1022 EPILKA
+1022 EPVLRA

-1043 IKKWEDIQGSI
+1043 IKKWEDIQDSI

-1076 NKPTIVRAMNWF
+1076 NKPTMVRAMSWF

-1100 AVGAALLGPAGVI
+1100 ALGGVLLGPAGVI

-1119 LAKKHNLYGR
+1119 MAKKHNLYGR

-1166 GANDYVTDARKM
+1166 GANDYVIDARKM
-1178 IGPIYDVRQMQET
+1178 IGPIYDVRQMQES

-1208 DRFGNKIGT
+1208 DKNGNKIGSLT
-1217 MGKLVAK
+1217 KRVAN
-1224 KLSTMAGNL
+1224 KLSTMSGNL
-1233 VSKTVNLGVK
+1233 VSKGVNLGVK
-1243 TAVGA
+1243 TVASG

-1253 FGFNLAVGAAKIGW
+1253 FGFNLATGAAKIGLT
-1267 AVLSGA
+1267 VLSGA

-1286 KVKSAMDGM
+1286 KVKSTMDGM

-1318 RIPLPAAAIAG
+1318 RIPLPVGTLG

-1343 NRKKRAEEKK
+1343 NRKKRLQEKK

-1377 LGFGKGKKKGDKEGE
+1377 FGFGKGKRQGDKEGE
-1392 EEESGGLLST
+1392 KEEERGGFLST

-1412 GMLGLMGL
+1412 GVLGLMGL
-1420 KGGGKAASAGGK
+1420 KGGGKAVS
-1432 MAGGVLGKAAKFLP
+1432 
-1446 GKLGTAAKIGG
+1446 
-1457 ALVGGGKAVGTGAK
+1457 VGGK
-1471 AAGGFLAKGGLAG
+1471 AAGGFLGKVASKIPGAGMISKVAGGVGGGIGG

-1608 AKIVLKFENMLD
+1608 AKIILKFENMLD
-1620 EAVRYV
+1620 EAVRFV

-1638 IEEVMELF
+1638 IKEVMELF
-1646 DVDKEDKEHT
+1646 EVDKEDQEHT

-1677 LKGINPKNSAED
+1677 LKGINPKYSAKD

-1760 LQEQSKK
+1760 LQDQAKK
-1767 DAETAKIEQGLDKSK
+1767 DAETAKIEEGLDKSK
-1782 AKDIGKMGVGV
+1782 AKDIGTGIG
-1793 AAAAA
+1793 AAAAT
-1798 GGALAASATE
+1798 GGALAASATN

-1821 FSLLAAVPGIGI
+1821 FGLLAAIPGIGI
-1833 ITGLAG
+1833 ITGLASS
-1839 TFGLFESDTAEDT
+1839 FGLFESDTIEDT
-1852 PKESGYDPFN
+1852 PNQSGYDPFN
-1862 AIRYKTYGLSS
+1862 AIRYKTYGLTS

-1906 IAELVIKACGL
+1906 IAELVVKACGL

-1928 QRLTMYIGGRF
+1928 QRLTMYLGGRF
-1939 LPAFLNLM
+1939 IPAFLNLM

-2008 ADINYLK
+2008 PDINYLK

-2029 AIEEANKSTVMGQL
+2029 AIEQANESSTIGSITKNLLKATPIGMLVNGISNL
-2043 SSAMD
+2043 IPDSVKD
-2048 KVKDYGS
+2048 KVGEISNDVAGYASDAVQEVEGFANRVIGNLTGS
-2055 NLWNTFKNTTANA
+2055 NDEKFKKVMQAAANA
-2068 WDSIK
+2068 GDPHPAVVAAQWAIESGWGAKESGKNNFFGIKARPGQPGTVRKTREVINGRTVYINDKFADYNTLEEGIAARVAFTK
-2073 QNVSAW
+2073 QNKRYERSGYFSARTPYE
-2079 WNGDK
+2079 
-2084 SALDAAG
+2084 AA
-2091 DVASNLANGT
+2091 
-2101 MANIQAL
+2101 QAL
-2108 TGDGAG
+2108 QRG
-2114 GSLANVPQP
+2114 GYATDPNYANSLAAVIKGRKIDPMRPVVIKP
-2123 TGSGSWSAVKDT
+2123 TGSID
-2135 IIAAAKVVGV
+2135 
-2145 DPGLLAGMAAQE
+2145 
-2157 SGFQPGIRAKGSSAT
+2157 
-2172 GLFQFLDGTW
+2172 DGT
-2182 KQMLKQYGPKYNIPA
+2182 GFRGGIS
-2197 GTPATNGAANAI
+2197 
-2209 LGAQYVKDNIEALR
+2209 KDI
-2223 KVSNNVQPGD
+2223 
-2233 AYLAHFLGLG
+2233 
-2243 GARKA
+2243 
-2248 LQAGDNAS
+2248 
-2256 FASLF
+2256 
-2261 PQAARANPS
+2261 
-2270 YSGTIG
+2270 
-2276 QVRAQLTNN
+2276 QVRAQQSYAVARQAIMNDNRL
-2285 MFAKHRSFGV
+2285 
-2295 DVPIGGTN
+2295 
-2303 TTAGSM
+2303 TTAQKQQRISEI
-2309 PSGGVNPNVA
+2309 N
-2319 GKSTRYDWANSGFSK
+2319 
-2334 NTMAPDKEYMDKM
+2334 
-2347 RSFNLARKMV
+2347 
-2357 NENKSLSAAEKQAA
+2357 QAA
-2371 LVKINTEANEYGKQW
+2371 
-2386 ATANGVPENAG
+2386 
-2397 KPQGN
+2397 
-2402 GSTPWM
+2402 
-2408 AAAYKYLGLNEV
+2408 
-2420 SGDSTVRQFHAAV
+2420 FHY
-2433 GLKAG
+2433 
-2438 GKTPWC
+2438 
-2444 ASFVSYI
+2444 SQY
-2451 LESVGI
+2451 
-2457 RSTKSAAAISYKNWG
+2457 
-2472 QPAVPGTYPYGA
+2472 
-2484 VVVIR
+2484 
-2489 FHNGNHVAFC
+2489 
-2499 LGEQGG
+2499 
-2505 KVRYIGGNQGGAK
+2505 
-2518 AGNNGGAVT
+2518 
-2527 ESSCTKNMVIAVRLP
+2527 
-2542 PGYNGSAKAPA
+2542 GYNGSKTDGGNDITGFSGPNPNAYANVKITANSRMGKAIAWMAKNCGARSKHRC
-2553 GASYNGSVN
+2553 ASYVASALIAGGFKVNRQASAYMYHRNGELARLGFKLVAQTTQSGISSVSKVGDVIVWDRCPSSPVHGHIAINVGTRVHPKGYCSDFFHGTGVYGRPGAVYVYRHPENANGEVISVSGNGANFAVPPQVANNKPQNIEGKETGDSQAKKPKPKPMTKSTTSKGLN
-2562 SMVSLPKTPAPVA
+2562 SL
-2575 TSASSKKSAPA
+2575 
-2586 KLKAASG
+2586 
-2593 STSSNN
+2593 
-2599 PSIPKIQTGSKST
+2599 KIQTGSNST
-2612 GDLKGLDAKTSLKN
+2612 GDLNGLDAKTSLKN

-2651 LTGTVT
+2651 LTGMVT
-2657 DLSVLTNGHLNQ
+2657 DLSTLTNGHLNS
-2669 DGTSTTSASQPEDNV
+2669 DGTSSPEDNV

-2789 LDELRKGK
+2789 LDELRKSK
-2797 KEISTKD
+2797 KEISSND
-2804 SKSTARDKV
+2804 SKITARDKV
-2813 NYSNEFRTNPN
+2813 NYSSEFRTNPN
-2824 LSESPVNMRKGN
+2824 LSESPVNMQKGN

>member
-1 MFGKKKNIQKAMAMD
+1 MFGKKKNVQKAMAMD
-16 NDFDFDFDFDDEM
+16 NEFDFDFDFEEEM
-29 DDASF
+29 NDADF
-34 FGDGESMDF
+34 FGDGESVDF

-49 RSPALDA
+49 RSPALNA
-56 TADVAKGISDAVI
+56 TADIAKGISDGII

-75 TILTKV
+75 TVLNKV
-81 LPKSYGEVFEEV
+81 LPKAYGEVFDEV

-98 NLGYTI
+98 SLGYTI

-109 SLNSVKKQTQNLLR
+109 SLNSVKKQTQSLLR
-123 KAIPAADRNGLTK
+123 KVIPIADKNGLTK
-136 LSSLLN
+136 VTNLLN
-142 KVAGEA
+142 KVAGSDD
-148 EDSYDNQQESIESKR
+148 DSYDSGEESEETR
-163 DDSINKTLG
+163 RNNSINQTLG
-172 ELFSLQTK
+172 ELFSLQSK
-180 VQQKQKA
+180 VQQKQRV
-187 IDEKKELAKDAIET
+187 IDEKKELARDAVET

-249 IYHNQSTSNITL
+249 IYHNQSTSNVTL

-284 ALKQQAKQ
+284 AIKQQVKQ

-298 FSSFLD
+298 SSSFMEKL
-304 RFTKNIGENIA
+304 TKNIGENIS
-315 QYVGTLNELTETLFP
+315 QYVGTLSDLTESIFP
-330 FLEDGMDSLTEE
+330 MAETMLDNEADDMFSDGRSDTRKLS
-342 DDGFGES
+342 G
-349 KARRASSLA
+349 LA
-358 SGSLLALAGD
+358 SGSLLSIAG
-368 RIGKSLRK
+368 GKVGKFLRK
-376 RMKGNKYG
+376 NMKGTKYG
-384 DKILEGGV
+384 DKILKGGV
-392 KLNRFKNNMGPELS
+392 ALNRFKNNMGPELS
-406 KMLGNKAIE
+406 KALGNKEIE
-415 EKLIKL
+415 KFLIKYL
-421 FGSRTENFDGTRGEK
+421 GTRDKQADGSLGDK
-436 ESNGFVEFLLNGVD
+436 QSNTITDWMLGGVD

-456 DEASDKAKAI
+456 DEATDKAKAI
-466 TVDNLNGYKDF
+466 HVDNLNGYKDF

-484 RLTNKSVNVIIPGYL
+484 RLANKSINVIIPGYL
-499 SRILREITML
+499 SRILREITMI
-509 RTGAPAELLDYN
+509 RTGSEVELLDYN
-521 HATGSFQKSSVI
+521 HASGRFQKSSEM
-533 QKDLTVRAIGESAA
+533 QKDLTVRALGASAA
-547 NTFKN
+547 NTY
-552 TGNDILTKLEL
+552 TSAGLGVMGKLDL
-563 HGRNKIGKLEY
+563 HGYNKIGKLEY
-574 RNGFTKADAD
+574 KNGFTKEDSN
-584 LVGQI
+584 LIGQI
-589 LISYSKSG
+589 LISYSKAG
-597 NPLTP
+597 KPLTP

-613 LLGEEKAKIIANKF
+613 LLGKEKAEIVAKKF
-627 KELDKKDLD
+627 KELNRRDHEE
-636 TGSDEIS
+636 DEENFAEIAD
-643 NINSTINN
+643 NINSAT
-651 ASKSL
+651 KGL
-656 EPNIKLINNLA
+656 EPDIDLINNLS

-672 DYLRRNGLVSLNGKI
+672 DYLKRSGVVTVDGRI
-687 GYEKFMRGLS
+687 GYDSFMSNLNNLS
-697 ELSNDDFKSIKRN
+697 GND
-710 YYSDDDDNQLLFRNT
+710 FRNVMRSYYTDQNDNKLAYRNSSRNAASAMAYQNSRT
-725 KLDSNSALANTTQ
+725 KSGFGNTVLGRTISDSYLS
-738 RRAGAFG
+738 G
-745 KSMFGQ
+745 K
-751 RILNRYANGSY
+751 Y

-769 PSPHGKNLPMSISDL
+769 PYLPNNTDSMTVREL
-784 EEMGSFATGGYTGK
+784 EKMGSFASGGYTGK

-821 EDVKKMGGPSAIQ
+821 EDVEKMGGPSAIQ
-834 RFINMFRR
+834 KFINMFRR
-842 TAEKSSDAFD
+842 TAEKSTDAFD

-882 NLYLKVVVQKLD
+882 NLYLKVAVQKLD

-936 RPNESIEEQKK
+936 KPNESIEDQKK

-960 GTWPFRTGMP
+960 GTWPFRTGIP
-970 AALGLGSSV
+970 AAFGIGSSV
-979 VGGAHDLFRDNKD
+979 VGGALDLFRDNKD

-1076 NKPTIVRAMNWF
+1076 NKPTIVKAMNWF

-1100 AVGAALLGPAGVI
+1100 AVGAALSGPAGVI

-1129 VKEGYANALQVDV
+1129 VKEGYTNALQVDV

-1178 IGPIYDVRQMQET
+1178 IGPIYDVRQMQES

-1208 DRFGNKIGT
+1208 DKNGNKIGT

-1233 VSKTVNLGVK
+1233 VSKGVNLGVK

-1318 RIPLPAAAIAG
+1318 RIPLPAGTLG

-1353 EKAED
+1353 EQAED

-1377 LGFGKGKKKGDKEGE
+1377 LGFGKGKKKVEKEGE

-1420 KGGGKAASAGGK
+1420 KGGGKAAS
-1432 MAGGVLGKAAKFLP
+1432 
-1446 GKLGTAAKIGG
+1446 
-1457 ALVGGGKAVGTGAK
+1457 VGGK
-1471 AAGGFLAKGGLAG
+1471 AAGGFLGKVASKIPGAGIVGKAAGGLFGGTKAG
-1484 KLMGGATKLGGKF
+1484 GLGSKLMGGATKLGGKF

-1608 AKIVLKFENMLD
+1608 AKIILKFENMLD
-1620 EAVRYV
+1620 EAVRFV
-1626 NGQISIDESKID
+1626 NGQISIDESKLD
-1638 IEEVMELF
+1638 IEDVMELF

-1749 KFAQGAAMANG
+1749 KFAQGTAMANG

-1767 DAETAKIEQGLDKSK
+1767 DAETAKIEEGLDKSK

-1873 LSESDRISTLARLE
+1873 LSESDRISALARLE

-1995 EGYTLNTNKASTD
+1995 EGYTLNTNKASAD

-2084 SALDAAG
+2084 SALEAAG

-2123 TGSGSWSAVKDT
+2123 TGSGSWGAVKDT

-2223 KVSNNVQPGD
+2223 KVTNNVQPGD

-2309 PSGGVNPNVA
+2309 PTGDGTGFRGGISRDTQVKAQQSYAVA
-2319 GKSTRYDWANSGFSK
+2319 RQAILNDNRLT
-2334 NTMAPDKEYMDKM
+2334 
-2347 RSFNLARKMV
+2347 
-2357 NENKSLSAAEKQAA
+2357 AAQKQQRISEINQAA
-2371 LVKINTEANEYGKQW
+2371 
-2386 ATANGVPENAG
+2386 
-2397 KPQGN
+2397 
-2402 GSTPWM
+2402 
-2408 AAAYKYLGLNEV
+2408 
-2420 SGDSTVRQFHAAV
+2420 FHY
-2433 GLKAG
+2433 
-2438 GKTPWC
+2438 
-2444 ASFVSYI
+2444 SQY
-2451 LESVGI
+2451 
-2457 RSTKSAAAISYKNWG
+2457 
-2472 QPAVPGTYPYGA
+2472 
-2484 VVVIR
+2484 
-2489 FHNGNHVAFC
+2489 
-2499 LGEQGG
+2499 
-2505 KVRYIGGNQGGAK
+2505 
-2518 AGNNGGAVT
+2518 
-2527 ESSCTKNMVIAVRLP
+2527 
-2542 PGYNGSAKAPA
+2542 GYNGSKTDNGNDITGFSGPNPLANANVKITPNSRMGKAIAWMAKNCGATSKHRC
-2553 GASYNGSVN
+2553 ASYVASALIAGGFKVNRQQSAYMYHRNGELARLGFKLVGQTTQAGISSISKVGDVIVWDRCPSSPVHGHIAINVGTRVHPKGYCSDFFHGTGVYGRPGAVYVYRHPENANGEVISVSGN
-2562 SMVSLPKTPAPVA
+2562 GNFAVPQQVANNKPQNIEGKETGDSQAKKPKPQPMPKQNTVS
-2575 TSASSKKSAPA
+2575 KST
-2586 KLKAASG
+2586 LG
-2593 STSSNN
+2593 GV
-2599 PSIPKIQTGSKST
+2599 PKIQTGSKST

-2651 LTGTVT
+2651 LTGVVT

-2797 KEISTKD
+2797 KEISAKD
-2804 SKSTARDKV
+2804 SKTTARDRV
-2813 NYSNEFRTNPN
+2813 NYSSEFKTNPN

>member
-49 RSPALDA
+49 RSPALNA
-56 TADVAKGISDAVI
+56 TADVAKGISDTVI

-187 IDEKKELAKDAIET
+187 IDEKKELARDAVET

-249 IYHNQSTSNITL
+249 IYHNQSTSNVTL

-298 FSSFLD
+298 SSSFLD

-315 QYVGTLNELTETLFP
+315 QHVGTLNELTEALFP
-330 FLEDGMDSLTEE
+330 FLEDGMDSLAEE

-376 RMKGNKYG
+376 RMRGNKYG

-533 QKDLTVRAIGESAA
+533 QKDLSLRAIGESAA

-672 DYLRRNGLVSLNGKI
+672 DYLRRSGLVSLNGKI
-687 GYEKFMRGLS
+687 GYEKFMSGLN

-710 YYSDDDDNQLLFRNT
+710 YYSDDDDNQFLFRNT
-725 KLDSNSALANTTQ
+725 KLDSNAALANTTQ

-821 EDVKKMGGPSAIQ
+821 EDVKNMGGPSAIQ

-842 TAEKSSDAFD
+842 TAEKSSNAFD

-882 NLYLKVVVQKLD
+882 NLYLKVAVQKLD

-936 RPNESIEEQKK
+936 RPNETIEEQKK

-979 VGGAHDLFRDNKD
+979 VGGALDLFRDNKD

-1076 NKPTIVRAMNWF
+1076 NKPTIVKAMNWF

-1199 QEEIEKGLV
+1199 QEEIEKGLL
-1208 DRFGNKIGT
+1208 DKNGNKIGT
-1217 MGKLVAK
+1217 LGGRVAK

-1318 RIPLPAAAIAG
+1318 RIPLPAGTLG

-1353 EKAED
+1353 EQAED

-1377 LGFGKGKKKGDKEGE
+1377 FGFGKGKKKDDKEGEE

-1507 VSMASNL
+1507 VSIASNL

-1608 AKIVLKFENMLD
+1608 AKIILKFENMLD
-1620 EAVRYV
+1620 EAVRFV
-1626 NGQISIDESKID
+1626 NGQISIDESKLD
-1638 IEEVMELF
+1638 IEDVMELF
-1646 DVDKEDKEHT
+1646 DVDKEDQEHT

-1767 DAETAKIEQGLDKSK
+1767 DAETAKIEEGLDKSK

-1852 PKESGYDPFN
+1852 PTQNGYDPFN

-1906 IAELVIKACGL
+1906 IAELVIKVCGL

-1961 ISRARPSEQMAIAT
+1961 ISRARPSEQMDIAT

-1995 EGYTLNTNKASTD
+1995 EGYTLNTNKASAD

-2043 SSAMD
+2043 SSATD

-2055 NLWNTFKNTTANA
+2055 NLWNTFKNTTENA

-2084 SALDAAG
+2084 SALDAAT

-2123 TGSGSWSAVKDT
+2123 TGSGSWGAVKDT

-2223 KVSNNVQPGD
+2223 KVTNNVQPGD

-2248 LQAGDNAS
+2248 LKAGDNAS

-2309 PSGGVNPNVA
+2309 PTGDGTGFRGGISRDTQVKAQQSYAVA
-2319 GKSTRYDWANSGFSK
+2319 RQAILNDNRLT
-2334 NTMAPDKEYMDKM
+2334 
-2347 RSFNLARKMV
+2347 
-2357 NENKSLSAAEKQAA
+2357 AAQKQQRISEINQAA
-2371 LVKINTEANEYGKQW
+2371 
-2386 ATANGVPENAG
+2386 
-2397 KPQGN
+2397 
-2402 GSTPWM
+2402 
-2408 AAAYKYLGLNEV
+2408 
-2420 SGDSTVRQFHAAV
+2420 FHY
-2433 GLKAG
+2433 
-2438 GKTPWC
+2438 
-2444 ASFVSYI
+2444 SQY
-2451 LESVGI
+2451 
-2457 RSTKSAAAISYKNWG
+2457 
-2472 QPAVPGTYPYGA
+2472 
-2484 VVVIR
+2484 
-2489 FHNGNHVAFC
+2489 
-2499 LGEQGG
+2499 
-2505 KVRYIGGNQGGAK
+2505 
-2518 AGNNGGAVT
+2518 
-2527 ESSCTKNMVIAVRLP
+2527 
-2542 PGYNGSAKAPA
+2542 GYNGSKTDNGNDITGFSGPNPLANANVKITPNSRMGKAIAWMAKNC
-2553 GASYNGSVN
+2553 G
-2562 SMVSLPKTPAPVA
+2562 A
-2575 TSASSKKSAPA
+2575 TSKHRCAAYVASALIAGGFKVNRQRSAYMYHRNGELARLGFKLVAQTTQSGISSVSKVGDVIVWDRCPSSPVHGHIAINVGTRVHPKGYCSDFFHGTGVYGRPGEVYVYRHPENANGEVISVSGNGNFAVPQQVANNKPQNIEGKETGDSQA
-2586 KLKAASG
+2586 KKPKPKPMAKPKA
-2593 STSSNN
+2593 TSSAGLN
-2599 PSIPKIQTGSKST
+2599 SKLKIQTGSTST
-2612 GDLKGLDAKTSLKN
+2612 GDLGGLDAKTSLKN

-2669 DGTSTTSASQPEDNV
+2669 DGTSTNQPEDNV

-2797 KEISTKD
+2797 KEISAKD
-2804 SKSTARDKV
+2804 SKTTARDKV

>member
-16 NDFDFDFDFDDEM
+16 NEFDFDFDFEKEM
-29 DDASF
+29 NDGDF
-34 FGDGESMDF
+34 FDSGESMDF

-49 RSPALDA
+49 RSPALNA

-123 KAIPAADRNGLTK
+123 KVIPISERNGLTK
-136 LSSLLN
+136 VTNLLN
-142 KVAGEA
+142 KVAGSDD
-148 EDSYDNQQESIESKR
+148 DSYDSGEDSEENR
-163 DDSINKTLG
+163 RNNSINQTLG

-180 VQQKQKA
+180 VQQKQRV
-187 IDEKKELAKDAIET
+187 IDEKKELAKDAVET

-249 IYHNQSTSNITL
+249 IYHNQSTSNVTL

-284 ALKQQAKQ
+284 TLKQQVKQ
-292 KFFGGI
+292 KFYGNIYSGFMEK
-298 FSSFLD
+298 L
-304 RFTKNIGENIA
+304 TKNIGENIT
-315 QYVGTLNELTETLFP
+315 QHVGTFSDLFESIFPMAEAMLDNEADDMF
-330 FLEDGMDSLTEE
+330 
-342 DDGFGES
+342 DDGRSDTRKLSG
-349 KARRASSLA
+349 LA
-358 SGSLLALAGD
+358 SGSLLSIAG
-368 RIGKSLRK
+368 GKVGKFLR
-376 RMKGNKYG
+376 RNMKGTKYG
-384 DKILEGGV
+384 DKILKGGV
-392 KLNRFKNNMGPELS
+392 ALNRFKNNMGPELS
-406 KMLGNKAIE
+406 KMLGSKEIE
-415 EKLIKL
+415 KFLINYL
-421 FGSRTENFDGTRGEK
+421 GTRDKQADGSLGDK
-436 ESNGFVEFLLNGVD
+436 QSNTITDWILNGID

-456 DEASDKAKAI
+456 DEATDKAKAI
-466 TVDNLNGYKDF
+466 HVDNLNGYKDF

-484 RLTNKSVNVIIPGYL
+484 RLTNKTVNVIIPGYL
-499 SRILREITML
+499 SRILREITMI
-509 RTGAPAELLDYN
+509 RTGSPAELLDYN
-521 HATGSFQKSSVI
+521 HASGRFQKSSEM
-533 QKDLTVRAIGESAA
+533 QKDLTVRALGTNAA
-547 NTFKN
+547 NTY
-552 TGNDILTKLEL
+552 TSAGLGVMGKLDL
-563 HGRNKIGKLEY
+563 HGYNKIGKLEY
-574 RNGFTKADAD
+574 KNGFTKEDSN
-584 LVGQI
+584 LIGQI
-589 LISYSKSG
+589 LISYSKAG
-597 NPLTP
+597 KPLTP
-602 ELLSNPDTFST
+602 ELLSNPDTFAT
-613 LLGEEKAKIIANKF
+613 LLGKEKAEIVAKKF
-627 KELDKKDLD
+627 KELNRRDHEE
-636 TGSDEIS
+636 DEENFAEIADS
-643 NINSTINN
+643 INSAT
-651 ASKSL
+651 KGL
-656 EPNIKLINNLA
+656 EPDIDLINNLS

-672 DYLRRNGLVSLNGKI
+672 DYLKRSGVVTVDGRI
-687 GYEKFMRGLS
+687 GYDSFMSNLNNLS
-697 ELSNDDFKSIKRN
+697 GNDFRDVMRSYYTDQNDNKLAYRN
-710 YYSDDDDNQLLFRNT
+710 SSKNAA
-725 KLDSNSALANTTQ
+725 SALAYQNSRTKSGFGNTVLGRTISDSYLSG
-738 RRAGAFG
+738 R
-745 KSMFGQ
+745 
-751 RILNRYANGSY
+751 Y

-769 PSPHGKNLPMSISDL
+769 PYLPNSTGSMTVSEL
-784 EEMGSFATGGYTGK
+784 EKMGSFASGGYTGK

-821 EDVKKMGGPSAIQ
+821 EDVEKMGGPSAIQ
-834 RFINMFRR
+834 KFINMFRR
-842 TAEKSSDAFD
+842 TAEKSTDAFD
-852 SIKNTLNTQIGGNKE
+852 SIKNTLNSQIGSNKE

-873 IIADNTTLT
+873 IIADNTMLT
-882 NLYLKVVVQKLD
+882 NLYLKVAVQKLD
-894 TLSSLAISDKVENS
+894 TLSSLAISDKVESS

-936 RPNESIEEQKK
+936 KPNETIEEQKK

-960 GTWPFRTGMP
+960 GTWPFRTGIP
-970 AALGLGSSV
+970 AAFGIGSSII
-979 VGGAHDLFRDNKD
+979 GGGIDLFRDNKD
-992 KYMKNVQDFY
+992 KYVKNVQDFY

-1076 NKPTIVRAMNWF
+1076 NKPTVVKAMNWF

-1129 VKEGYANALQVDV
+1129 IKEGYTNALQVDV

-1178 IGPIYDVRQMQET
+1178 IGPIYDVRQMQES

-1208 DRFGNKIGT
+1208 DKYGNKIGT
-1217 MGKLVAK
+1217 TGKLVAK
-1224 KLSTMAGNL
+1224 KLSNMAGNL
-1233 VSKTVNLGVK
+1233 VSKGVNLGVK
-1243 TAVGA
+1243 TVVGA

-1318 RIPLPAAAIAG
+1318 RIPLPAGTLG

-1377 LGFGKGKKKGDKEGE
+1377 FGFGKGKKKGEKEGE
-1392 EEESGGLLST
+1392 EEEEGGGFLST

-1432 MAGGVLGKAAKFLP
+1432 
-1446 GKLGTAAKIGG
+1446 
-1457 ALVGGGKAVGTGAK
+1457 
-1471 AAGGFLAKGGLAG
+1471 AAGGFLGKVASKIPGAGIIGKAAGGLLPKGGLAG
-1484 KLMGGATKLGGKF
+1484 KLMGGSAKLGGKL

-1514 AQGNFGDA
+1514 MQGNFGDA

-1608 AKIVLKFENMLD
+1608 AKIILKFENMLD
-1620 EAVRYV
+1620 EAVRFV

-1646 DVDKEDKEHT
+1646 EVDKEDKEHT

-1677 LKGINPKNSAED
+1677 LKGINPKYSAED

-1720 DAAIN
+1720 DAAVN
-1725 SSGDQAISFIDNILA
+1725 SSGEQAISFIDNILA

-1760 LQEQSKK
+1760 LQEQAKK
-1767 DAETAKIEQGLDKSK
+1767 DAETAKIEAGLDKSK
-1782 AKDIGKMGVGV
+1782 AKDIGAMGVGV
-1793 AAAAA
+1793 TAA
-1798 GGALAASATE
+1798 GAAGALAASATK
-1808 SKPVTDFIKGAGK
+1808 SKPVTDFVKGAGK
-1821 FSLLAAVPGIGI
+1821 FSLLAAIPGIGI
-1833 ITGLAG
+1833 ITGLASS
-1839 TFGLFESDTAEDT
+1839 FGLFESDTIENT
-1852 PKESGYDPFN
+1852 PTENGYDPFN
-1862 AIRYKTYGLSS
+1862 AIRYKTYGLTS

-1887 LMVKENVTISQ
+1887 LMVKEGVTISQ

-1906 IAELVIKACGL
+1906 IAELVVKSCGL

-1928 QRLTMYIGGRF
+1928 QRLTVYLGARF
-1939 LPAFLNLM
+1939 IPAFLNLM
-1947 NGVRSV
+1947 NGLRSV
-1953 LNTTDIFV
+1953 LNSNDIFV

-1975 TMMNSEGKYG
+1975 TMMNSEGKQG

-1995 EGYTLNTNKASTD
+1995 EGYTLNTNKASAD
-2008 ADINYLK
+2008 PDINYLK

-2029 AIEEANKSTVMGQL
+2029 AIEQANESTTMGQL

-2055 NLWNTFKNTTANA
+2055 NLWNTFKNTAGNA
-2068 WDSIK
+2068 WDNIK
-2073 QNVSAW
+2073 QNVMDV

-2084 SALDAAG
+2084 SALEAAG

-2123 TGSGSWSAVKDT
+2123 TGSGSWGAVKDT

-2157 SGFQPGIRAKGSSAT
+2157 SGFQPGIRAKGSNAT

-2223 KVSNNVQPGD
+2223 KVTNNVQPGD

-2309 PSGGVNPNVA
+2309 PTGDGTGFRGGISRDTQVKAQQSYAVA
-2319 GKSTRYDWANSGFSK
+2319 RQAILNDNRLT
-2334 NTMAPDKEYMDKM
+2334 
-2347 RSFNLARKMV
+2347 
-2357 NENKSLSAAEKQAA
+2357 AAQKQQRISEINQAA
-2371 LVKINTEANEYGKQW
+2371 
-2386 ATANGVPENAG
+2386 
-2397 KPQGN
+2397 
-2402 GSTPWM
+2402 
-2408 AAAYKYLGLNEV
+2408 
-2420 SGDSTVRQFHAAV
+2420 FHY
-2433 GLKAG
+2433 
-2438 GKTPWC
+2438 
-2444 ASFVSYI
+2444 SQY
-2451 LESVGI
+2451 
-2457 RSTKSAAAISYKNWG
+2457 
-2472 QPAVPGTYPYGA
+2472 
-2484 VVVIR
+2484 
-2489 FHNGNHVAFC
+2489 
-2499 LGEQGG
+2499 
-2505 KVRYIGGNQGGAK
+2505 
-2518 AGNNGGAVT
+2518 
-2527 ESSCTKNMVIAVRLP
+2527 
-2542 PGYNGSAKAPA
+2542 GYNGSKTDNGNDITGFSGPNPLANANVKITPNSRMGKAIAWMAKNC
-2553 GASYNGSVN
+2553 G
-2562 SMVSLPKTPAPVA
+2562 A
-2575 TSASSKKSAPA
+2575 TSKHRCAAYVASALIAGGFKVNRQQSAYMYHRNGELARLGFKLVGQTTQAGISSISKVGDVIVWDRCPSSPVHGHIAINVGTRVHPKGYCSDFFHGTGVYGRPGAVYVYRHPENANGEVISVSGNGNFAVPQQVANNKPQNIEGKETGDSQA
-2586 KLKAASG
+2586 KKPRPKPMAKPKA
-2593 STSSNN
+2593 TSNAGLNSKL
-2599 PSIPKIQTGSKST
+2599 KIQTGSTST
-2612 GDLKGLDAKTSLKN
+2612 GDLGGLDAKTSLKN

-2651 LTGTVT
+2651 LTGVVT

-2684 AKLQASIRNIL
+2684 AKLQSSIRNIL

-2751 NVSEQATKKSVEHSK
+2751 NVSEQAAKKSVEHSK
-2766 NINSVA
+2766 TINNVA

-2797 KEISTKD
+2797 KEISSND
-2804 SKSTARDKV
+2804 SKITARDKV
-2813 NYSNEFRTNPN
+2813 NYSSEFRTNPK
-2824 LSESPVNMRKGN
+2824 LSESPVDMRKGN

>member
-16 NDFDFDFDFDDEM
+16 NEFDFDFDFEKEM
-29 DDASF
+29 SDGDF
-34 FGDGESMDF
+34 FDSGESMDF

-49 RSPALDA
+49 RSPALNA

-123 KAIPAADRNGLTK
+123 KVIPISERNGLTK
-136 LSSLLN
+136 VTNLLN
-142 KVAGEA
+142 KVAGSDD
-148 EDSYDNQQESIESKR
+148 DSYDSGEDSEENR
-163 DDSINKTLG
+163 RNNSINQTLG

-180 VQQKQKA
+180 VQQKQRV
-187 IDEKKELAKDAIET
+187 IDEKKELAKDAVET

-249 IYHNQSTSNITL
+249 IYHNQSTSNVTL

-284 ALKQQAKQ
+284 ALKQQVKQ
-292 KFFGGI
+292 KFYGNIYSGFMEK
-298 FSSFLD
+298 L
-304 RFTKNIGENIA
+304 TKNIGENIT
-315 QYVGTLNELTETLFP
+315 QHVGTFSDLFESIFPMAEAMLDNEADDMF
-330 FLEDGMDSLTEE
+330 
-342 DDGFGES
+342 DDGRSDTRKLSG
-349 KARRASSLA
+349 LA
-358 SGSLLALAGD
+358 SGSLLSIAG
-368 RIGKSLRK
+368 GKVGKFLRK
-376 RMKGNKYG
+376 NMKGTKYG
-384 DKILEGGV
+384 DKILKGGV
-392 KLNRFKNNMGPELS
+392 ALNRFKNNMGPELS
-406 KMLGNKAIE
+406 KMLGSKEIE
-415 EKLIKL
+415 KFLINYL
-421 FGSRTENFDGTRGEK
+421 GTRDKQADGSLGDK
-436 ESNGFVEFLLNGVD
+436 QSNTITDWILGAVD

-456 DEASDKAKAI
+456 DEATDKAKAI
-466 TVDNLNGYKDF
+466 HVDNLNGYKDF

-484 RLTNKSVNVIIPGYL
+484 RLTNKTVNVIIPGYL
-499 SRILREITML
+499 SRILREITMI
-509 RTGAPAELLDYN
+509 RTGSPAELLDYN
-521 HATGSFQKSSVI
+521 HASGRFQKSSEM
-533 QKDLTVRAIGESAA
+533 QKDLTVRALGTNAA
-547 NTFKN
+547 NTY
-552 TGNDILTKLEL
+552 TSAGLGVMGKLDL
-563 HGRNKIGKLEY
+563 HGYNKIGKLEY
-574 RNGFTKADAD
+574 KNGFTKEDSN
-584 LVGQI
+584 LIGQI
-589 LISYSKSG
+589 LISYSKAG
-597 NPLTP
+597 KPLTP
-602 ELLSNPDTFST
+602 ELLSNPDTFAT
-613 LLGEEKAKIIANKF
+613 LLGKEKAEIVAKKF
-627 KELDKKDLD
+627 KELNRRDHEE
-636 TGSDEIS
+636 DEENFAEIAD
-643 NINSTINN
+643 NINSAT
-651 ASKSL
+651 KGL
-656 EPNIKLINNLA
+656 EPDIDLINNLS

-672 DYLRRNGLVSLNGKI
+672 DYLKRSGVVTVDGRI
-687 GYEKFMRGLS
+687 GYDSFMSNLNNLS
-697 ELSNDDFKSIKRN
+697 GNDFRDVMRSYYTDQNDNKLAYRN
-710 YYSDDDDNQLLFRNT
+710 SSKNAA
-725 KLDSNSALANTTQ
+725 SALAYQNSRTKSGFGNTVLGRTISDSYLSG
-738 RRAGAFG
+738 R
-745 KSMFGQ
+745 
-751 RILNRYANGSY
+751 Y

-769 PSPHGKNLPMSISDL
+769 PYLPNNTDSMTVREL
-784 EEMGSFATGGYTGK
+784 EKMGSFASGGYTGK

-821 EDVKKMGGPSAIQ
+821 EDVEKMGGPSAIQ
-834 RFINMFRR
+834 KFINMFRR
-842 TAEKSSDAFD
+842 TAEKSTDAFD
-852 SIKNTLNTQIGGNKE
+852 SIKNTLNSQIGSNKE

-873 IIADNTTLT
+873 IIADNTMLT
-882 NLYLKVVVQKLD
+882 NLYLKVAVQKLD
-894 TLSSLAISDKVENS
+894 TLSSLAISDKVESS

-936 RPNESIEEQKK
+936 KPNETIEEQKK

-960 GTWPFRTGMP
+960 GTWPFRTGIP
-970 AALGLGSSV
+970 AAFGIGSSII
-979 VGGAHDLFRDNKD
+979 GGGIDLFRDNKD
-992 KYMKNVQDFY
+992 KYVKNVQDFY

-1076 NKPTIVRAMNWF
+1076 NKPTVVKAMNWF

-1119 LAKKHNLYGR
+1119 LAKKHNLYGKA
-1129 VKEGYANALQVDV
+1129 KEGYTNALQVDV

-1178 IGPIYDVRQMQET
+1178 IGPIYDVRQMQES

-1208 DRFGNKIGT
+1208 DKYSNKIGT
-1217 MGKLVAK
+1217 TGKLVAK
-1224 KLSTMAGNL
+1224 KLSNMAGNL
-1233 VSKTVNLGVK
+1233 VSKGVNLGVK
-1243 TAVGA
+1243 TVVGA

-1318 RIPLPAAAIAG
+1318 RIPLPAGTLG

-1377 LGFGKGKKKGDKEGE
+1377 FGFGKGKKKKDKDGE
-1392 EEESGGLLST
+1392 EEEGGGFLST

-1432 MAGGVLGKAAKFLP
+1432 VAGGFLGKVASKIP
-1446 GKLGTAAKIGG
+1446 GAGI
-1457 ALVGGGKAVGTGAK
+1457 VGK
-1471 AAGGFLAKGGLAG
+1471 AAGGLLPKGGLAG
-1484 KLMGGATKLGGKF
+1484 KLMGGSAKLGGKL

-1608 AKIVLKFENMLD
+1608 AKIILKFENMLD
-1620 EAVRYV
+1620 EAVRFV

-1646 DVDKEDKEHT
+1646 EVDKEDKEHT

-1677 LKGINPKNSAED
+1677 LKGINPKYSAED

-1725 SSGDQAISFIDNILA
+1725 SSGEQAISFIDNILA

-1760 LQEQSKK
+1760 LQEQAKK
-1767 DAETAKIEQGLDKSK
+1767 DAETAKIEAGLDKSK
-1782 AKDIGKMGVGV
+1782 AKDIGTMGVGV
-1793 AAAAA
+1793 TAA
-1798 GGALAASATE
+1798 GAAGALAASATK
-1808 SKPVTDFIKGAGK
+1808 SKPVTDFVKGAGK
-1821 FSLLAAVPGIGI
+1821 FSLLAAIPGIGI
-1833 ITGLAG
+1833 ITGLASS
-1839 TFGLFESDTAEDT
+1839 FGLFESDTIENT
-1852 PKESGYDPFN
+1852 PTENGYDPFN
-1862 AIRYKTYGLSS
+1862 AIRYKTYGLTS

-1887 LMVKENVTISQ
+1887 LMVKEGVTISQ

-1906 IAELVIKACGL
+1906 IAELVVKSCGL

-1928 QRLTMYIGGRF
+1928 QRLTVYLGARF
-1939 LPAFLNLM
+1939 IPAFLNLM
-1947 NGVRSV
+1947 NGLRSV
-1953 LNTTDIFV
+1953 LNSNDIFV

-1975 TMMNSEGKYG
+1975 TMMNSEGKQG

-1995 EGYTLNTNKASTD
+1995 EGYTLNTNKASAD
-2008 ADINYLK
+2008 PDINYLK

-2029 AIEEANKSTVMGQL
+2029 AIEQANESTTMGQL

-2055 NLWNTFKNTTANA
+2055 NLWNTFKNTAGNA
-2068 WDSIK
+2068 WDNIK
-2073 QNVSAW
+2073 QNVMDV

-2084 SALDAAG
+2084 NVFDAAT
-2091 DVASNLANGT
+2091 DVASNLAYGT

-2123 TGSGSWSAVKDT
+2123 TGSGSWGAVRDT

-2223 KVSNNVQPGD
+2223 KVTNNVQPGD

-2248 LQAGDNAS
+2248 LKAGDNVS

-2261 PQAARANPS
+2261 PEAARANPA

-2309 PSGGVNPNVA
+2309 PSGGVDPNIA

-2334 NTMAPDKEYMDKM
+2334 STMAPNKEYLDKM
-2347 RSFNLARKMV
+2347 KSYDAARKMI
-2357 NENKSLSAAEKQAA
+2357 NQSTIMTAAQKQAA
-2371 LVKINTEANEYGKQW
+2371 LVKINNDANEYGKQW
-2386 ATANGVPENAG
+2386 ATANGVPESAG

-2408 AAAYKYLGLNEV
+2408 DAAYKYLGLNEV
-2420 SGDSTVRQFHAAV
+2420 SGDSTVRQFHAV
-2433 GLKAG
+2433 CGLKAG

-2457 RSTKSAAAISYKNWG
+2457 RSTKNAAAISYKNWG
-2472 QPAVPGTYPYGA
+2472 QPAIPGTYPYGA
-2484 VVVIR
+2484 VLVIR

-2499 LGEQGG
+2499 LGESGG
-2505 KVRYIGGNQGGAK
+2505 KVRYIGGNQGGAR

-2553 GASYNGSVN
+2553 STSYNGSVAN
-2562 SMVSLPKTPAPVA
+2562 KVSLPKTTPVQA
-2575 TSASSKKSAPA
+2575 STPSAKAKSKAKSAA
-2586 KLKAASG
+2586 AANVDLNSKL
-2593 STSSNN
+2593 
-2599 PSIPKIQTGSKST
+2599 KIQTGSKST

-2651 LTGTVT
+2651 LTGMVT
-2657 DLSVLTNGHLNQ
+2657 DLSTLTNGHLNS
-2669 DGTSTTSASQPEDNV
+2669 DGTSANQPEDNV

-2711 NKTKEARRKYKEQMD
+2711 NKTKEARIKYKEQMD
-2726 NHSVL
+2726 NHSIL
-2731 DTALKTAKAELDKV
+2731 DSALKTAKAELDKV

-2751 NVSEQATKKSVEHSK
+2751 NVSEQAAKKSVEHSK
-2766 NINSVA
+2766 TINNVA

-2797 KEISTKD
+2797 KEISSND
-2804 SKSTARDKV
+2804 SKITARDKV
-2813 NYSNEFRTNPN
+2813 NYSSEFRTNPK
-2824 LSESPVNMRKGN
+2824 LSESPVNLVKGN

>member
-1 MFGKKKNIQKAMAMD
+1 MFGKKKNVQKAMAMD

-29 DDASF
+29 GDADM
-34 FGDGESMDF
+34 FGDGTSMDF

-49 RSPALDA
+49 RSPALNA

-109 SLNSVKKQTQNLLR
+109 SLNAVKKQTQNLLR

-136 LSSLLN
+136 LSNLLN

-148 EDSYDNQQESIESKR
+148 EDSYDNQQESLESKR
-163 DDSINKTLG
+163 DDSINQTLG

-187 IDEKKELAKDAIET
+187 IDEKKELARDAVET

-217 LRQSVLFSNTNTF
+217 LRQAVLFSNTNTF

-284 ALKQQAKQ
+284 ALRQQVKQ
-292 KFFGGI
+292 KFFANAY
-298 FSSFLD
+298 SSFAETLS
-304 RFTKNIGENIA
+304 KNIGENIK
-315 QYVGTLNELTETLFP
+315 QQIGTLSDLTETLFP
-330 FLEDGMDSLTEE
+330 FLEDGMDSLVEE

-349 KARRASSLA
+349 KTRRASSIA

-368 RIGKSLRK
+368 KLGKKLRK
-376 RMKGNKYG
+376 RMRGTKYG

-415 EKLIKL
+415 QKLIKL
-421 FGSRTENFDGTRGEK
+421 FGSRTENFDGTRGAK
-436 ESNGFVEFLLNGVD
+436 ESNSFVEFLLNGVD

-477 NTPEGQQ
+477 NTAEGQQ
-484 RLTNKSVNVIIPGYL
+484 RLTNKSVNVVIPGYL
-499 SRILREITML
+499 ARILREITML
-509 RTGAPAELLDYN
+509 RTGAPTELLDYN

-552 TGNDILTKLEL
+552 TGDDILGRLKL

-643 NINSTINN
+643 IINSTINN

-656 EPNIKLINNLA
+656 EPNIQLINNLA

-687 GYEKFMRGLS
+687 GYEKFMSGLS

-710 YYSDDDDNQLLFRNT
+710 YYSDDDDNQFLFRNT
-725 KLDSNSALANTTQ
+725 KLDSNAALANTTQ

-762 DPNRKLL
+762 NPNRKLL
-769 PSPHGKNLPMSISDL
+769 PLMSVSDL
-784 EEMGSFATGGYTGK
+784 EEMGSFASGGYTGK

-821 EDVKKMGGPSAIQ
+821 EDVENMGGPSAIQ
-834 RFINMFRR
+834 KFINMFRR
-842 TAEKSSDAFD
+842 TAEKSSNAFD
-852 SIKNTLNTQIGGNKE
+852 SIKNTLNTQIGSNKE

-936 RPNESIEEQKK
+936 KPNETIEEQKK

-960 GTWPFRTGMP
+960 GIWPFRTGLP
-970 AALGLGSSV
+970 AALGIGSNI
-979 VGGAHDLFRDNKD
+979 VGGAIDLFRDNKD

-1022 EPILKA
+1022 EPILRA
-1028 KDFMMGKYRTAEGKV
+1028 KDFMMGKYRTVEGKV
-1043 IKKWEDIQGSI
+1043 IKKWEDIQDSI

-1076 NKPTIVRAMNWF
+1076 NKPVTVRAMNWF

-1100 AVGAALLGPAGVI
+1100 ALGGVLLGPAGVI

-1129 VKEGYANALQVDV
+1129 VKEGYVNALQVDV

-1178 IGPIYDVRQMQET
+1178 IGPIYDIRQMQET

-1199 QEEIEKGLV
+1199 QEEIEKGLL
-1208 DRFGNKIGT
+1208 DKYGNKIGT
-1217 MGKLVAK
+1217 LARRTIGKL
-1224 KLSTMAGNL
+1224 SSMAGNL

-1243 TAVGA
+1243 TVAGT

-1253 FGFNLAVGAAKIGW
+1253 FGFNLAVGAAKIGL

-1318 RIPLPAAAIAG
+1318 RIPLPAGTLG

-1353 EKAED
+1353 EQAED

-1377 LGFGKGKKKGDKEGE
+1377 FGFGKGKKKKDKDGEE
-1392 EEESGGLLST
+1392 EEESGGFLST

-1420 KGGGKAASAGGK
+1420 KGGGKAAS
-1432 MAGGVLGKAAKFLP
+1432 
-1446 GKLGTAAKIGG
+1446 
-1457 ALVGGGKAVGTGAK
+1457 VGGK
-1471 AAGGFLAKGGLAG
+1471 AAGGFLGKVASKIPGAGIVGKAAGGLFGGTKAG
-1484 KLMGGATKLGGKF
+1484 GLGSKLMGGATKLGGKF

-1626 NGQISIDESKID
+1626 NGQISIDESKLD
-1638 IEEVMELF
+1638 IEDVMELF
-1646 DVDKEDKEHT
+1646 DVDEEDKEHT

-1767 DAETAKIEQGLDKSK
+1767 DAETAKIEEGLDKSK

-1906 IAELVIKACGL
+1906 IAELVIKVCGL

-1995 EGYTLNTNKASTD
+1995 EGYTLNTNKASAD

-2055 NLWNTFKNTTANA
+2055 NLWNTFKNTAGNA
-2068 WDSIK
+2068 WDSFK
-2073 QNVSAW
+2073 QNASAW

-2084 SALDAAG
+2084 SFTEAAG
-2091 DVASNLANGT
+2091 DFASNVYNGAQAVT
-2101 MANIQAL
+2101 EAL

-2123 TGSGSWSAVKDT
+2123 TGSGSWGAVKDT

-2309 PSGGVNPNVA
+2309 STGDGTGFRGGISRDAQVKAQQSYAVA
-2319 GKSTRYDWANSGFSK
+2319 RQAILNDNRLT
-2334 NTMAPDKEYMDKM
+2334 
-2347 RSFNLARKMV
+2347 
-2357 NENKSLSAAEKQAA
+2357 AAQKQQRISEINQAA
-2371 LVKINTEANEYGKQW
+2371 
-2386 ATANGVPENAG
+2386 
-2397 KPQGN
+2397 
-2402 GSTPWM
+2402 
-2408 AAAYKYLGLNEV
+2408 
-2420 SGDSTVRQFHAAV
+2420 FHY
-2433 GLKAG
+2433 
-2438 GKTPWC
+2438 
-2444 ASFVSYI
+2444 SQY
-2451 LESVGI
+2451 
-2457 RSTKSAAAISYKNWG
+2457 
-2472 QPAVPGTYPYGA
+2472 
-2484 VVVIR
+2484 
-2489 FHNGNHVAFC
+2489 
-2499 LGEQGG
+2499 
-2505 KVRYIGGNQGGAK
+2505 
-2518 AGNNGGAVT
+2518 
-2527 ESSCTKNMVIAVRLP
+2527 
-2542 PGYNGSAKAPA
+2542 GYNGSKTDGGNDITGMSGPNPLANANVKITANSRMGKAIA
-2553 GASYNGSVN
+2553 WMVKNCGARSKHRCASYVASALIAGGFKVNRQASAYMYHTNGELARLGFKLVGQTTQAGISSISKVGDVIVWDRCPSSPAHGHIAINVGTKVHPKGYCSDFFHGTGVYGRPGAVYVYRHPENANGEVISVSGNGANFAVPPQVANNKPENIDGKETGDSQAKKPRPKPIN
-2562 SMVSLPKTPAPVA
+2562 SI
-2575 TSASSKKSAPA
+2575 KKS
-2586 KLKAASG
+2586 
-2593 STSSNN
+2593 
-2599 PSIPKIQTGSKST
+2599 IPTGSKYT

-2651 LTGTVT
+2651 LTGVVT

-2797 KEISTKD
+2797 KEISAKD

-2813 NYSNEFRTNPN
+2813 NYSGEFRTNPN

>member
-49 RSPALDA
+49 RSPALNA

-163 DDSINKTLG
+163 DDSINQTLG

-298 FSSFLD
+298 SSSFLD

-315 QYVGTLNELTETLFP
+315 QHVGTLNELTEALFP
-330 FLEDGMDSLTEE
+330 FLEDGMDSLAEE

-376 RMKGNKYG
+376 RMRGNKYG

-436 ESNGFVEFLLNGVD
+436 ESNSFVEFLLNGID

-484 RLTNKSVNVIIPGYL
+484 RLVNKSVNVIIPGYL
-499 SRILREITML
+499 SRILREVTML
-509 RTGAPAELLDYN
+509 RTGAPAELLDFN
-521 HATGSFQKSSVI
+521 HATGTFQKSSVI

-672 DYLRRNGLVSLNGKI
+672 DYLRRSGLVSLNGKI
-687 GYEKFMRGLS
+687 GYEKFTSGLS

-725 KLDSNSALANTTQ
+725 KLDSNAALANTTQ

-821 EDVKKMGGPSAIQ
+821 EDVENMGGPSAIQ

-842 TAEKSSDAFD
+842 TAEKSSNAFD

-936 RPNESIEEQKK
+936 RPNETIEEQKK

-979 VGGAHDLFRDNKD
+979 VGGAIDLFRDNKD

-1100 AVGAALLGPAGVI
+1100 ALGAALLGPAGVI

-1178 IGPIYDVRQMQET
+1178 IGPIYDVRQMQES

-1208 DRFGNKIGT
+1208 DKNGNKIGT

-1243 TAVGA
+1243 TTVGA

-1377 LGFGKGKKKGDKEGE
+1377 FGFGKGKKKGDKEGE

-1412 GMLGLMGL
+1412 GVLGLMGL

-1608 AKIVLKFENMLD
+1608 AKIILKFENMLD

-1626 NGQISIDESKID
+1626 NGQISIDESKLD
-1638 IEEVMELF
+1638 IEDVMELF
-1646 DVDKEDKEHT
+1646 DVDKEDQEHT
-1656 ANWMYWYNSRF
+1656 SNWMYWYNSRF

-1677 LKGINPKNSAED
+1677 LKGINPKYSAED

-1767 DAETAKIEQGLDKSK
+1767 DAETAKIEAGLDKSK
-1782 AKDIGKMGVGV
+1782 AKDIGTMGVGV
-1793 AAAAA
+1793 TAA
-1798 GGALAASATE
+1798 GAAGALAASATK

-1821 FSLLAAVPGIGI
+1821 FSLFAAVPGVGI
-1833 ITGLAG
+1833 ITGLASS
-1839 TFGLFESDTAEDT
+1839 FGLFESDSAETAPTQQE
-1852 PKESGYDPFN
+1852 GYDPFN

-1873 LSESDRISTLARLE
+1873 LSESDRISTLASLE

-1995 EGYTLNTNKASTD
+1995 EGYTLNTNKASAD

-2029 AIEEANKSTVMGQL
+2029 AIEQANESSTIGSIAKNFLKSTPIGMLVNGINNL
-2043 SSAMD
+2043 IPDSVKE
-2048 KVKDYGS
+2048 KVSEISNDVAGYASDAVQEVEGFANRVIGNLTGS
-2055 NLWNTFKNTTANA
+2055 NDEKFKKVMQAAANA
-2068 WDSIK
+2068 GDPHPAVVAAQWAIESGWGAKESGKNNFFGIKARPGQPGTVRRTREVINGRTVYINDKFADYNTLEEGIAARVAFTK
-2073 QNVSAW
+2073 QNKRYERSGYFSARTPYE
-2079 WNGDK
+2079 
-2084 SALDAAG
+2084 AA
-2091 DVASNLANGT
+2091 
-2101 MANIQAL
+2101 QAL
-2108 TGDGAG
+2108 QRG
-2114 GSLANVPQP
+2114 GYATDPNYANSLAAVIKGRKIDPMRPVVIKP
-2123 TGSGSWSAVKDT
+2123 TGSIDDGTGFRGGISRDTQVKAQQSYAVARQAILNDNKLT
-2135 IIAAAKVVGV
+2135 
-2145 DPGLLAGMAAQE
+2145 AAQ
-2157 SGFQPGIRAKGSSAT
+2157 
-2172 GLFQFLDGTW
+2172 
-2182 KQMLKQYGPKYNIPA
+2182 KQQRISEIN
-2197 GTPATNGAANAI
+2197 
-2209 LGAQYVKDNIEALR
+2209 
-2223 KVSNNVQPGD
+2223 
-2233 AYLAHFLGLG
+2233 
-2243 GARKA
+2243 
-2248 LQAGDNAS
+2248 
-2256 FASLF
+2256 
-2261 PQAARANPS
+2261 QAAFH
-2270 YSGTIG
+2270 YS
-2276 QVRAQLTNN
+2276 Q
-2285 MFAKHRSFGV
+2285 
-2295 DVPIGGTN
+2295 
-2303 TTAGSM
+2303 
-2309 PSGGVNPNVA
+2309 
-2319 GKSTRYDWANSGFSK
+2319 Y
-2334 NTMAPDKEYMDKM
+2334 
-2347 RSFNLARKMV
+2347 
-2357 NENKSLSAAEKQAA
+2357 
-2371 LVKINTEANEYGKQW
+2371 
-2386 ATANGVPENAG
+2386 
-2397 KPQGN
+2397 
-2402 GSTPWM
+2402 
-2408 AAAYKYLGLNEV
+2408 
-2420 SGDSTVRQFHAAV
+2420 
-2433 GLKAG
+2433 
-2438 GKTPWC
+2438 
-2444 ASFVSYI
+2444 
-2451 LESVGI
+2451 
-2457 RSTKSAAAISYKNWG
+2457 
-2472 QPAVPGTYPYGA
+2472 
-2484 VVVIR
+2484 
-2489 FHNGNHVAFC
+2489 
-2499 LGEQGG
+2499 
-2505 KVRYIGGNQGGAK
+2505 
-2518 AGNNGGAVT
+2518 
-2527 ESSCTKNMVIAVRLP
+2527 
-2542 PGYNGSAKAPA
+2542 GYNGSKTDGGNDITGFSGPNPLANANVKITPNSRMGKAIAWMAKNCGATSKHRC
-2553 GASYNGSVN
+2553 ASYVASALIAGGFKVNRQASAYMYHRNGELARLGFKLVAQTTQSGISSVSKVGDVIVWDRCPSSPVHGHIAIN
-2562 SMVSLPKTPAPVA
+2562 VGTRVHPKGYCSDFFHGTGVYGRPGAVYVYRHPENANGEVISVSGNGNFAVPQQVANNKPQNIEGKETGDSQAKKPRPKPMAKPKA
-2575 TSASSKKSAPA
+2575 TSSAGLNSK
-2586 KLKAASG
+2586 L
-2593 STSSNN
+2593 
-2599 PSIPKIQTGSKST
+2599 KIQTGSTST
-2612 GDLKGLDAKTSLKN
+2612 GDLGGLDAKTSLKN

-2657 DLSVLTNGHLNQ
+2657 DLSILTNGHLNK
-2669 DGTSTTSASQPEDNV
+2669 DGTSANQPEDNV
-2684 AKLQASIRNIL
+2684 AKLQSSIRNIL

-2789 LDELRKGK
+2789 LDELRKSK
-2797 KEISTKD
+2797 KEISAKD
-2804 SKSTARDKV
+2804 SKTTARDKV

>member
-16 NDFDFDFDFDDEM
+16 NEFDFDFDFEKEM
-29 DDASF
+29 NDADF
-34 FGDGESMDF
+34 FGGGESMDF

-49 RSPALDA
+49 RSPALNA
-56 TADVAKGISDAVI
+56 TAEVAKGISDGII

-75 TILTKV
+75 TVLNKV
-81 LPKSYGEVFEEV
+81 LPKAYGEVFDEV

-109 SLNSVKKQTQNLLR
+109 SLNSVKKQTQSLLR
-123 KAIPAADRNGLTK
+123 KVIPIADRNGLTK
-136 LSSLLN
+136 VTNLLN
-142 KVAGEA
+142 KVAGSDD
-148 EDSYDNQQESIESKR
+148 DSYDSGEESEETR
-163 DDSINKTLG
+163 RNNSINQTLG
-172 ELFSLQTK
+172 ELFSLQSK
-180 VQQKQKA
+180 VQQKQRA
-187 IDEKKELAKDAIET
+187 IDEKKELAKDAVET

-249 IYHNQSTSNITL
+249 IYHNQSTSNVTL

-284 ALKQQAKQ
+284 AIKQQVKQ

-298 FSSFLD
+298 SSSFMEKL
-304 RFTKNIGENIA
+304 TKNIGENIA
-315 QYVGTLNELTETLFP
+315 QHVGTLSDLTEAIFP
-330 FLEDGMDSLTEE
+330 MAETMLDNEADDMF
-342 DDGFGES
+342 DDGRSDTRKLAG
-349 KARRASSLA
+349 AA
-358 SGSLLALAGD
+358 SGSLLSLVGG

-376 RMKGNKYG
+376 HMKGTKYG
-384 DKILEGGV
+384 DKILKGGV
-392 KLNRFKNNMGPELS
+392 ALNRFKNNMGPELS
-406 KMLGNKAIE
+406 KMLGSKEIE
-415 EKLIKL
+415 KFLVKYL
-421 FGSRTENFDGTRGEK
+421 GTRDKQADGSLGDK
-436 ESNGFVEFLLNGVD
+436 QSNTITDWMLGAVD

-456 DEASDKAKAI
+456 DEATDKAKAI
-466 TVDNLNGYKDF
+466 HVDNLNGYKDF

-484 RLTNKSVNVIIPGYL
+484 RLMNKSVNVIIPGYL

-509 RTGAPAELLDYN
+509 RTGSPAELLDYN
-521 HATGSFQKSSVI
+521 HASGRFQKSSEM
-533 QKDLTVRAIGESAA
+533 QKDLTVRALGASAA
-547 NTFKN
+547 NTYSSAGLN
-552 TGNDILTKLEL
+552 VMGKLDL
-563 HGRNKIGKLEY
+563 HGYNKIGKLEY
-574 RNGFTKADAD
+574 KNGFTKEDSN
-584 LVGQI
+584 LIGQI

-597 NPLTP
+597 KPLTP
-602 ELLSNPDTFST
+602 ELLSNPDTFAT
-613 LLGEEKAKIIANKF
+613 LLGKEKAEIVAKKF
-627 KELDKKDLD
+627 KELNRRDHEE
-636 TGSDEIS
+636 DEENFAEIADS
-643 NINSTINN
+643 INSATRG
-651 ASKSL
+651 L
-656 EPNIKLINNLA
+656 EPDIDLINNLS

-672 DYLRRNGLVSLNGKI
+672 DYLKRSGVVTVDGKI
-687 GYEKFMRGLS
+687 GYNSFM
-697 ELSNDDFKSIKRN
+697 SNLNKMSRDDFRN
-710 YYSDDDDNQLLFRNT
+710 VMRDYYTDEYDNKLAYRN
-725 KLDSNSALANTTQ
+725 SGHNAASALAYQNNRTRSGFGNTALGRTISDSYLSG
-738 RRAGAFG
+738 R
-745 KSMFGQ
+745 
-751 RILNRYANGSY
+751 Y

-769 PSPHGKNLPMSISDL
+769 PYLPNNTDSMTVREL
-784 EEMGSFATGGYTGK
+784 EKMGSFASGGYTGK

-821 EDVKKMGGPSAIQ
+821 EDVEKMGGPSAIQ
-834 RFINMFRR
+834 KFINMFRR
-842 TAEKSSDAFD
+842 TAEKSTDAFD
-852 SIKNTLNTQIGGNKE
+852 SIKNTLNTQIGSNKE

-882 NLYLKVVVQKLD
+882 NLYLKVAVQKLD

-936 RPNESIEEQKK
+936 KPNESIEDQKK

-960 GTWPFRTGMP
+960 GTWPFRTGIP
-970 AALGLGSSV
+970 AAFGMGASV
-979 VGGAHDLFRDNKD
+979 VGGAIDLFRDNKD

-1013 MDVYKQGTP
+1013 MDVYRQGTP

-1043 IKKWEDIQGSI
+1043 IKKWEDIQDSI
-1054 YDEEGNLLLTYD
+1054 YDEEGNLVLTYD

-1076 NKPTIVRAMNWF
+1076 NKPTMVRAMNWF

-1166 GANDYVTDARKM
+1166 GTNDYVTDARKM
-1178 IGPIYDVRQMQET
+1178 VGPIYDIRQMQET

-1208 DRFGNKIGT
+1208 DKYGNKIGT
-1217 MGKLVAK
+1217 TGKLVAK
-1224 KLSTMAGNL
+1224 KLSNMAGNL
-1233 VSKTVNLGVK
+1233 VSKGVNLGVK
-1243 TAVGA
+1243 TVVG
-1248 FKLAR
+1248 
-1253 FGFNLAVGAAKIGW
+1253 GFNLAVGAAKIGW

-1318 RIPLPAAAIAG
+1318 RIPLPAGTLG

-1377 LGFGKGKKKGDKEGE
+1377 FGFGKGKKKGDKEGE

-1412 GMLGLMGL
+1412 GVLGLMGL
-1420 KGGGKAASAGGK
+1420 KGGSKAASAGGK
-1432 MAGGVLGKAAKFLP
+1432 VAGGVLGKAAKFLP
-1446 GKLGTAAKIGG
+1446 GKLGTAAKVGG
-1457 ALVGGGKAVGTGAK
+1457 ALLGGGKAVGQGAK

-1484 KLMGGATKLGGKF
+1484 KLVGSSAKLGGKF

-1514 AQGNFGDA
+1514 MQGNFGDA

-1608 AKIVLKFENMLD
+1608 AKIILKFENMLD
-1620 EAVRYV
+1620 EAVRFV

-1646 DVDKEDKEHT
+1646 EVDKEDQEHT

-1677 LKGINPKNSAED
+1677 LKGINPKYSAED

-1725 SSGDQAISFIDNILA
+1725 SSGEQAISFIDNILA

-1760 LQEQSKK
+1760 LQEQAKK
-1767 DAETAKIEQGLDKSK
+1767 DAETAKIEAGLDKSK
-1782 AKDIGKMGVGV
+1782 AKDIGTMGVGV
-1793 AAAAA
+1793 KAA
-1798 GGALAASATE
+1798 GAAGALAASATK

-1839 TFGLFESDTAEDT
+1839 TFGLFESDTAET
-1852 PKESGYDPFN
+1852 APTQNGYDPFN

-1995 EGYTLNTNKASTD
+1995 EGYTLNTNKASAD

-2029 AIEEANKSTVMGQL
+2029 AIEQANESTTMGQL

-2048 KVKDYGS
+2048 KVKNYGS
-2055 NLWNTFKNTTANA
+2055 NLWNTFKNTAGNA
-2068 WDSIK
+2068 WDSFK
-2073 QNVSAW
+2073 QNVSDW

-2084 SALDAAG
+2084 TALEAAG
-2091 DVASNLANGT
+2091 DFASNLANGT

-2123 TGSGSWSAVKDT
+2123 TGSGSWAAVKDT
-2135 IIAAAKVVGV
+2135 IVAAAKVVGV

-2223 KVSNNVQPGD
+2223 KVTNNVQPGD

-2309 PSGGVNPNVA
+2309 PAGDGTGFRGGISRDTQVKAQQSYAVA
-2319 GKSTRYDWANSGFSK
+2319 RQAILNDNRLT
-2334 NTMAPDKEYMDKM
+2334 
-2347 RSFNLARKMV
+2347 
-2357 NENKSLSAAEKQAA
+2357 AAQKQQRISEINQAA
-2371 LVKINTEANEYGKQW
+2371 
-2386 ATANGVPENAG
+2386 
-2397 KPQGN
+2397 
-2402 GSTPWM
+2402 
-2408 AAAYKYLGLNEV
+2408 
-2420 SGDSTVRQFHAAV
+2420 FHY
-2433 GLKAG
+2433 
-2438 GKTPWC
+2438 
-2444 ASFVSYI
+2444 SQY
-2451 LESVGI
+2451 
-2457 RSTKSAAAISYKNWG
+2457 
-2472 QPAVPGTYPYGA
+2472 
-2484 VVVIR
+2484 
-2489 FHNGNHVAFC
+2489 
-2499 LGEQGG
+2499 
-2505 KVRYIGGNQGGAK
+2505 
-2518 AGNNGGAVT
+2518 
-2527 ESSCTKNMVIAVRLP
+2527 
-2542 PGYNGSAKAPA
+2542 GYNGSKTDGGNDITGFSGPNPLANANVKITPNSRMGKAIAWMAKNCGARSKHRCAAYVASALIA
-2553 GASYNGSVN
+2553 GGFKVNRQQSAYMYHRNGELARLGFKLVGQTTQAGISSISKVGDVIVWDRCPSSPVHGHIAINVGTSVHPKGYCSDFFHGTGVYGRPGAVYVYRHPENANGEVISVSGNGAGFAVPPTVANNKPENIDGKETGDSQAKKPKPKPMPKQNTAS
-2562 SMVSLPKTPAPVA
+2562 
-2575 TSASSKKSAPA
+2575 
-2586 KLKAASG
+2586 KLKASG
-2593 STSSNN
+2593 
-2599 PSIPKIQTGSKST
+2599 IPKIQTGSKST

-2651 LTGTVT
+2651 LTGIT

-2669 DGTSTTSASQPEDNV
+2669 DGTTTTSTSQPEDNV
-2684 AKLQASIRNIL
+2684 AKLQSSIRNIL

-2711 NKTKEARRKYKEQMD
+2711 NKTKEARRKYKEQME

-2766 NINSVA
+2766 NINNVA

-2797 KEISTKD
+2797 KEISAKD
-2804 SKSTARDKV
+2804 SKTTARDKV
-2813 NYSNEFRTNPN
+2813 NYSSEFRTNPN
-2824 LSESPVNMRKGN
+2824 LAESPVNMRKGN

>member
-49 RSPALDA
+49 RSPALNA

-187 IDEKKELAKDAIET
+187 IDEKKELARDAVET

-217 LRQSVLFSNTNTF
+217 LRQSVLFNNTNTF

-298 FSSFLD
+298 SSSFLD

-315 QYVGTLNELTETLFP
+315 QHVGTLNELTEALFP
-330 FLEDGMDSLTEE
+330 FLEDGMDSLAEE

-376 RMKGNKYG
+376 RMRGNKYG

-484 RLTNKSVNVIIPGYL
+484 RLVNKSVNVIIPGYL

-547 NTFKN
+547 KTFKN

-574 RNGFTKADAD
+574 RNGFTKADVD

-597 NPLTP
+597 KPLTP

-687 GYEKFMRGLS
+687 GYEKFMSGLS

-710 YYSDDDDNQLLFRNT
+710 YYSDDDDNQFLFRNT
-725 KLDSNSALANTTQ
+725 KLDSNAALANTTQ

-821 EDVKKMGGPSAIQ
+821 KDVEKMGGPSAIE

-842 TAEKSSDAFD
+842 TAEKSSNAFD

-936 RPNESIEEQKK
+936 RPNETIEEQKK

-979 VGGAHDLFRDNKD
+979 VGGALDLFRDNKD

-1100 AVGAALLGPAGVI
+1100 ALGAALLGPAGVI

-1154 ARDIKDRMYYDE
+1154 SRDIKDRMYYDE

-1178 IGPIYDVRQMQET
+1178 IGPIYDVRQMQES

-1208 DRFGNKIGT
+1208 DKNGNKIGT

-1233 VSKTVNLGVK
+1233 VSKGVNLGVK

-1318 RIPLPAAAIAG
+1318 RIPLPAGTLG

-1377 LGFGKGKKKGDKEGE
+1377 LGFGKGKKKGEKEGE

-1412 GMLGLMGL
+1412 GVLGLMGL

-1626 NGQISIDESKID
+1626 NGQISIDESKLD
-1638 IEEVMELF
+1638 IEDVMELF
-1646 DVDKEDKEHT
+1646 DVDKEDQEHT

-1677 LKGINPKNSAED
+1677 LKGINPKNTAED

-1767 DAETAKIEQGLDKSK
+1767 DAETAKIEEGLDKSK

-1852 PKESGYDPFN
+1852 PTQNGYDPFN

-1995 EGYTLNTNKASTD
+1995 EGYTLNTNKASAD

-2029 AIEEANKSTVMGQL
+2029 AIEQANESTTMGQL

-2048 KVKDYGS
+2048 KVKNYGS
-2055 NLWNTFKNTTANA
+2055 NLWNTFKNTAGNA
-2068 WDSIK
+2068 WDSFK
-2073 QNVSAW
+2073 QNVSDW

-2084 SALDAAG
+2084 TALEAAG
-2091 DVASNLANGT
+2091 DFVSNVASGARAN
-2101 MANIQAL
+2101 MEAL
-2108 TGDGAG
+2108 IGDGAG

-2123 TGSGSWSAVKDT
+2123 TGSGSWGAVKDT

-2223 KVSNNVQPGD
+2223 KVTNNVQPGD

-2248 LQAGDNAS
+2248 LKAGDNAS

-2309 PSGGVNPNVA
+2309 PTGDGTGFRGGISRDTQVKAQQSYAVA
-2319 GKSTRYDWANSGFSK
+2319 RQAILNDNRLT
-2334 NTMAPDKEYMDKM
+2334 
-2347 RSFNLARKMV
+2347 
-2357 NENKSLSAAEKQAA
+2357 AAQKQQRISEINQAA
-2371 LVKINTEANEYGKQW
+2371 
-2386 ATANGVPENAG
+2386 
-2397 KPQGN
+2397 
-2402 GSTPWM
+2402 
-2408 AAAYKYLGLNEV
+2408 
-2420 SGDSTVRQFHAAV
+2420 FHY
-2433 GLKAG
+2433 
-2438 GKTPWC
+2438 
-2444 ASFVSYI
+2444 SQY
-2451 LESVGI
+2451 
-2457 RSTKSAAAISYKNWG
+2457 
-2472 QPAVPGTYPYGA
+2472 
-2484 VVVIR
+2484 
-2489 FHNGNHVAFC
+2489 
-2499 LGEQGG
+2499 
-2505 KVRYIGGNQGGAK
+2505 
-2518 AGNNGGAVT
+2518 
-2527 ESSCTKNMVIAVRLP
+2527 
-2542 PGYNGSAKAPA
+2542 GYNGSKTDGGNDITGFSGPNPLANANVKITPNSRMGKAIAWMAKNC
-2553 GASYNGSVN
+2553 G
-2562 SMVSLPKTPAPVA
+2562 A
-2575 TSASSKKSAPA
+2575 TSKHRCAAYVASALIAGGFKVNRQQSAYMYHRNGELARLGFKLVGQTTQAGISSISKVGDVIVWDRCPSSPVHGHIAINVGTRVHPKGYCSDFFHGTGVYGRPGAVYVYRHPENANGEVISVSGNGNFAVPQQVANNKPQNIEGKETGDSQA
-2586 KLKAASG
+2586 KKPRPKPMAKPKA
-2593 STSSNN
+2593 TSNAGLNSKL
-2599 PSIPKIQTGSKST
+2599 KIQTGSTST
-2612 GDLKGLDAKTSLKN
+2612 GDLGGLDAKTSLKN

-2651 LTGTVT
+2651 LTGTIT
-2657 DLSVLTNGHLNQ
+2657 DLSILTNGHLNS
-2669 DGTSTTSASQPEDNV
+2669 DGTSANQPEDNV

-2797 KEISTKD
+2797 KEISAKD

-2813 NYSNEFRTNPN
+2813 NYSGEFRTNPN

>member
-16 NDFDFDFDFDDEM
+16 NEFDFDFDFEKEM
-29 DDASF
+29 NDADF
-34 FGDGESMDF
+34 FGGGESMDF

-49 RSPALDA
+49 RSPALNA

-75 TILTKV
+75 TVLTKI

-148 EDSYDNQQESIESKR
+148 EDSYDNQQETIESKR
-163 DDSINKTLG
+163 DNSINQTLG

-187 IDEKKELAKDAIET
+187 IDDKKELAKDAIET

-217 LRQSVLFSNTNTF
+217 LRQSVLFNNTNTF

-249 IYHNQSTSNITL
+249 IYHNQSTSNVTL

-298 FSSFLD
+298 SSSFLD

-315 QYVGTLNELTETLFP
+315 QYVGTLSELTEALFP
-330 FLEDGMDSLTEE
+330 FLEDGMDSLAEE

-349 KARRASSLA
+349 KTRRVSSLA
-358 SGSLLALAGD
+358 SGSLLALVGD
-368 RIGKSLRK
+368 RIGKGLRK
-376 RMKGNKYG
+376 RMRGNKYG

-421 FGSRTENFDGTRGEK
+421 FGTRAENFDGTRGAK
-436 ESNGFVEFLLNGVD
+436 ESNSFVEFLLNGVD

-477 NTPEGQQ
+477 NTAEGQQ

-499 SRILREITML
+499 ARILREITML
-509 RTGAPAELLDYN
+509 RTGTSAELLDYN

-547 NTFKN
+547 KTFKN
-552 TGNDILTKLEL
+552 TGDDILGRLKL

-574 RNGFTKADAD
+574 KEGFTKADAD

-656 EPNIKLINNLA
+656 EPNIQLINNLA

-672 DYLRRNGLVSLNGKI
+672 DYLRRSGLVSLNGKI
-687 GYEKFMRGLS
+687 GYEKFMSGLAGLS
-697 ELSNDDFKSIKRN
+697 NEDFKAIKRN
-710 YYSDDDDNQLLFRNT
+710 YYSDDNDNQFLFRNT
-725 KLDSNSALANTTQ
+725 NLDSNSALANVTQ

-751 RILNRYANGSY
+751 RILNRYNDGSY
-762 DPNRKLL
+762 NPNRKLL
-769 PSPHGKNLPMSISDL
+769 PSPSMLVSDL
-784 EEMGSFATGGYTGK
+784 ERMGSFASGGYTGK

-821 EDVKKMGGPSAIQ
+821 EDVEKMGGPSAIQ
-834 RFINMFRR
+834 KFINMFRR
-842 TAEKSSDAFD
+842 TAEKSTDAFD
-852 SIKNTLNTQIGGNKE
+852 SIKNTLNTQIGSNKE

-882 NLYLKVVVQKLD
+882 NLYLKVAVQKLD

-936 RPNESIEEQKK
+936 KPNESIEDQKK

-960 GTWPFRTGMP
+960 GTWPFRTGIP
-970 AALGLGSSV
+970 AAFGMGASV
-979 VGGAHDLFRDNKD
+979 VGGAIDLFRDNKD

-1013 MDVYKQGTP
+1013 MDVYRQGTP

-1076 NKPTIVRAMNWF
+1076 NKPTVVKAMNWF

-1100 AVGAALLGPAGVI
+1100 ALGAALLGPAGVI

-1199 QEEIEKGLV
+1199 QEEIEKGLL
-1208 DRFGNKIGT
+1208 DKNGNKIGSL
-1217 MGKLVAK
+1217 GGRVAK

-1377 LGFGKGKKKGDKEGE
+1377 FGFSKGKKKGEKEGE

-1412 GMLGLMGL
+1412 GVLGLMGL

-1432 MAGGVLGKAAKFLP
+1432 VAGGVLGKAAKFLP

-1457 ALVGGGKAVGTGAK
+1457 ALVGGSKAVGTGAK

-1608 AKIVLKFENMLD
+1608 AKIILKFENMLD
-1620 EAVRYV
+1620 EAVRFV

-1646 DVDKEDKEHT
+1646 EVDKEDQEHT

-1677 LKGINPKNSAED
+1677 LKGINPKYSAED

-1720 DAAIN
+1720 DAAVN

-1767 DAETAKIEQGLDKSK
+1767 DAETAKIEEGLDKSK
-1782 AKDIGKMGVGV
+1782 AKDIGTMGVGV
-1793 AAAAA
+1793 KAA
-1798 GGALAASATE
+1798 GAAGALAASATK

-1839 TFGLFESDTAEDT
+1839 TFGLFESDSVDNT
-1852 PKESGYDPFN
+1852 PTQNGYDPFN

-1887 LMVKENVTISQ
+1887 LMVKEGVTISQ
-1898 GKATYKGD
+1898 GKAAYKGD

-1995 EGYTLNTNKASTD
+1995 EGYTLNTNKASAD

-2055 NLWNTFKNTTANA
+2055 NLWNTFKNTAGNF
-2068 WDSIK
+2068 WDNIK
-2073 QNVSAW
+2073 QNFSDW
-2079 WNGDK
+2079 QNGDK
-2084 SALDAAG
+2084 TFTEAVG
-2091 DVASNLANGT
+2091 DVASNAYYGAQAVT
-2101 MANIQAL
+2101 GAL

-2123 TGSGSWSAVKDT
+2123 TGSGSWGAVKDT

-2223 KVSNNVQPGD
+2223 KVTNNVQPGD

-2261 PQAARANPS
+2261 PQAARANPA

-2309 PSGGVNPNVA
+2309 ETGDGTGFRGGISRDTQVKAQQSYAVA
-2319 GKSTRYDWANSGFSK
+2319 RQAILNDNRLT
-2334 NTMAPDKEYMDKM
+2334 
-2347 RSFNLARKMV
+2347 
-2357 NENKSLSAAEKQAA
+2357 AAQKQQRISEINQAA
-2371 LVKINTEANEYGKQW
+2371 
-2386 ATANGVPENAG
+2386 
-2397 KPQGN
+2397 
-2402 GSTPWM
+2402 
-2408 AAAYKYLGLNEV
+2408 
-2420 SGDSTVRQFHAAV
+2420 FHY
-2433 GLKAG
+2433 
-2438 GKTPWC
+2438 
-2444 ASFVSYI
+2444 SQY
-2451 LESVGI
+2451 
-2457 RSTKSAAAISYKNWG
+2457 
-2472 QPAVPGTYPYGA
+2472 
-2484 VVVIR
+2484 
-2489 FHNGNHVAFC
+2489 
-2499 LGEQGG
+2499 
-2505 KVRYIGGNQGGAK
+2505 
-2518 AGNNGGAVT
+2518 
-2527 ESSCTKNMVIAVRLP
+2527 
-2542 PGYNGSAKAPA
+2542 GYNGSKTDGGNDITGFSGPNPLANANVKITPNSRMGKAIAWMAKNCGARSKHRC
-2553 GASYNGSVN
+2553 ASYVASALIAGGFKVNRQASAYMYHRNGELARLGFKLVGQTTQAGISSISKVGDVIVWDRCPSSPAHGHIAIN
-2562 SMVSLPKTPAPVA
+2562 VGTRVHPKGYCSDFFHGTGVYGRPGAVYVYRHPENANGEVITVSGNGANYAVPPQVANNKPENIDGKETGDSQAKKPKPKPMPKQT
-2575 TSASSKKSAPA
+2575 TSKST
-2586 KLKAASG
+2586 LG
-2593 STSSNN
+2593 GV
-2599 PSIPKIQTGSKST
+2599 PKIQTGSKST

-2651 LTGTVT
+2651 LTGAVT
-2657 DLSVLTNGHLNQ
+2657 DLSILTNGHLNQ
-2669 DGTSTTSASQPEDNV
+2669 DGTSANQTNQPEDNV

-2751 NVSEQATKKSVEHSK
+2751 NVSEQAAKKSVEHSK
-2766 NINSVA
+2766 TINNVA

-2797 KEISTKD
+2797 KEISSND
-2804 SKSTARDKV
+2804 SKSIARDRV
-2813 NYSNEFRTNPN
+2813 NYSSEFRTNPK

>member
-1 MFGKKKNIQKAMAMD
+1 MFGKKKNVQKAMAMD
-16 NDFDFDFDFDDEM
+16 NEFDFDFDFEEEM
-29 DDASF
+29 NDADF
-34 FGDGESMDF
+34 FGDGESVDF

-49 RSPALDA
+49 RSPALNA
-56 TADVAKGISDAVI
+56 TADIAKGISDGII

-75 TILTKV
+75 TVLNKV
-81 LPKSYGEVFEEV
+81 LPKAYGEVFDEV

-109 SLNSVKKQTQNLLR
+109 SLNSVKKQTQSLLR
-123 KAIPAADRNGLTK
+123 KVIPIADRNGLTK
-136 LSSLLN
+136 VTNLLN
-142 KVAGEA
+142 KVAGSDD
-148 EDSYDNQQESIESKR
+148 DSYDSGEDSEETRRNN
-163 DDSINKTLG
+163 SINQTLG
-172 ELFSLQTK
+172 ELFSLQSK
-180 VQQKQKA
+180 VQQKQRV

-249 IYHNQSTSNITL
+249 IYHNQSTSNVTL

-284 ALKQQAKQ
+284 AIKQQVKQ

-298 FSSFLD
+298 SSSFMEKL
-304 RFTKNIGENIA
+304 TKNIGENIS
-315 QYVGTLNELTETLFP
+315 QYVGTLSDLTESIFP
-330 FLEDGMDSLTEE
+330 MAETMLDNEADDMFSDGRSDTRKLS
-342 DDGFGES
+342 G
-349 KARRASSLA
+349 LA
-358 SGSLLALAGD
+358 SGSLLSIAG
-368 RIGKSLRK
+368 GKVGKFLRK
-376 RMKGNKYG
+376 NMKGTKYG
-384 DKILEGGV
+384 DKILKGGV
-392 KLNRFKNNMGPELS
+392 ALNRFKNNMGPELS
-406 KMLGNKAIE
+406 KMLGSKEIE
-415 EKLIKL
+415 KFLINYL
-421 FGSRTENFDGTRGEK
+421 GTRDKQEDGSLGDK
-436 ESNGFVEFLLNGVD
+436 QSNTITDWMLGAVD

-456 DEASDKAKAI
+456 DEATDKAKAI
-466 TVDNLNGYKDF
+466 HVDNLNGYKDF

-484 RLTNKSVNVIIPGYL
+484 RLANKSINVIIPGYL
-499 SRILREITML
+499 SRILREITMI
-509 RTGAPAELLDYN
+509 RTGSEVELLDYN
-521 HATGSFQKSSVI
+521 HASGRFQKSSEM
-533 QKDLTVRAIGESAA
+533 QKDLTVRALGANAA
-547 NTFKN
+547 NTY
-552 TGNDILTKLEL
+552 TSAGLGVMGKLDL
-563 HGRNKIGKLEY
+563 HGYNKIGKLEY
-574 RNGFTKADAD
+574 KNGFTKEDSN
-584 LVGQI
+584 LIGQI
-589 LISYSKSG
+589 LISYSKAG
-597 NPLTP
+597 KPLTP
-602 ELLSNPDTFST
+602 ELLSNPDTFAT
-613 LLGEEKAKIIANKF
+613 LLGKEKAEIVAKKF
-627 KELDKKDLD
+627 KELNRRDHEE
-636 TGSDEIS
+636 DEENFAEIAD
-643 NINSTINN
+643 NINSAT
-651 ASKSL
+651 KGL
-656 EPNIKLINNLA
+656 EPDIDLINNLS

-672 DYLRRNGLVSLNGKI
+672 DYLKRSGVVTVDGRI
-687 GYEKFMRGLS
+687 GYDSFMSNLNNLS
-697 ELSNDDFKSIKRN
+697 GND
-710 YYSDDDDNQLLFRNT
+710 FRNVMRSYYTDQNDNKLAYRNSSRNAASAMAYQNSRT
-725 KLDSNSALANTTQ
+725 KSGFGNTVLGRTISDSYLS
-738 RRAGAFG
+738 G
-745 KSMFGQ
+745 K
-751 RILNRYANGSY
+751 Y

-769 PSPHGKNLPMSISDL
+769 PYLPNNTDSMTVREL
-784 EEMGSFATGGYTGK
+784 EKMGSFASGGYTGK

-821 EDVKKMGGPSAIQ
+821 EDVEKMGGPSAIQ
-834 RFINMFRR
+834 KFINMFRR
-842 TAEKSSDAFD
+842 TAEKSSNAFD

-882 NLYLKVVVQKLD
+882 NLYLKVAVQKLD

-936 RPNESIEEQKK
+936 KPNESIEEQKK

-960 GTWPFRTGMP
+960 GTWPFRTGIP
-970 AALGLGSSV
+970 AAFGIGSSI
-979 VGGAHDLFRDNKD
+979 VGGGIDLFRDNKD

-1076 NKPTIVRAMNWF
+1076 NKPTVVKAMNWF

-1129 VKEGYANALQVDV
+1129 VKEGYTNALQVDV

-1178 IGPIYDVRQMQET
+1178 IGPIYDVRQMQES

-1208 DRFGNKIGT
+1208 DKNGNKIGT

-1318 RIPLPAAAIAG
+1318 RIPLPAGTLG

-1353 EKAED
+1353 EQAED

-1377 LGFGKGKKKGDKEGE
+1377 FGFGKGKKKKDKDGEE
-1392 EEESGGLLST
+1392 EEESGGFLST

-1420 KGGGKAASAGGK
+1420 KGGGKAAS
-1432 MAGGVLGKAAKFLP
+1432 
-1446 GKLGTAAKIGG
+1446 
-1457 ALVGGGKAVGTGAK
+1457 VGGK
-1471 AAGGFLAKGGLAG
+1471 AAGGFLGKVASKIPGAGIVGKAAGGLFGGTKAG
-1484 KLMGGATKLGGKF
+1484 GLGSKLMGGATKLGGKF

-1534 MTPGIGLGGL
+1534 ITPGIGLGGL

-1646 DVDKEDKEHT
+1646 EVDKEDKEHT

-1760 LQEQSKK
+1760 LQDQAKK
-1767 DAETAKIEQGLDKSK
+1767 DAETAKIEAGLDKSK
-1782 AKDIGKMGVGV
+1782 AKDIDKMGVGV
-1793 AAAAA
+1793 TAVGAA
-1798 GGALAASATE
+1798 GALAASATK
-1808 SKPVTDFIKGAGK
+1808 SKPVTDFVKGAGK
-1821 FSLLAAVPGIGI
+1821 FSLLAAIPGIGI
-1833 ITGLAG
+1833 ITGLASS
-1839 TFGLFESDTAEDT
+1839 FGLFESDTAETAPTQND
-1852 PKESGYDPFN
+1852 YDPFN
-1862 AIRYKTYGLSS
+1862 AIRYKTYGLTS

-1995 EGYTLNTNKASTD
+1995 EGYTLNTNKASAD
-2008 ADINYLK
+2008 ADIDYLK

-2029 AIEEANKSTVMGQL
+2029 AIEEANKSTTMGQL

-2055 NLWNTFKNTTANA
+2055 NLWNTFKNTAGNF
-2068 WDSIK
+2068 WDNLK
-2073 QNVSAW
+2073 QNASEW

-2084 SALDAAG
+2084 SALEAAS
-2091 DVASNLANGT
+2091 DVASNAYYGAKANFE
-2101 MANIQAL
+2101 AL

-2123 TGSGSWSAVKDT
+2123 TGSGSWGAVRDT

-2223 KVSNNVQPGD
+2223 KVTNNVQPGD

-2261 PQAARANPS
+2261 PRAARANPS

-2309 PSGGVNPNVA
+2309 PAGDGTGFRGGISRDTQVKAQQSYAVA
-2319 GKSTRYDWANSGFSK
+2319 RQAILNDNRLT
-2334 NTMAPDKEYMDKM
+2334 
-2347 RSFNLARKMV
+2347 
-2357 NENKSLSAAEKQAA
+2357 AAQKQQRISEINQAA
-2371 LVKINTEANEYGKQW
+2371 
-2386 ATANGVPENAG
+2386 
-2397 KPQGN
+2397 
-2402 GSTPWM
+2402 
-2408 AAAYKYLGLNEV
+2408 
-2420 SGDSTVRQFHAAV
+2420 FHY
-2433 GLKAG
+2433 
-2438 GKTPWC
+2438 
-2444 ASFVSYI
+2444 SQY
-2451 LESVGI
+2451 
-2457 RSTKSAAAISYKNWG
+2457 
-2472 QPAVPGTYPYGA
+2472 
-2484 VVVIR
+2484 
-2489 FHNGNHVAFC
+2489 
-2499 LGEQGG
+2499 
-2505 KVRYIGGNQGGAK
+2505 
-2518 AGNNGGAVT
+2518 
-2527 ESSCTKNMVIAVRLP
+2527 
-2542 PGYNGSAKAPA
+2542 GYNGSKTDNGNDITGMSGPNPLANANVKITPNSRMGKAIAWMAKNC
-2553 GASYNGSVN
+2553 G
-2562 SMVSLPKTPAPVA
+2562 A
-2575 TSASSKKSAPA
+2575 TSKHRCAAYVASALIAGGFKVNRQQSAYMYHRNGELARLGFKLVGQTTQAGISSISKVGDVIVWDRCPSSPVHGHIAINVGTRVHPKGYCSDFFHGTGVYGEPGAVYVYRHPENANGEVISVSGNGANFAVPPQVANNKPQNIEGKETGDSQA
-2586 KLKAASG
+2586 KKPRPKPMAKPKA
-2593 STSSNN
+2593 TSSAGLN
-2599 PSIPKIQTGSKST
+2599 SKLKIQTGSTST
-2612 GDLKGLDAKTSLKN
+2612 GDLGGLDAKTSLKN

-2657 DLSVLTNGHLNQ
+2657 DLSILTNGHLNS
-2669 DGTSTTSASQPEDNV
+2669 DGTSANQPEDNV
-2684 AKLQASIRNIL
+2684 AKLQSSIRNIL

-2797 KEISTKD
+2797 KEISAKD
-2804 SKSTARDKV
+2804 SKTTARDRV

>member
-16 NDFDFDFDFDDEM
+16 NEFDFDFDFDDEM
-29 DDASF
+29 GDADM
-34 FGDGESMDF
+34 FGDGTSMDF

-49 RSPALDA
+49 RSPALNA

-109 SLNSVKKQTQNLLR
+109 SLNAVKKQTQNLLR

-136 LSSLLN
+136 LSNLLN

-148 EDSYDNQQESIESKR
+148 EDSYDNQQESLDAKR
-163 DDSINKTLG
+163 DNSINQTLG

-187 IDEKKELAKDAIET
+187 IDEKKELARDAIET

-217 LRQSVLFSNTNTF
+217 LRQAVLFSNTNTF

-284 ALKQQAKQ
+284 ALKQQVKQ
-292 KFFGGI
+292 RFFANAY
-298 FSSFLD
+298 SSFAETLS
-304 RFTKNIGENIA
+304 KNIGENIK
-315 QYVGTLNELTETLFP
+315 QQIGTLSDLTETLFP
-330 FLEDGMDSLTEE
+330 FLEDGMDSLVEE

-349 KARRASSLA
+349 KTRRASSIA

-368 RIGKSLRK
+368 KLGKKLRK
-376 RMKGNKYG
+376 RMRGTKYG

-415 EKLIKL
+415 QKLIKL
-421 FGSRTENFDGTRGEK
+421 FGTRAENFDGTRGAK
-436 ESNGFVEFLLNGVD
+436 ESNSFVEFLLNGVD

-499 SRILREITML
+499 ARILREITML
-509 RTGAPAELLDYN
+509 RTGTPAELLDYN

-574 RNGFTKADAD
+574 KEGFTKADAD

-643 NINSTINN
+643 DINSTINN

-656 EPNIKLINNLA
+656 EPNIQLINNLA

-672 DYLRRNGLVSLNGKI
+672 DYLRRSGLVSLNGKI
-687 GYEKFMRGLS
+687 GYEKFMSGLGGLS
-697 ELSNDDFKSIKRN
+697 NEDFKVIKRN
-710 YYSDDDDNQLLFRNT
+710 YYSDDNDNQLLFRNT
-725 KLDSNSALANTTQ
+725 NLDSNSALANVTQ

-751 RILNRYANGSY
+751 RILNRYTDGSY
-762 DPNRKLL
+762 NPNRKLL
-769 PSPHGKNLPMSISDL
+769 PLMTVSELKR
-784 EEMGSFATGGYTGK
+784 MGSFATGGYTGK
-798 STSGNSEDELAGVVH
+798 STSGNSKDELAGVVH

-821 EDVKKMGGPSAIQ
+821 EDVENMGGPSAIQ
-834 RFINMFRR
+834 KFINMFRR
-842 TAEKSSDAFD
+842 TAEKSSNAFD
-852 SIKNTLNTQIGGNKE
+852 SIKNTLNSQIGSNKE

-882 NLYLKVVVQKLD
+882 NLYLKVAVQKLD

-936 RPNESIEEQKK
+936 RPNETIEEQKK

-970 AALGLGSSV
+970 AVLGLGSSF
-979 VGGAHDLFRDNKD
+979 VGGAIDLFRDNKD

-1076 NKPTIVRAMNWF
+1076 NKPTVVKAMNWF

-1129 VKEGYANALQVDV
+1129 VKEGYTNALQVDV

-1178 IGPIYDVRQMQET
+1178 IGPIYDVRQMQES

-1208 DRFGNKIGT
+1208 DKFGNKIGT
-1217 MGKLVAK
+1217 MGKLIAK
-1224 KLSTMAGNL
+1224 KLSSMAGNL

-1318 RIPLPAAAIAG
+1318 RIPLPAGTLG

-1353 EKAED
+1353 EQAED

-1377 LGFGKGKKKGDKEGE
+1377 FGFGKGKKKKDKDGEE
-1392 EEESGGLLST
+1392 EEESGGFLST

-1420 KGGGKAASAGGK
+1420 KGGGKAAS
-1432 MAGGVLGKAAKFLP
+1432 
-1446 GKLGTAAKIGG
+1446 
-1457 ALVGGGKAVGTGAK
+1457 VGGK
-1471 AAGGFLAKGGLAG
+1471 AAGGFLGKVASKIPGAGIVGKAAGGLFGGTKAG
-1484 KLMGGATKLGGKF
+1484 GLGSKLMGGATKLGGKF

-1646 DVDKEDKEHT
+1646 EVDKEDKEHT

-1767 DAETAKIEQGLDKSK
+1767 DAETAKIEEGLDKSK

-1995 EGYTLNTNKASTD
+1995 EGYTLNTNKASAD

-2084 SALDAAG
+2084 SALDAAT

-2123 TGSGSWSAVKDT
+2123 TGSGSWAAVKDT

-2223 KVSNNVQPGD
+2223 KVTNNVQPGD

-2261 PQAARANPS
+2261 PQAARANPA

-2309 PSGGVNPNVA
+2309 PSSGDGTGFRGGISRDAQVRAQQSYAVA
-2319 GKSTRYDWANSGFSK
+2319 RQAIMNDNRLT
-2334 NTMAPDKEYMDKM
+2334 
-2347 RSFNLARKMV
+2347 
-2357 NENKSLSAAEKQAA
+2357 AAQKQQRISEINQAA
-2371 LVKINTEANEYGKQW
+2371 
-2386 ATANGVPENAG
+2386 
-2397 KPQGN
+2397 
-2402 GSTPWM
+2402 
-2408 AAAYKYLGLNEV
+2408 
-2420 SGDSTVRQFHAAV
+2420 FHY
-2433 GLKAG
+2433 
-2438 GKTPWC
+2438 
-2444 ASFVSYI
+2444 SQY
-2451 LESVGI
+2451 
-2457 RSTKSAAAISYKNWG
+2457 
-2472 QPAVPGTYPYGA
+2472 
-2484 VVVIR
+2484 
-2489 FHNGNHVAFC
+2489 
-2499 LGEQGG
+2499 
-2505 KVRYIGGNQGGAK
+2505 
-2518 AGNNGGAVT
+2518 
-2527 ESSCTKNMVIAVRLP
+2527 
-2542 PGYNGSAKAPA
+2542 GYNGSKTDGGNDITGFSGPNPNAYANVKITANSRMGKAIAWMAKNCGAKSKHRCASYVASALIAGGFKVNRQASAYMYHTNGELARLGFKLVGQTTQAGISSISKVGDVIVWDRCPSSPAHGHIAINVGTKVHPKGYCSDFFHGTGVYGRA
-2553 GASYNGSVN
+2553 GAVYVYRHPENANGEVISVSGN
-2562 SMVSLPKTPAPVA
+2562 GANFAVPPQVANNKPENIEGKETGDSQAKKPRPKPMAKPKA
-2575 TSASSKKSAPA
+2575 TSNAGLNSK
-2586 KLKAASG
+2586 L
-2593 STSSNN
+2593 
-2599 PSIPKIQTGSKST
+2599 KIQTGSTST
-2612 GDLKGLDAKTSLKN
+2612 GDLGGLDAKTSLKN

-2651 LTGTVT
+2651 LTGTIT
-2657 DLSVLTNGHLNQ
+2657 DLSILTNGHLNQ
-2669 DGTSTTSASQPEDNV
+2669 DGTSANQPEDNV
-2684 AKLQASIRNIL
+2684 AKLQSSIRNIL

-2797 KEISTKD
+2797 KEISAKD
-2804 SKSTARDKV
+2804 SKTTARDKV
-2813 NYSNEFRTNPN
+2813 NYSSEFRTNPN

>member
-1 MFGKKKNIQKAMAMD
+1 MFGKKKNVQKAMAMD
-16 NDFDFDFDFDDEM
+16 NEFDFDFDFEKEM
-29 DDASF
+29 NDADF
-34 FGDGESMDF
+34 FGDGESVDF

-49 RSPALDA
+49 RSPALNA
-56 TADVAKGISDAVI
+56 TADIAKGISDGII

-75 TILTKV
+75 TVLNKV
-81 LPKSYGEVFEEV
+81 LPKAYGEVFDEV

-109 SLNSVKKQTQNLLR
+109 SLNSVKKQTQSLLR
-123 KAIPAADRNGLTK
+123 KVIPIADRNGLTK
-136 LSSLLN
+136 VTNLLN
-142 KVAGEA
+142 KVAGSDD
-148 EDSYDNQQESIESKR
+148 DSYDSGEDSEETRRNN
-163 DDSINKTLG
+163 SINQTLG
-172 ELFSLQTK
+172 ELFSLQSK
-180 VQQKQKA
+180 VQQKQRV

-249 IYHNQSTSNITL
+249 IYHNQSTSNVTL

-272 GLPDYVKMKNTE
+272 GLPDYIKMKNTE
-284 ALKQQAKQ
+284 AIKQQVKQ

-298 FSSFLD
+298 SSSFMEKL
-304 RFTKNIGENIA
+304 TKNIGENIS
-315 QYVGTLNELTETLFP
+315 QYVGTLSDLTESIFP
-330 FLEDGMDSLTEE
+330 MAETMLDNEADDMFSDGRSDTRKLS
-342 DDGFGES
+342 G
-349 KARRASSLA
+349 LA
-358 SGSLLALAGD
+358 SGSLLSIVG
-368 RIGKSLRK
+368 GKVGKFLRK
-376 RMKGNKYG
+376 NMKGTKYG
-384 DKILEGGV
+384 DKILKGGV
-392 KLNRFKNNMGPELS
+392 ALNRFKNNMGPELS
-406 KMLGNKAIE
+406 KMLGSKEIE
-415 EKLIKL
+415 KFLINYL
-421 FGSRTENFDGTRGEK
+421 GTRDKQADGSLGDK
-436 ESNGFVEFLLNGVD
+436 QSNTITDWMLGAVD

-456 DEASDKAKAI
+456 DEATDKAKAI
-466 TVDNLNGYKDF
+466 HVDNLNGYKDF

-484 RLTNKSVNVIIPGYL
+484 RLANKSINVIIPGYL

-533 QKDLTVRAIGESAA
+533 QKDLSLRAIGESAA

-687 GYEKFMRGLS
+687 GYEKFMSGLS

-725 KLDSNSALANTTQ
+725 KLDSNAALANTTQ

-821 EDVKKMGGPSAIQ
+821 EDVKNMGGPSAIQ

-842 TAEKSSDAFD
+842 TAEKSSNAFD
-852 SIKNTLNTQIGGNKE
+852 SIKNTLNTQIGGDKK

-882 NLYLKVVVQKLD
+882 NLYLKVAVQKLD

-922 NNIFRRKRQVMGPP
+922 NNIFRRKRQVMGPNK
-936 RPNESIEEQKK
+936 PNETIEEQKK

-960 GTWPFRTGMP
+960 GTWPFRTGIP
-970 AALGLGSSV
+970 AAFGMGSNI
-979 VGGAHDLFRDNKD
+979 VGGAIDLFRDNKD

-1022 EPILKA
+1022 EPVLRA

-1043 IKKWEDIQGSI
+1043 IKKWEDIQDSI

-1066 EFKDSIVMFK
+1066 EFKDSVVMFK
-1076 NKPTIVRAMNWF
+1076 NKPTVVRAMSWF

-1100 AVGAALLGPAGVI
+1100 ALGAALLGPAGVI

-1199 QEEIEKGLV
+1199 QEEIEKGLL
-1208 DRFGNKIGT
+1208 DKYGNKIGT

-1224 KLSTMAGNL
+1224 KLSNMAGTL
-1233 VSKTVNLGVK
+1233 VSKGVNLGVK
-1243 TAVGA
+1243 TVVGT

-1318 RIPLPAAAIAG
+1318 RIPIPAAAIAG

-1377 LGFGKGKKKGDKEGE
+1377 FGFGKGKKKGEKEGE

-1412 GMLGLMGL
+1412 GVLGLMGL
-1420 KGGGKAASAGGK
+1420 KGGSKAASAGGK
-1432 MAGGVLGKAAKFLP
+1432 VAGGVLGKAAKFLP

-1608 AKIVLKFENMLD
+1608 AKIILKFENMLD

-1626 NGQISIDESKID
+1626 NGQISIDESKLD
-1638 IEEVMELF
+1638 IEDVMELF

-1677 LKGINPKNSAED
+1677 LKGINPKYSAED

-1720 DAAIN
+1720 DAAVN

-1767 DAETAKIEQGLDKSK
+1767 DAETAKIEAGLDKSK
-1782 AKDIGKMGVGV
+1782 AKDIGTMGVGV

-1839 TFGLFESDTAEDT
+1839 TFGLFESDTAET
-1852 PKESGYDPFN
+1852 APTQQEGYDPFN

-1898 GKATYKGD
+1898 GKAAYKGD

-1995 EGYTLNTNKASTD
+1995 EGYTLNTNKASAD

-2029 AIEEANKSTVMGQL
+2029 AIEQANESSTIGSIAKNFLKSTPIGMLVNGINNL
-2043 SSAMD
+2043 IPDSVKE
-2048 KVKDYGS
+2048 KVSEISNDVAGYASDAVQEVEGFANRVIGNLTGS
-2055 NLWNTFKNTTANA
+2055 NDEKFKKVMQAAANA
-2068 WDSIK
+2068 GDPHPAVVAAQWAIESGWGAKESGKNNFFGIKARPGQPGTVRRTREVINGRTVYINDKFADYNTLEEGIAARVAFTK
-2073 QNVSAW
+2073 QNKRYERSGYFSARTPYE
-2079 WNGDK
+2079 
-2084 SALDAAG
+2084 AA
-2091 DVASNLANGT
+2091 
-2101 MANIQAL
+2101 QAL
-2108 TGDGAG
+2108 QRG
-2114 GSLANVPQP
+2114 GYATDPNYANSLAAVIKGRKIDPMRPVVIKP
-2123 TGSGSWSAVKDT
+2123 TGSIDDGTGFRGGISRDTQVKAQQSYAVARQAILNDNRLT
-2135 IIAAAKVVGV
+2135 
-2145 DPGLLAGMAAQE
+2145 AAQ
-2157 SGFQPGIRAKGSSAT
+2157 
-2172 GLFQFLDGTW
+2172 
-2182 KQMLKQYGPKYNIPA
+2182 KQQRISEIN
-2197 GTPATNGAANAI
+2197 
-2209 LGAQYVKDNIEALR
+2209 
-2223 KVSNNVQPGD
+2223 
-2233 AYLAHFLGLG
+2233 
-2243 GARKA
+2243 
-2248 LQAGDNAS
+2248 
-2256 FASLF
+2256 
-2261 PQAARANPS
+2261 QAAFH
-2270 YSGTIG
+2270 YS
-2276 QVRAQLTNN
+2276 Q
-2285 MFAKHRSFGV
+2285 
-2295 DVPIGGTN
+2295 
-2303 TTAGSM
+2303 
-2309 PSGGVNPNVA
+2309 
-2319 GKSTRYDWANSGFSK
+2319 Y
-2334 NTMAPDKEYMDKM
+2334 
-2347 RSFNLARKMV
+2347 
-2357 NENKSLSAAEKQAA
+2357 
-2371 LVKINTEANEYGKQW
+2371 
-2386 ATANGVPENAG
+2386 
-2397 KPQGN
+2397 
-2402 GSTPWM
+2402 
-2408 AAAYKYLGLNEV
+2408 
-2420 SGDSTVRQFHAAV
+2420 
-2433 GLKAG
+2433 
-2438 GKTPWC
+2438 
-2444 ASFVSYI
+2444 
-2451 LESVGI
+2451 
-2457 RSTKSAAAISYKNWG
+2457 
-2472 QPAVPGTYPYGA
+2472 
-2484 VVVIR
+2484 
-2489 FHNGNHVAFC
+2489 
-2499 LGEQGG
+2499 
-2505 KVRYIGGNQGGAK
+2505 
-2518 AGNNGGAVT
+2518 
-2527 ESSCTKNMVIAVRLP
+2527 
-2542 PGYNGSAKAPA
+2542 GYNGSKTDNGNDITGFSGPNPLANANVKITPNSRMGKAIAWMAKNC
-2553 GASYNGSVN
+2553 G
-2562 SMVSLPKTPAPVA
+2562 A
-2575 TSASSKKSAPA
+2575 TSKHRCAAYVASALIAGGFKVNRQQSAYMYHRNGELARLGFKLVAQTTQSGISSVSKVGDVIVWDRCPSSPVHGHIAINVGTSVHPKGYCSDFFHGTGVYGRPGAVYVYRHPENANGEVISVSGNGNFAVPQQVANNKPQNIEGKETGDSQAKKPKPKPMPKQNTVSKST
-2586 KLKAASG
+2586 LG
-2593 STSSNN
+2593 GV
-2599 PSIPKIQTGSKST
+2599 PKIQTGSKST

-2651 LTGTVT
+2651 LTGMVT
-2657 DLSVLTNGHLNQ
+2657 DLGILTNGHLNQ
-2669 DGTSTTSASQPEDNV
+2669 DGTSANQPEDNV
-2684 AKLQASIRNIL
+2684 AKLQSSIRNIL

-2766 NINSVA
+2766 NINNVA

-2789 LDELRKGK
+2789 LDELRNSK
-2797 KEISTKD
+2797 KEISSKD
-2804 SKSTARDKV
+2804 SKTTARDKV

-2824 LSESPVNMRKGN
+2824 LAESPVNMRKGN

>member
-49 RSPALDA
+49 RSPALNA
-56 TADVAKGISDAVI
+56 TADVTKGISDAVI

-298 FSSFLD
+298 SSSFLD
-304 RFTKNIGENIA
+304 RLTKNIGENIA
-315 QYVGTLNELTETLFP
+315 QHVGTLNDLTETLFP
-330 FLEDGMDSLTEE
+330 FLEDGMDSLAEE

-376 RMKGNKYG
+376 RMRGNKYG

-533 QKDLTVRAIGESAA
+533 QKDLSLRAIGESAA

-643 NINSTINN
+643 SINSTINN

-687 GYEKFMRGLS
+687 GYEKFMSGLS

-725 KLDSNSALANTTQ
+725 KLDSNAALANTTQ

-821 EDVKKMGGPSAIQ
+821 EDVKNMGGPSAIQ

-979 VGGAHDLFRDNKD
+979 VGGALDLFRDNKD

-1076 NKPTIVRAMNWF
+1076 NKPTIVKAMNWF

-1233 VSKTVNLGVK
+1233 VSKGVNLGVK
-1243 TAVGA
+1243 TVVGG

-1377 LGFGKGKKKGDKEGE
+1377 FGFGKGKKKGDKEGE

-1995 EGYTLNTNKASTD
+1995 EGYTLNTNKASAD

-2029 AIEEANKSTVMGQL
+2029 AIEEANKSTVMGQS

-2079 WNGDK
+2079 RNGDK
-2084 SALDAAG
+2084 SALDAAT

-2123 TGSGSWSAVKDT
+2123 TGSGSWGAVKDT

-2223 KVSNNVQPGD
+2223 KVTNNVQPGD

-2248 LQAGDNAS
+2248 LRAGDNAS

-2309 PSGGVNPNVA
+2309 PTGDGTGFRGGISKDTQVKAQQSYAVA
-2319 GKSTRYDWANSGFSK
+2319 RQAILNDNRLT
-2334 NTMAPDKEYMDKM
+2334 
-2347 RSFNLARKMV
+2347 
-2357 NENKSLSAAEKQAA
+2357 AAQKQQRISEINQAA
-2371 LVKINTEANEYGKQW
+2371 
-2386 ATANGVPENAG
+2386 
-2397 KPQGN
+2397 
-2402 GSTPWM
+2402 
-2408 AAAYKYLGLNEV
+2408 
-2420 SGDSTVRQFHAAV
+2420 FHY
-2433 GLKAG
+2433 
-2438 GKTPWC
+2438 
-2444 ASFVSYI
+2444 SQY
-2451 LESVGI
+2451 
-2457 RSTKSAAAISYKNWG
+2457 
-2472 QPAVPGTYPYGA
+2472 
-2484 VVVIR
+2484 
-2489 FHNGNHVAFC
+2489 
-2499 LGEQGG
+2499 
-2505 KVRYIGGNQGGAK
+2505 
-2518 AGNNGGAVT
+2518 
-2527 ESSCTKNMVIAVRLP
+2527 
-2542 PGYNGSAKAPA
+2542 GYNGSKTDNGNDITGFSGPNPLANANVKITPNSRMGKAIAWMAKNC
-2553 GASYNGSVN
+2553 G
-2562 SMVSLPKTPAPVA
+2562 A
-2575 TSASSKKSAPA
+2575 TSKHRCAAYVASALIAGGFKVNRQQSAYMYHRNGELARLGFKLVGQTTQSGISSVSKVGDVIVWDRCPSSPVHGHIAINVGTRVHPKGYCSDFFHGTGVYGRPGAVYVYRHPENANGEVISVSGNGNFAVPQQVANNKPQNIEGKETGDSQA
-2586 KLKAASG
+2586 KKPKPKPMAKPKA
-2593 STSSNN
+2593 TSNAGLNSKL
-2599 PSIPKIQTGSKST
+2599 KIQTGSTST
-2612 GDLKGLDAKTSLKN
+2612 GDLGGLDAKTSLKN

-2651 LTGTVT
+2651 LTGTIT
-2657 DLSVLTNGHLNQ
+2657 DLSILTNGHLNS
-2669 DGTSTTSASQPEDNV
+2669 DGTSANQPEDNV

-2797 KEISTKD
+2797 KEISAKD
-2804 SKSTARDKV
+2804 SKTTARDKV

>member
-1 MFGKKKNIQKAMAMD
+1 MFGKKKNVQKAMAMD
-16 NDFDFDFDFDDEM
+16 NEFDFDFDFEKEM
-29 DDASF
+29 NDADF
-34 FGDGESMDF
+34 FGDGESVDF

-49 RSPALDA
+49 RSPALNA
-56 TADVAKGISDAVI
+56 TADIAKGISDGII

-75 TILTKV
+75 TVLNKV
-81 LPKSYGEVFEEV
+81 LPKAYGEVFDEV

-109 SLNSVKKQTQNLLR
+109 SLNSVKKQTQSLLR
-123 KAIPAADRNGLTK
+123 KVIPIADRNGLTK
-136 LSSLLN
+136 VTNLLN
-142 KVAGEA
+142 KVAGSDD
-148 EDSYDNQQESIESKR
+148 DSYDSGEDSEETRRNN
-163 DDSINKTLG
+163 SINQTLG
-172 ELFSLQTK
+172 ELFSLQSK
-180 VQQKQKA
+180 VQQKQRV

-249 IYHNQSTSNITL
+249 IYHNQSTSNVTL

-272 GLPDYVKMKNTE
+272 GLPDYIKMKNTE
-284 ALKQQAKQ
+284 AIKQQVKQ

-298 FSSFLD
+298 SSSFMEKL
-304 RFTKNIGENIA
+304 TKNIGENIS
-315 QYVGTLNELTETLFP
+315 QYVGTLSDLTESIFP
-330 FLEDGMDSLTEE
+330 MAETMLDNEADDMFSDGRSDTRKLS
-342 DDGFGES
+342 G
-349 KARRASSLA
+349 LA
-358 SGSLLALAGD
+358 SGSLLSIVG
-368 RIGKSLRK
+368 GKVGKFLRK
-376 RMKGNKYG
+376 NMKGTKYG
-384 DKILEGGV
+384 DKILKGGV
-392 KLNRFKNNMGPELS
+392 ALNRFKNNMGPELS
-406 KMLGNKAIE
+406 KMLGSKEIE
-415 EKLIKL
+415 KFLINYL
-421 FGSRTENFDGTRGEK
+421 GTRDKQADGSLGDK
-436 ESNGFVEFLLNGVD
+436 QSNTITDWMLGAVD

-456 DEASDKAKAI
+456 DEATDKAKAI
-466 TVDNLNGYKDF
+466 HVDNLNGYKDF

-484 RLTNKSVNVIIPGYL
+484 RLANKSINVIIPGYL

-533 QKDLTVRAIGESAA
+533 QKDLSLRAIGESAA

-687 GYEKFMRGLS
+687 GYEKFMSGLS

-725 KLDSNSALANTTQ
+725 KLDSNAALANTTQ

-769 PSPHGKNLPMSISDL
+769 PSPHGKNLPISISDL

-821 EDVKKMGGPSAIQ
+821 EDVKNMGGPSAIQ

-842 TAEKSSDAFD
+842 TAEKSSNAFD
-852 SIKNTLNTQIGGNKE
+852 SIKNTLNTQIGGDKK

-882 NLYLKVVVQKLD
+882 NLYLKVAVQKLD

-922 NNIFRRKRQVMGPP
+922 NNIFRRKRQVMGPNK
-936 RPNESIEEQKK
+936 PNETIEEQKK

-960 GTWPFRTGMP
+960 GTWPFRTGIP
-970 AALGLGSSV
+970 AAFGMGSNI
-979 VGGAHDLFRDNKD
+979 VGGAIDLFRDNKD

-1022 EPILKA
+1022 EPVLRA

-1043 IKKWEDIQGSI
+1043 IKKWEDIQDSI

-1066 EFKDSIVMFK
+1066 EFKDSVVMFK
-1076 NKPTIVRAMNWF
+1076 NKPTVVRAMSWF

-1100 AVGAALLGPAGVI
+1100 ALGAALLGPAGVI

-1199 QEEIEKGLV
+1199 QEEIEKGLL
-1208 DRFGNKIGT
+1208 DKYGNKIGT

-1224 KLSTMAGNL
+1224 KLSNMAGTL
-1233 VSKTVNLGVK
+1233 VSKGVNLGVK
-1243 TAVGA
+1243 TVVGT

-1318 RIPLPAAAIAG
+1318 RIPIPAAAIAG

-1377 LGFGKGKKKGDKEGE
+1377 FGFGKGKKKGEKEGE

-1412 GMLGLMGL
+1412 GVLGLMGL
-1420 KGGGKAASAGGK
+1420 KGGSKAASAGGK
-1432 MAGGVLGKAAKFLP
+1432 VAGGVLGKAAKFLP

-1608 AKIVLKFENMLD
+1608 AKIILKFENMLD

-1626 NGQISIDESKID
+1626 NGQISIDESKLD
-1638 IEEVMELF
+1638 IEDVMELF

-1677 LKGINPKNSAED
+1677 LKGINPKYSAED

-1720 DAAIN
+1720 DAAVN

-1767 DAETAKIEQGLDKSK
+1767 DAETAKIEAGLDKSK
-1782 AKDIGKMGVGV
+1782 AKDIGTMGVGV

-1839 TFGLFESDTAEDT
+1839 TFGLFESDTAET
-1852 PKESGYDPFN
+1852 APTQQEGYDPFN

-1898 GKATYKGD
+1898 GKAAYKGD

-1995 EGYTLNTNKASTD
+1995 EGYTLNTNKASAD

-2029 AIEEANKSTVMGQL
+2029 AIEQANESSTIGSIAKNFLKSTPIGMLVNGINNL
-2043 SSAMD
+2043 IPDSVKE
-2048 KVKDYGS
+2048 KVSEISNDVAGYASDAVQEVEGFANRVIGNLTGS
-2055 NLWNTFKNTTANA
+2055 NDEKFKKVMQAAANA
-2068 WDSIK
+2068 GDPHPAVVAAQWAIESGWGAKESGKNNFFGIKARPGQPGTVRRTREVINGRTVYINDKFADYNTLEEGIAARVAFTK
-2073 QNVSAW
+2073 QNKRYERSGYFSARTPYE
-2079 WNGDK
+2079 
-2084 SALDAAG
+2084 AA
-2091 DVASNLANGT
+2091 
-2101 MANIQAL
+2101 QAL
-2108 TGDGAG
+2108 QRG
-2114 GSLANVPQP
+2114 GYATDPNYANSLAAVIKGRKIDPMRPVVIKP
-2123 TGSGSWSAVKDT
+2123 TGSIDDGTGFRGGISRDTQVKAQQSYAVARQAILNDNRLT
-2135 IIAAAKVVGV
+2135 
-2145 DPGLLAGMAAQE
+2145 AAQ
-2157 SGFQPGIRAKGSSAT
+2157 
-2172 GLFQFLDGTW
+2172 
-2182 KQMLKQYGPKYNIPA
+2182 KQQRISEIN
-2197 GTPATNGAANAI
+2197 
-2209 LGAQYVKDNIEALR
+2209 
-2223 KVSNNVQPGD
+2223 
-2233 AYLAHFLGLG
+2233 
-2243 GARKA
+2243 
-2248 LQAGDNAS
+2248 
-2256 FASLF
+2256 
-2261 PQAARANPS
+2261 QAAFH
-2270 YSGTIG
+2270 YS
-2276 QVRAQLTNN
+2276 Q
-2285 MFAKHRSFGV
+2285 
-2295 DVPIGGTN
+2295 
-2303 TTAGSM
+2303 
-2309 PSGGVNPNVA
+2309 
-2319 GKSTRYDWANSGFSK
+2319 Y
-2334 NTMAPDKEYMDKM
+2334 
-2347 RSFNLARKMV
+2347 
-2357 NENKSLSAAEKQAA
+2357 
-2371 LVKINTEANEYGKQW
+2371 
-2386 ATANGVPENAG
+2386 
-2397 KPQGN
+2397 
-2402 GSTPWM
+2402 
-2408 AAAYKYLGLNEV
+2408 
-2420 SGDSTVRQFHAAV
+2420 
-2433 GLKAG
+2433 
-2438 GKTPWC
+2438 
-2444 ASFVSYI
+2444 
-2451 LESVGI
+2451 
-2457 RSTKSAAAISYKNWG
+2457 
-2472 QPAVPGTYPYGA
+2472 
-2484 VVVIR
+2484 
-2489 FHNGNHVAFC
+2489 
-2499 LGEQGG
+2499 
-2505 KVRYIGGNQGGAK
+2505 
-2518 AGNNGGAVT
+2518 
-2527 ESSCTKNMVIAVRLP
+2527 
-2542 PGYNGSAKAPA
+2542 GYNGSKTDNGNDITGFSGPNPLANANVKITPNSRMGKAIAWMAKNC
-2553 GASYNGSVN
+2553 G
-2562 SMVSLPKTPAPVA
+2562 A
-2575 TSASSKKSAPA
+2575 TSKHRCAAYVASALIAGGFKVNRQQSAYMYHRNGELARLGFKLVAQTTQSGISSVSKVGDVIVWDRCPSSPVHGHIAINVGTSVHPKGYCSDFFHGTGVYGRPGAVYVYRHPENANGEVISVSGNGNFAVPQQVANNKPQNIEGKETGDSQAKKPKPKPMPKQNTVSKST
-2586 KLKAASG
+2586 LG
-2593 STSSNN
+2593 GV
-2599 PSIPKIQTGSKST
+2599 PKIQTGSKST

-2651 LTGTVT
+2651 LTGMVT
-2657 DLSVLTNGHLNQ
+2657 DLGILTNGHLNQ
-2669 DGTSTTSASQPEDNV
+2669 DGTSANQPEDNV
-2684 AKLQASIRNIL
+2684 AKLQSSIRNIL

-2766 NINSVA
+2766 NINNVA

-2789 LDELRKGK
+2789 LDELRNSK
-2797 KEISTKD
+2797 KEISSKD
-2804 SKSTARDKV
+2804 SKTTARDKV

-2824 LSESPVNMRKGN
+2824 LAESPVNMRKGN

>member
-49 RSPALDA
+49 RSPALNA

-123 KAIPAADRNGLTK
+123 KAIPTADRNGLTK

-298 FSSFLD
+298 SSSFLD

-315 QYVGTLNELTETLFP
+315 QHVGTLNELTEALFP

-533 QKDLTVRAIGESAA
+533 QKDLSLRAIGESAA

-672 DYLRRNGLVSLNGKI
+672 DYLRRSGLVSLNGKI
-687 GYEKFMRGLS
+687 GYEKFMSGLS

-710 YYSDDDDNQLLFRNT
+710 YYSDDDDNQFLFRNT
-725 KLDSNSALANTTQ
+725 KLDSKSALANTTQ

-821 EDVKKMGGPSAIQ
+821 EDVKNMGGPSAIQ

-842 TAEKSSDAFD
+842 TAEKSSNAFD
-852 SIKNTLNTQIGGNKE
+852 SIKNTLNSQIGGNKE

-882 NLYLKVVVQKLD
+882 NLYLKVAVQKLD

-936 RPNESIEEQKK
+936 RPNESIEDQKK

-979 VGGAHDLFRDNKD
+979 VGGALDLFRDNKD

-1076 NKPTIVRAMNWF
+1076 NKPTVVKAMNWF

-1129 VKEGYANALQVDV
+1129 VKEGYTNALQVDV

-1178 IGPIYDVRQMQET
+1178 IGPIYDVRQMQES

-1208 DRFGNKIGT
+1208 DKNGNKIGT

-1318 RIPLPAAAIAG
+1318 RIPLPAGTLG

-1353 EKAED
+1353 EQAED

-1377 LGFGKGKKKGDKEGE
+1377 FGFGKGKKKKDKDGEE
-1392 EEESGGLLST
+1392 EEESGGFLST

-1420 KGGGKAASAGGK
+1420 KGGGKAAS
-1432 MAGGVLGKAAKFLP
+1432 
-1446 GKLGTAAKIGG
+1446 
-1457 ALVGGGKAVGTGAK
+1457 VGGK
-1471 AAGGFLAKGGLAG
+1471 AAGGFLGKVASKIPGAGIVGKAAGGLFGGTKAG
-1484 KLMGGATKLGGKF
+1484 GLGSKLMGGATKLGGKF

-1626 NGQISIDESKID
+1626 NGQISIDESKLD
-1638 IEEVMELF
+1638 IEDVMELF
-1646 DVDKEDKEHT
+1646 DVDKEDQEHT

-1767 DAETAKIEQGLDKSK
+1767 DAETAKIEEGLDKSK

-1995 EGYTLNTNKASTD
+1995 EGYTLNTNKASAD

-2055 NLWNTFKNTTANA
+2055 NLWNTFKNTTENA

-2084 SALDAAG
+2084 SALDAAT

-2123 TGSGSWSAVKDT
+2123 TGSGSWGAVKDT

-2223 KVSNNVQPGD
+2223 KVTNNVQPGD

-2386 ATANGVPENAG
+2386 ATANGVPETAG

-2575 TSASSKKSAPA
+2575 TSGKKSAAA

-2651 LTGTVT
+2651 LTGVVT

-2669 DGTSTTSASQPEDNV
+2669 DGTSANQPEDNV

-2797 KEISTKD
+2797 KEISAKD
-2804 SKSTARDKV
+2804 SKTTARDKV

>member
-29 DDASF
+29 GDADM

-49 RSPALDA
+49 RSPALNA

-163 DDSINKTLG
+163 DDSINQTLG

-187 IDEKKELAKDAIET
+187 IDEKKELARDAVET

-249 IYHNQSTSNITL
+249 IYHNQSTSNVTL

-298 FSSFLD
+298 SSSFLD

-315 QYVGTLNELTETLFP
+315 QHVGTLNELTEALFP
-330 FLEDGMDSLTEE
+330 FLEDGMDSLAEE

-358 SGSLLALAGD
+358 SGSLLALTGD

-484 RLTNKSVNVIIPGYL
+484 RLVNKSVNVIIPGYL

-798 STSGNSEDELAGVVH
+798 STSGNSEDELAGIVH

-821 EDVKKMGGPSAIQ
+821 EDVKNMGGPSAIQ

-842 TAEKSSDAFD
+842 TAEKSSNAFD

-936 RPNESIEEQKK
+936 KPNETIEEQKK

-979 VGGAHDLFRDNKD
+979 VGGAFDLFRDNKD

-1022 EPILKA
+1022 EPVLRA

-1043 IKKWEDIQGSI
+1043 IKKWEDIQDSI
-1054 YDEEGNLLLTYD
+1054 YDEEGNLVLTYD

-1076 NKPTIVRAMNWF
+1076 NKPTMVRAMNWF

-1100 AVGAALLGPAGVI
+1100 ALGGVLLGPAGVI

-1119 LAKKHNLYGR
+1119 MAKKHNLYGR

-1178 IGPIYDVRQMQET
+1178 IGPIYDVRQMQES

-1208 DRFGNKIGT
+1208 DKYGNKIGT

-1233 VSKTVNLGVK
+1233 VSKSVNLGVK
-1243 TAVGA
+1243 TVASG

-1253 FGFNLAVGAAKIGW
+1253 FGFNLATGAAKIGW

-1318 RIPLPAAAIAG
+1318 RIPLPAGTLG

-1377 LGFGKGKKKGDKEGE
+1377 FGFGKGKRQGEKEGK

-1412 GMLGLMGL
+1412 GVLGLMGL

-1457 ALVGGGKAVGTGAK
+1457 ALVGGGKAVGTGAQ

-1608 AKIVLKFENMLD
+1608 AKIILKFENMLD
-1620 EAVRYV
+1620 EAVRFV

-1646 DVDKEDKEHT
+1646 EVDKEDQEHT

-1677 LKGINPKNSAED
+1677 LKGINPKYSAED

-1720 DAAIN
+1720 DTAIN
-1725 SSGDQAISFIDNILA
+1725 SSGEQAISFIDNILA

-1767 DAETAKIEQGLDKSK
+1767 DAETAKIETGLDKSK
-1782 AKDIGKMGVGV
+1782 AKDIGTMGVGV
-1793 AAAAA
+1793 KAA
-1798 GGALAASATE
+1798 GAAGALAASASK
-1808 SKPVTDFIKGAGK
+1808 SKPVTDFVKGAGK
-1821 FSLLAAVPGIGI
+1821 FSLLAAIPGIGI
-1833 ITGLAG
+1833 ITGLASS
-1839 TFGLFESDTAEDT
+1839 FGLFESDTAET
-1852 PKESGYDPFN
+1852 APTQNGYDPFN

-1947 NGVRSV
+1947 NGLRSV
-1953 LNTTDIFV
+1953 LNSNDIFV

-1975 TMMNSEGKYG
+1975 TMMNSEGKFG

-1995 EGYTLNTNKASTD
+1995 EGYTLNTNKASAD
-2008 ADINYLK
+2008 ADVNYLK

-2029 AIEEANKSTVMGQL
+2029 AIEEANKSTTMGQL

-2055 NLWNTFKNTTANA
+2055 NLWNTFKNTAGNF
-2068 WDSIK
+2068 WDNLK
-2073 QNVSAW
+2073 QNFADW
-2079 WNGDK
+2079 QNGDK
-2084 SALDAAG
+2084 TFTEAAG
-2091 DVASNLANGT
+2091 DVGSNFYNGAKANFE
-2101 MANIQAL
+2101 AL

-2223 KVSNNVQPGD
+2223 KVTNNVQPGD

-2248 LQAGDNAS
+2248 LKAGDNAS

-2261 PQAARANPS
+2261 PQAARANPA

-2295 DVPIGGTN
+2295 DVPIGGTS

-2309 PSGGVNPNVA
+2309 PTGDGTGFRGGISRDTQVKAQQSYAVA
-2319 GKSTRYDWANSGFSK
+2319 RQAILNDNRLT
-2334 NTMAPDKEYMDKM
+2334 
-2347 RSFNLARKMV
+2347 
-2357 NENKSLSAAEKQAA
+2357 AAQKQQRISEINQAA
-2371 LVKINTEANEYGKQW
+2371 
-2386 ATANGVPENAG
+2386 
-2397 KPQGN
+2397 
-2402 GSTPWM
+2402 
-2408 AAAYKYLGLNEV
+2408 
-2420 SGDSTVRQFHAAV
+2420 FHY
-2433 GLKAG
+2433 
-2438 GKTPWC
+2438 
-2444 ASFVSYI
+2444 SQY
-2451 LESVGI
+2451 
-2457 RSTKSAAAISYKNWG
+2457 
-2472 QPAVPGTYPYGA
+2472 
-2484 VVVIR
+2484 
-2489 FHNGNHVAFC
+2489 
-2499 LGEQGG
+2499 
-2505 KVRYIGGNQGGAK
+2505 
-2518 AGNNGGAVT
+2518 
-2527 ESSCTKNMVIAVRLP
+2527 
-2542 PGYNGSAKAPA
+2542 GYNGSKTDNGNDITGMSGPNPLANANVKITPNSRMGKAIAWMAKNCGARSKHRCAAYVASALIA
-2553 GASYNGSVN
+2553 GGFKVNRQASAYMYHRNGELARLGFKLVAQTTQAGISSVSKVGDVIVWDRCPSSPVHGHIAIN
-2562 SMVSLPKTPAPVA
+2562 VGTRVHPKGYCSDFFHGTGVYGRPGAVYVYRHPENANGEVISVSGNGANFAVPQQVANNKPQNIEGKETGDSQAKKPRPKPMAKPKA
-2575 TSASSKKSAPA
+2575 TSSAGLNSK
-2586 KLKAASG
+2586 L
-2593 STSSNN
+2593 
-2599 PSIPKIQTGSKST
+2599 KIQTGSTST
-2612 GDLKGLDAKTSLKN
+2612 GDLGGLDAKTSLKN

-2657 DLSVLTNGHLNQ
+2657 DLSILTNGHLNS
-2669 DGTSTTSASQPEDNV
+2669 DGTSANQPEDNV
-2684 AKLQASIRNIL
+2684 AKLQSSIRNIL

-2701 SDSTMVETTL
+2701 SDSTMIETTL

-2797 KEISTKD
+2797 KEISAKD
-2804 SKSTARDKV
+2804 SKITARDKV

>member
-16 NDFDFDFDFDDEM
+16 NEFDFDFDFEKEM
-29 DDASF
+29 NDGDF
-34 FGDGESMDF
+34 FDSGESMDF

-49 RSPALDA
+49 RSPALNA

-123 KAIPAADRNGLTK
+123 KVIPISERNGLTK
-136 LSSLLN
+136 VTNLLN
-142 KVAGEA
+142 KVAGSDD
-148 EDSYDNQQESIESKR
+148 DSYDSGEDSEENR
-163 DDSINKTLG
+163 RNNSINQTLG

-180 VQQKQKA
+180 VQQKQRV
-187 IDEKKELAKDAIET
+187 IDEKKELAKDAVET

-249 IYHNQSTSNITL
+249 IYHNQSTSNVTL

-284 ALKQQAKQ
+284 ALKQQVKQ
-292 KFFGGI
+292 KFYGNIYSGFMEK
-298 FSSFLD
+298 L
-304 RFTKNIGENIA
+304 TKNIGENIT
-315 QYVGTLNELTETLFP
+315 QHVGTFSDLFESIFPMAEAMLDNEADDMF
-330 FLEDGMDSLTEE
+330 
-342 DDGFGES
+342 DDGRSDTRKLSG
-349 KARRASSLA
+349 LA
-358 SGSLLALAGD
+358 SGSLLSIAG
-368 RIGKSLRK
+368 GKVGKFLRK
-376 RMKGNKYG
+376 NMKGTKYG
-384 DKILEGGV
+384 DKILKGGV
-392 KLNRFKNNMGPELS
+392 ALNRFKNNMGPELS
-406 KMLGNKAIE
+406 KALGSKEIE
-415 EKLIKL
+415 KFLIKYL
-421 FGSRTENFDGTRGEK
+421 GTRDKQADGSLGDK
-436 ESNGFVEFLLNGVD
+436 QSNTITDWILNGMD

-456 DEASDKAKAI
+456 DEATDKAKAI
-466 TVDNLNGYKDF
+466 HVDNLNGYKDF

-484 RLTNKSVNVIIPGYL
+484 RLTNKTVNVIIPGYL
-499 SRILREITML
+499 SRILREITMI
-509 RTGAPAELLDYN
+509 RTGSPAELLDYN
-521 HATGSFQKSSVI
+521 HASGRFQKSSEM
-533 QKDLTVRAIGESAA
+533 QKDLTVRALGTNAA
-547 NTFKN
+547 NTY
-552 TGNDILTKLEL
+552 TSAGLGVMGKLDL
-563 HGRNKIGKLEY
+563 HGYNKIGKLEY
-574 RNGFTKADAD
+574 KNGFTKEDSN
-584 LVGQI
+584 LIGQI
-589 LISYSKSG
+589 LISYSKAG
-597 NPLTP
+597 KPLTP
-602 ELLSNPDTFST
+602 ELLSNPDTFAT
-613 LLGEEKAKIIANKF
+613 LLGKEKAEIVAKKF
-627 KELDKKDLD
+627 KELNRRDHEEDEENFA
-636 TGSDEIS
+636 EIS
-643 NINSTINN
+643 SSIDSATKNI
-651 ASKSL
+651 
-656 EPNIKLINNLA
+656 EPDIDLINNLS

-672 DYLRRNGLVSLNGKI
+672 DYLKRSGVVTVDGRI
-687 GYEKFMRGLS
+687 GYNSFMSNLNNLS
-697 ELSNDDFKSIKRN
+697 GDDFRN
-710 YYSDDDDNQLLFRNT
+710 VMRSYYTDQNDNKLAYRNSS
-725 KLDSNSALANTTQ
+725 KNAASALAYQNSRTKSGFGNTVLGRTISDSYLSG
-738 RRAGAFG
+738 R
-745 KSMFGQ
+745 
-751 RILNRYANGSY
+751 Y

-769 PSPHGKNLPMSISDL
+769 PYLPNSTGSMTVSEL
-784 EEMGSFATGGYTGK
+784 EKMGSFASGGYTGK

-821 EDVKKMGGPSAIQ
+821 EDVEKMGGPSAIQ
-834 RFINMFRR
+834 KFINMFRR
-842 TAEKSSDAFD
+842 TAEKSTDAFD
-852 SIKNTLNTQIGGNKE
+852 SIKNTLNSQIGSNKE

-873 IIADNTTLT
+873 IIADNTMLT
-882 NLYLKVVVQKLD
+882 NLYLKVAVQKLD
-894 TLSSLAISDKVENS
+894 TLSSLAISDKVESS

-936 RPNESIEEQKK
+936 KPNETIEEQKK

-960 GTWPFRTGMP
+960 GTWPFRTGIP
-970 AALGLGSSV
+970 AAFGIGSSII
-979 VGGAHDLFRDNKD
+979 GGGIDLFRDNKD
-992 KYMKNVQDFY
+992 KYVKNVQDFY

-1076 NKPTIVRAMNWF
+1076 NKPTVVKAMNWF

-1119 LAKKHNLYGR
+1119 LAKKHNLYGKA
-1129 VKEGYANALQVDV
+1129 KEGYTNALQVDV

-1178 IGPIYDVRQMQET
+1178 IGPIYDVRQMQES

-1208 DRFGNKIGT
+1208 DKYGNNIGT
-1217 MGKLVAK
+1217 TGKLVAK
-1224 KLSTMAGNL
+1224 KLSNMAGNL
-1233 VSKTVNLGVK
+1233 VSKGVNLGVK
-1243 TAVGA
+1243 TVVGA

-1318 RIPLPAAAIAG
+1318 RIPLPAGTLG

-1377 LGFGKGKKKGDKEGE
+1377 FGFGKGKKKKDKDGE
-1392 EEESGGLLST
+1392 EEEGSGFLST

-1432 MAGGVLGKAAKFLP
+1432 
-1446 GKLGTAAKIGG
+1446 
-1457 ALVGGGKAVGTGAK
+1457 
-1471 AAGGFLAKGGLAG
+1471 AAGGFLGKVASKIPGAGIIGKAAGGLLPKGGLAG
-1484 KLMGGATKLGGKF
+1484 KLMGGSAKLGGKL

-1608 AKIVLKFENMLD
+1608 AKIILKFENMLD
-1620 EAVRYV
+1620 EAVRFV

-1646 DVDKEDKEHT
+1646 EVDKEDKEHT

-1677 LKGINPKNSAED
+1677 LKGINPKYSAED

-1725 SSGDQAISFIDNILA
+1725 SSGEQAISFIDNILA

-1760 LQEQSKK
+1760 LQEQAKK
-1767 DAETAKIEQGLDKSK
+1767 DAETAKIEAGLDKSK
-1782 AKDIGKMGVGV
+1782 AKDIGTMGVGV
-1793 AAAAA
+1793 TAA
-1798 GGALAASATE
+1798 GAAGALAASATK
-1808 SKPVTDFIKGAGK
+1808 SKPVTDFVKGAGK
-1821 FSLLAAVPGIGI
+1821 FSLLAAIPGIGI
-1833 ITGLAG
+1833 ITGLASS
-1839 TFGLFESDTAEDT
+1839 FGLFESDTIENT
-1852 PKESGYDPFN
+1852 PTENGYDPFN
-1862 AIRYKTYGLSS
+1862 AIRYKTYGLTS

-1887 LMVKENVTISQ
+1887 LMVKEGVTISQ

-1906 IAELVIKACGL
+1906 IAELVVKSCGL

-1928 QRLTMYIGGRF
+1928 QRLTVYLGARF
-1939 LPAFLNLM
+1939 IPAFLNLM
-1947 NGVRSV
+1947 NGLRSV
-1953 LNTTDIFV
+1953 LNSNDIFV

-1975 TMMNSEGKYG
+1975 TMMNSEGKQG

-1995 EGYTLNTNKASTD
+1995 EGYTLNTNKSSAD
-2008 ADINYLK
+2008 PDINYLK

-2029 AIEEANKSTVMGQL
+2029 AIEQANESTTMGQL

-2055 NLWNTFKNTTANA
+2055 NLWNTFKNTAGNA
-2068 WDSIK
+2068 WDNIK
-2073 QNVSAW
+2073 QNVMDV

-2084 SALDAAG
+2084 NVFDAAT
-2091 DVASNLANGT
+2091 DVASNLAYGT

-2123 TGSGSWSAVKDT
+2123 IGSGSWGAVRDT

-2223 KVSNNVQPGD
+2223 KVTNNVQPGD

-2248 LQAGDNAS
+2248 LKAGDNVS

-2261 PQAARANPS
+2261 PEAARANPA

-2303 TTAGSM
+2303 TSAGSM
-2309 PSGGVNPNVA
+2309 PSGGVDPNIA

-2334 NTMAPDKEYMDKM
+2334 STMAPNKEYLDKM
-2347 RSFNLARKMV
+2347 KSYDAARKMI
-2357 NENKSLSAAEKQAA
+2357 NQSTTMTAAQKQAA
-2371 LVKINTEANEYGKQW
+2371 LVKINNDANEYGKQW

-2408 AAAYKYLGLNEV
+2408 DAAYKYLGLNEV
-2420 SGDSTVRQFHAAV
+2420 SGDSTVRQFHAV
-2433 GLKAG
+2433 CGLKAG

-2457 RSTKSAAAISYKNWG
+2457 RSTKNAAAISYKNWG

-2484 VVVIR
+2484 VLVIR

-2499 LGEQGG
+2499 LGESGG
-2505 KVRYIGGNQGGAK
+2505 KVRYIGGNQGGAR

-2553 GASYNGSVN
+2553 STSYNGSVAN
-2562 SMVSLPKTPAPVA
+2562 KVSLPKTTPVQA
-2575 TSASSKKSAPA
+2575 STPSAKAKSKAKSAA
-2586 KLKAASG
+2586 AANVDLNSKL
-2593 STSSNN
+2593 
-2599 PSIPKIQTGSKST
+2599 KIQTGSKST

-2651 LTGTVT
+2651 LTGMVT
-2657 DLSVLTNGHLNQ
+2657 DLSTLTNGHLNS
-2669 DGTSTTSASQPEDNV
+2669 DGTSANQPEDNV

-2711 NKTKEARRKYKEQMD
+2711 NKTKEARIKYKEQMD
-2726 NHSVL
+2726 NHSIL
-2731 DTALKTAKAELDKV
+2731 DSALKTAKAELDKV

-2751 NVSEQATKKSVEHSK
+2751 NVSEQAAKKSVEHSK
-2766 NINSVA
+2766 TINNVA

-2797 KEISTKD
+2797 KEISSND
-2804 SKSTARDKV
+2804 SKITARDRV
-2813 NYSNEFRTNPN
+2813 NYSSEFRTNPK
-2824 LSESPVNMRKGN
+2824 LSESPVDMRKGN

>member
-29 DDASF
+29 GDADM

-49 RSPALDA
+49 RSPALNA

-136 LSSLLN
+136 LSGLLN

-163 DDSINKTLG
+163 DDSINQTLG

-187 IDEKKELAKDAIET
+187 IDEKKELARDAVET

-298 FSSFLD
+298 SSSFLD

-315 QYVGTLNELTETLFP
+315 GHIGTLSDLTETLFP

-349 KARRASSLA
+349 KTRRASSLA

-376 RMKGNKYG
+376 RMRGNKYG

-392 KLNRFKNNMGPELS
+392 RLNRFKNNMGPELS

-421 FGSRTENFDGTRGEK
+421 FGSRTENFDGTRGAK
-436 ESNGFVEFLLNGVD
+436 ESNSFVEFLLNGID

-477 NTPEGQQ
+477 NTTEGQQ

-499 SRILREITML
+499 ARILREITML
-509 RTGAPAELLDYN
+509 RTGTSAELLDYN

-533 QKDLTVRAIGESAA
+533 QKDLTVRAIGENAA
-547 NTFKN
+547 KTFKN
-552 TGNDILTKLEL
+552 TGDDILSKLKL

-574 RNGFTKADAD
+574 KEGFTKADAD

-672 DYLRRNGLVSLNGKI
+672 DYLRRSGLVSLNGKI
-687 GYEKFMRGLS
+687 GYEKFMSGLGGLS
-697 ELSNDDFKSIKRN
+697 NEDFKAINRN
-710 YYSDDDDNQLLFRNT
+710 YYSDDNDNQFLFRNT
-725 KLDSNSALANTTQ
+725 NLDSNSALANVTQ

-751 RILNRYANGSY
+751 RILNRYNDGSY
-762 DPNRKLL
+762 NPNRKLL
-769 PSPHGKNLPMSISDL
+769 PSMLVSEL
-784 EEMGSFATGGYTGK
+784 EKMGSFASGGYTGK

-821 EDVKKMGGPSAIQ
+821 EDVEKMGGPSAIQ
-834 RFINMFRR
+834 KFINMFRR
-842 TAEKSSDAFD
+842 TAEKSTDAFD
-852 SIKNTLNTQIGGNKE
+852 SIKNTLNSQIGSNKE

-873 IIADNTTLT
+873 IIADNTMLT
-882 NLYLKVVVQKLD
+882 NLYLKVAVQKLD
-894 TLSSLAISDKVENS
+894 TLSSLAISDKVESS

-936 RPNESIEEQKK
+936 KPNETIEEQKK

-960 GTWPFRTGMP
+960 GTWPFRTGIP
-970 AALGLGSSV
+970 AAFGIGSSII
-979 VGGAHDLFRDNKD
+979 GGGIDLFRDNKD
-992 KYMKNVQDFY
+992 KYVKNVQDFY

-1076 NKPTIVRAMNWF
+1076 NKPTVVKAMNWF

-1119 LAKKHNLYGR
+1119 LAKKHNLYGKA
-1129 VKEGYANALQVDV
+1129 KEGYTNALQVDV

-1178 IGPIYDVRQMQET
+1178 IGPIYDVRQMQES

-1208 DRFGNKIGT
+1208 DKYGNKIGT
-1217 MGKLVAK
+1217 TGKLVAK
-1224 KLSTMAGNL
+1224 KLSNMAGNL
-1233 VSKTVNLGVK
+1233 VSKGVNLGVK
-1243 TAVGA
+1243 TVVGA

-1318 RIPLPAAAIAG
+1318 RIPLPAGTLG

-1377 LGFGKGKKKGDKEGE
+1377 FGFGKGKKKKDKDGE
-1392 EEESGGLLST
+1392 EEEGGGFLST

-1432 MAGGVLGKAAKFLP
+1432 
-1446 GKLGTAAKIGG
+1446 
-1457 ALVGGGKAVGTGAK
+1457 
-1471 AAGGFLAKGGLAG
+1471 AAGGFLGKVASKIPGAGIIGKAAGGLLPKGGLAG
-1484 KLMGGATKLGGKF
+1484 KLMGGSAKLGGKL

-1608 AKIVLKFENMLD
+1608 AKIILKFENMLD
-1620 EAVRYV
+1620 EAVRFV

-1646 DVDKEDKEHT
+1646 EVDKEDKEHT

-1677 LKGINPKNSAED
+1677 LKGINPKYSAED

-1725 SSGDQAISFIDNILA
+1725 SSGEQAISFIDNILA

-1760 LQEQSKK
+1760 LQEQAKK
-1767 DAETAKIEQGLDKSK
+1767 DAETAKIEAGLDKSK
-1782 AKDIGKMGVGV
+1782 AKDIGTMGVGV
-1793 AAAAA
+1793 TAA
-1798 GGALAASATE
+1798 GAAGALAASATK
-1808 SKPVTDFIKGAGK
+1808 SKPVTDFVKGAGK
-1821 FSLLAAVPGIGI
+1821 FSLLAAIPGIGI
-1833 ITGLAG
+1833 ITGLASS
-1839 TFGLFESDTAEDT
+1839 FGLFESDTIENT
-1852 PKESGYDPFN
+1852 PTENGYDPFN
-1862 AIRYKTYGLSS
+1862 AIRYKTYGLTS

-1887 LMVKENVTISQ
+1887 LMVKEGVTISQ

-1906 IAELVIKACGL
+1906 IAELVVKSCGL

-1928 QRLTMYIGGRF
+1928 QRLTVYLGARF
-1939 LPAFLNLM
+1939 IPAFLNLM
-1947 NGVRSV
+1947 NGLRSV
-1953 LNTTDIFV
+1953 LNSNDIFV

-1975 TMMNSEGKYG
+1975 TMMNSEGKQG

-1995 EGYTLNTNKASTD
+1995 EGYTLNTNKASAD
-2008 ADINYLK
+2008 PDINYLK

-2029 AIEEANKSTVMGQL
+2029 AIEQANESTTMGQL

-2055 NLWNTFKNTTANA
+2055 NLWNTFKNTAGNA
-2068 WDSIK
+2068 WDNIK
-2073 QNVSAW
+2073 QNVMDV

-2084 SALDAAG
+2084 NVFDAAT
-2091 DVASNLANGT
+2091 DVASNLAYGT

-2123 TGSGSWSAVKDT
+2123 TGSGSWGAVRDT

-2223 KVSNNVQPGD
+2223 KVTNNVQPGD

-2248 LQAGDNAS
+2248 LKAGDNVS

-2261 PQAARANPS
+2261 PQAARANPA

-2309 PSGGVNPNVA
+2309 PNGDGTGFRGGISRDAQVKAQQSYAVA
-2319 GKSTRYDWANSGFSK
+2319 RQAIMNDNRLT
-2334 NTMAPDKEYMDKM
+2334 
-2347 RSFNLARKMV
+2347 
-2357 NENKSLSAAEKQAA
+2357 AAQKQQRISEINQAA
-2371 LVKINTEANEYGKQW
+2371 
-2386 ATANGVPENAG
+2386 
-2397 KPQGN
+2397 
-2402 GSTPWM
+2402 
-2408 AAAYKYLGLNEV
+2408 
-2420 SGDSTVRQFHAAV
+2420 FHY
-2433 GLKAG
+2433 
-2438 GKTPWC
+2438 
-2444 ASFVSYI
+2444 SQY
-2451 LESVGI
+2451 
-2457 RSTKSAAAISYKNWG
+2457 
-2472 QPAVPGTYPYGA
+2472 
-2484 VVVIR
+2484 
-2489 FHNGNHVAFC
+2489 
-2499 LGEQGG
+2499 
-2505 KVRYIGGNQGGAK
+2505 
-2518 AGNNGGAVT
+2518 
-2527 ESSCTKNMVIAVRLP
+2527 
-2542 PGYNGSAKAPA
+2542 GYNGSKTDGGNDITGFSGPNPNAYANVKITANSRMGKAIAWMAKNCGAKSKHRCASYVASALIAGGFKVDRQASAYMYHTNGELARLGFKLVGQTTQAGISSISKVGDVIVWDRCPSSPAHGHIAINVGTKVHPKGYCSDFFHGTGVYGRA
-2553 GASYNGSVN
+2553 GAVYVYRHPENANGEVISVSGN
-2562 SMVSLPKTPAPVA
+2562 GANFAVPPQVANNKPENIEGKETGDSQAKKPRPKPMTKPT
-2575 TSASSKKSAPA
+2575 TSKY
-2586 KLKAASG
+2586 
-2593 STSSNN
+2593 
-2599 PSIPKIQTGSKST
+2599 T
-2612 GDLKGLDAKTSLKN
+2612 GDLKGLDAKVSLKN
-2626 ALAKSQSGENEV
+2626 ALSKSQSGENQV
-2638 HITKSTNTGDISD
+2638 HITKSGNTGDVSD
-2651 LTGTVT
+2651 LTGMVT
-2657 DLSVLTNGHLNQ
+2657 DFSILTNGHLNS
-2669 DGTSTTSASQPEDNV
+2669 DGTSANQSGDNV
-2684 AKLQASIRNIL
+2684 AKLQSSIRNIL

-2751 NVSEQATKKSVEHSK
+2751 NVSEQAAKKSVEHSK
-2766 NINSVA
+2766 TINNVA

-2797 KEISTKD
+2797 KEISSND
-2804 SKSTARDKV
+2804 SKSIARDRV
-2813 NYSNEFRTNPN
+2813 NYSSEFRTNPK
-2824 LSESPVNMRKGN
+2824 LSESPVDMRKGN

>member
-49 RSPALDA
+49 RSPALNA

-163 DDSINKTLG
+163 DDSINQTLG

-249 IYHNQSTSNITL
+249 IYHNQSTSNVTL

-298 FSSFLD
+298 SSSFLD

-315 QYVGTLNELTETLFP
+315 QHVGTLNELTEALFP
-330 FLEDGMDSLTEE
+330 FLEDGMDSLAEE

-436 ESNGFVEFLLNGVD
+436 ELNGFVEFLLNGVD

-484 RLTNKSVNVIIPGYL
+484 RLVNKSVNVIIPGYL

-533 QKDLTVRAIGESAA
+533 QKDLSLRAIGESAA

-643 NINSTINN
+643 NVNSTINN

-710 YYSDDDDNQLLFRNT
+710 YYSDDDDNQFLFRNT
-725 KLDSNSALANTTQ
+725 KLDFNATLANTTQ

-769 PSPHGKNLPMSISDL
+769 PSPNGKNLPMSISDL

-821 EDVKKMGGPSAIQ
+821 EDVKNMGGPSAIQ

-842 TAEKSSDAFD
+842 TAEKSSNAFD
-852 SIKNTLNTQIGGNKE
+852 SIKNTLNSQIGGNKE
-867 GKSNLE
+867 GRSNLE

-936 RPNESIEEQKK
+936 RPNETIEEQKK

-952 NAEFLWGI
+952 NAEFLLGI

-979 VGGAHDLFRDNKD
+979 VGGALDLFRDNKD

-1076 NKPTIVRAMNWF
+1076 NKPTVVRAMNWF

-1100 AVGAALLGPAGVI
+1100 AFGAALLGPAGVI

-1208 DRFGNKIGT
+1208 DKNGNKIGT

-1367 LASMIASLLP
+1367 LASMIASLLS
-1377 LGFGKGKKKGDKEGE
+1377 LGFGKGKKKGEKEGE
-1392 EEESGGLLST
+1392 EEEGGGFLST

-1626 NGQISIDESKID
+1626 NGQISIDESKLD
-1638 IEEVMELF
+1638 IEDVMELF

-1749 KFAQGAAMANG
+1749 KFAQGAAMENG

-1767 DAETAKIEQGLDKSK
+1767 DAETAKIEEGLDKSK

-1873 LSESDRISTLARLE
+1873 LSESDRISTLASLE

-1995 EGYTLNTNKASTD
+1995 EGYTLNTNKASAD

-2043 SSAMD
+2043 SSSMD

-2084 SALDAAG
+2084 SALDAAT

-2123 TGSGSWSAVKDT
+2123 TGSGSWGAVKDT

-2172 GLFQFLDGTW
+2172 GLFQFIDGTW

-2223 KVSNNVQPGD
+2223 KVTNNVQPGD

-2261 PQAARANPS
+2261 PRAARANPS

-2309 PSGGVNPNVA
+2309 PTGDGTGFRGGISRDTQVKAQQSYAVA
-2319 GKSTRYDWANSGFSK
+2319 RQAIMNDSRLT
-2334 NTMAPDKEYMDKM
+2334 
-2347 RSFNLARKMV
+2347 
-2357 NENKSLSAAEKQAA
+2357 AAQKQQRISEINQAA
-2371 LVKINTEANEYGKQW
+2371 
-2386 ATANGVPENAG
+2386 
-2397 KPQGN
+2397 
-2402 GSTPWM
+2402 
-2408 AAAYKYLGLNEV
+2408 
-2420 SGDSTVRQFHAAV
+2420 FHY
-2433 GLKAG
+2433 
-2438 GKTPWC
+2438 
-2444 ASFVSYI
+2444 SQY
-2451 LESVGI
+2451 
-2457 RSTKSAAAISYKNWG
+2457 
-2472 QPAVPGTYPYGA
+2472 
-2484 VVVIR
+2484 
-2489 FHNGNHVAFC
+2489 
-2499 LGEQGG
+2499 
-2505 KVRYIGGNQGGAK
+2505 
-2518 AGNNGGAVT
+2518 
-2527 ESSCTKNMVIAVRLP
+2527 
-2542 PGYNGSAKAPA
+2542 GYNGSKIDGGNDITSFSGPNPLANANVKITPNSRMGKAIAWMAKNC
-2553 GASYNGSVN
+2553 G
-2562 SMVSLPKTPAPVA
+2562 A
-2575 TSASSKKSAPA
+2575 TSKHRCAAYVASALIAGGFKVNRQQSAYMYHRNGELARLGFKLVGQTTQAGISSISKVGDVIVWDRCPSSPVHGHIAINVGTRVHPKGYCSDFFHGTGVYGRPGAVYVYRHPENANGEVISVSGNGNFAVPQQVANNKPQNIEGKETGDSQA
-2586 KLKAASG
+2586 KKPRPKPMAKPKD
-2593 STSSNN
+2593 TSSAGLN
-2599 PSIPKIQTGSKST
+2599 SKLKIQTGSTST
-2612 GDLKGLDAKTSLKN
+2612 GDLGGLDAKTSLKN

-2657 DLSVLTNGHLNQ
+2657 DLSILTNGHLNS

-2684 AKLQASIRNIL
+2684 AKLQSSIRNIL

-2797 KEISTKD
+2797 KEISAKD

-2813 NYSNEFRTNPN
+2813 NYSREFRTNPN